1 MKRGFARPTPEKAPV
16 IKPENIVLP
25 TPLSIPPPE
34 GKPWWIVVVGVVV
47 IGLLGG
53 MIAMTFASGS
63 HVFGGVGAIFPIF
76 MIGGMAMMMF
86 GGRFG
91 GQQQMSRPK
100 LDAMRAQFM
109 LMLDMLRETAHE
121 SADSM
126 DANYRWFHPAP
137 TMLAS
142 AVGSSRMW
150 ERKPDGKDLN
160 FGVVRVGVGMTRPEV
175 TWGEPQNMP
184 TDIELE
190 PVTGKAL
197 QEFGRYQSVVYNLP
211 KMISLL
217 VEPWY
222 SLIGGR
228 EQVLGLMRAIV
239 CQLAFSHGPDHV
251 QMVVVSSDLEQWDW
265 VKWLPHF
272 GDPRRQ
278 DAAGNARMV
287 YSSVR
292 EFAAEQAELFAGRGS
307 FTPRHASSSA
317 QTPTPH
323 TVIIADVT
331 DPQWEFVKSA
341 EGIDGV
347 TFFDLTGAS
356 MWAAVPE
363 RTLQFDDLGVIEALP
378 RDRDTWM
385 VIDEKPWFFAL
396 TDHISIAEAEE
407 FAQKLARWRLA
418 EAYEEIGQR
427 VAHIGARDIMAYYGI
442 DDPADIDFGSL
453 WGSRTDTMG
462 RSRLRAPFGNRS
474 DNGELLFLDMKSLD
488 EGGDGPHGVM
498 SGTTGSG
505 KSTLVRTVIES
516 LMLGH
521 PPQELQFVL
530 ADLKGGSAV
539 KPFAGVPHVSRI
551 ITDLEEDQALMER
564 FLDALWGEIARRKAI
579 CDSAGVDDAKE
590 YNSVRSR
597 MRARGQD
604 MPPLPM
610 LVVVIDEFYE
620 WFRIMPTAVD
630 VLDSIGRQGR
640 AYWIHLM
647 MASQTIES
655 RAEKLME
662 NMGYRLVLKARTA
675 GAAQAAGVPNAVNLP
690 AQAGLGYFRRS
701 LEDIVRFQAEFLWR
715 DYISRGI
722 TIDGEEAP
730 ALVHSIDYVRP
741 QLFTNLFTPLEV
753 SVGGPDLEP
762 VHSNGEVLEAADA
775 EAEDEEEGIRTP
787 KVGTVIIDQLRKID
801 FEPYRL
807 WQPPLSE
814 PVAIDE
820 LVNRFI
826 GHQWQQDYGTARDL
840 VFPLGIIDRPF
851 KHDQPPWTVDT
862 SGPGAN
868 VLILGAGGS
877 GKTTALQTLICSA
890 ALTHTPEQVQF
901 YCLAY
906 SGTALTTV
914 ARLPHVG
921 EVAGPTDPYG
931 VRRTVAELLALV
943 RERKRSFL
951 EYRIASMDVFRR
963 RKFGGEAGPVPNDG
977 FGDVYLVIDNYR
989 ALAEENE
996 VLIEQVNLIINQG
1009 PSFGVHVVVS
1019 ADRESELR
1027 PPVRSGFGSRV
1038 ELRLAAVEDA
1048 KLVRSRFAKE
1058 VPVKPGRGMVAVNY
1072 VRLDADPQAG
1082 LHTLVARPALG
1093 STPTNV
1099 FASDSIVDAV
1109 SRLASGQA
1117 PPIRRLPAR
1126 FGVEQ
1131 VRELAAR
1138 DTRQGVGAGGIVW
1151 AISELDLAPVYL
1163 NFAENA
1169 HLVVTGRREC
1179 GRTTT
1184 LATIMSE
1191 IGRLYAPG
1199 TSSALAAT
1207 GRAALCPGVA
1217 GRPAPSAADRAGLR
1231 VRREVRLQPRRRAGD
1246 DERHVRPSG
1255 QPRTTARLV
1264 GGGAAVALLVERS
1277 GDLPDR
1283 RRHTADAGRFRFAAA
1298 QGRRLGDPGR
1308 RCRPARDCH
1317 PHVRRLVVRGQRPDA
1332 AGTAPG
1338 ERATTGDGRRPRRGL
1353 HPRQDEG
1360 WPAAP
1365 WSRPADGRGH
1375 RCVRPGGGHRAP
1387 QVEAA
1392 PPRWGWLACQP
1403 QRSGNFLSA
1412 NVFDGKLISGVQS
1425 GGSSKSGICLSHS
1438 ATTMVSSIRAR

>member
-1 MKRGFARPTPEKAPV
+1 MKRGFARPTPEKPPV
-16 IKPENIVLP
+16 IKPENIVLS

-34 GKPWWIVVVGVVV
+34 GKPWWLIVVGVVV
-47 IGLLGG
+47 VGLLGG
-53 MIAMTFASGS
+53 MVAMVFASGS
-63 HVFGGVGAIFPIF
+63 HVFGGIGSIFPLF
-76 MIGGMAMMMF
+76 MMVGIMMMMF
-86 GGRFG
+86 RGMGG

-109 LMLDMLRETAHE
+109 LMLDMLRETAQE

-137 TMLAS
+137 NTLAA
-142 AVGSSRMW
+142 AVGSPRMW

-211 KMISLL
+211 KMVSLL

-222 SLIGGR
+222 ALVGER
-228 EQVLGLMRAIV
+228 EQVLGLMRAII

-251 QMVVVSSDLEQWDW
+251 QMIVVSSDLDQWDW

-272 GDPRRQ
+272 GDSRRH

-287 YSSVR
+287 YTSVR

-323 TVIIADVT
+323 TVIIADVD
-331 DPQWEFVKSA
+331 DPQWEYVISA
-341 EGIDGV
+341 EGVDGV
-347 TFFDLTGAS
+347 TFFDLTGSS
-356 MWAAVPE
+356 MWTDIPE
-363 RTLQFDDLGVIEALP
+363 RKLQFDKTGVIEALP

-385 VIDEKPWFFAL
+385 VIDDKAWFFAL
-396 TDHISIAEAEE
+396 TDQVSIAEAEE
-407 FAQKLARWRLA
+407 FAQKLAQWRLA

-427 VAHIGARDIMAYYGI
+427 VAHIGARDILSYYGI
-442 DDPADIDFGSL
+442 DDPGNIDFDSL
-453 WGSRTDTMG
+453 WASRTDTMG

-516 LMLGH
+516 LMLSH
-521 PPQELQFVL
+521 PPEELQFVL

-590 YNSVRSR
+590 YNSVRAR
-597 MRARGQD
+597 MCARGQD
-604 MPPLPM
+604 MAPLPM

-690 AQAGLGYFRRS
+690 AQAGLGYFRKS
-701 LEDIVRFQAEFLWR
+701 LEDIIRFQAEFLWR
-715 DYISRGI
+715 DYFQPGVS
-722 TIDGEEAP
+722 IDGEEAP
-730 ALVHSIDYVRP
+730 ALVHSIDYIRP
-741 QLFTNLFTPLEV
+741 QLFTNSFTPLEV
-753 SVGGPDLEP
+753 SVGGPDIEP
-762 VHSNGEVLEAADA
+762 VVAQPNGEVLESDDI
-775 EAEDEEEGIRTP
+775 EGGEDEDEEGVRTP
-787 KVGTVIIDQLRKID
+787 KVGTVIIDQLRKIK

-807 WQPPLSE
+807 WQPPLTQ
-814 PVAIDE
+814 PVAIDD
-820 LVNRFI
+820 LVNRFL
-826 GHQWQQDYGTARDL
+826 GRPWHKEYGSACNL
-840 VFPLGIIDRPF
+840 VFPIGIIDRPY

-890 ALTHTPEQVQF
+890 ALTHTPQQVQF

-906 SGTALTTV
+906 SSTALTTV
-914 ARLPHVG
+914 SRIPHVG

-951 EYRIASMDVFRR
+951 ECGIASMEMFRR
-963 RKFGGEAGPVPNDG
+963 RKFGGEAGPVPDDG

-996 VLIEQVNLIINQG
+996 VLIEQVNVIINQG
-1009 PSFGVHVVVS
+1009 PSFGVHVVVT

-1027 PPVRSGFGSRV
+1027 PPVRSGFGSRI

-1048 KLVRSRFAKE
+1048 KLVRSRFAKD

-1072 VRLDADPQAG
+1072 VRLDSDPQAG

-1093 STPTNV
+1093 STPDNV
-1099 FASDSIVDAV
+1099 FECDSVVAAV
-1109 SRLASGQA
+1109 SRLTSAQA
-1117 PPIRRLPAR
+1117 PPVRRLPAR

-1131 VRELAAR
+1131 VRELASR
-1138 DTRQGVGAGGIVW
+1138 DTRQGVGAGGIAW

-1163 NFAENA
+1163 NFAENS
-1169 HLVVTGRREC
+1169 HLMVTGRREC

-1199 TSSALAAT
+1199 ASSAPPPAPGRPSAQVWLVDPRRQLLTALGSDYVERFAYNLDGVVAMMGELAAALA
-1207 GRAALCPGVA
+1207 GREPPPGLSAEELLSRSWWSGPEIFLIVDDIQQLPPGFDSPLHKAVPFVNRAADVGLHVIVTRTFGGWSSAGSDPMLRALHQANAPLLVMDADPDEGFIRGKMKGGPLPRGRGLLMAEDTGVFVQV
-1217 GRPAPSAADRAGLR
+1217 AATE
-1231 VRREVRLQPRRRAGD
+1231 VRR
-1246 DERHVRPSG
+1246 
-1255 QPRTTARLV
+1255 
-1264 GGGAAVALLVERS
+1264 
-1277 GDLPDR
+1277 
-1283 RRHTADAGRFRFAAA
+1283 
-1298 QGRRLGDPGR
+1298 
-1308 RCRPARDCH
+1308 
-1317 PHVRRLVVRGQRPDA
+1317 
-1332 AGTAPG
+1332 
-1338 ERATTGDGRRPRRGL
+1338 
-1353 HPRQDEG
+1353 
-1360 WPAAP
+1360 
-1365 WSRPADGRGH
+1365 
-1375 RCVRPGGGHRAP
+1375 
-1387 QVEAA
+1387 
-1392 PPRWGWLACQP
+1392 
-1403 QRSGNFLSA
+1403 
-1412 NVFDGKLISGVQS
+1412 
-1425 GGSSKSGICLSHS
+1425 
-1438 ATTMVSSIRAR
+1438 

>member
-1 MKRGFARPTPEKAPV
+1 MKRGFARPTPEKPPV
-16 IKPENIVLP
+16 IKPENIVLS

-34 GKPWWIVVVGVVV
+34 GKPWWLIVVGVVV
-47 IGLLGG
+47 VGLLGG
-53 MIAMTFASGS
+53 MVAMVFASGS
-63 HVFGGVGAIFPIF
+63 HVFGGIGSIFPLF
-76 MIGGMAMMMF
+76 MMVGIMMMMF
-86 GGRFG
+86 RGMGG

-109 LMLDMLRETAHE
+109 LMLDMLRETAQE

-137 TMLAS
+137 NTLAA
-142 AVGSSRMW
+142 AVGSPRMW

-211 KMISLL
+211 KMVSLL

-222 SLIGGR
+222 ALVGER
-228 EQVLGLMRAIV
+228 EQVLGLMRAII

-251 QMVVVSSDLEQWDW
+251 QMIVVSSDLDQWDW

-272 GDPRRQ
+272 GDSRRH

-287 YSSVR
+287 YTSVR

-323 TVIIADVT
+323 TVIIADVD
-331 DPQWEFVKSA
+331 DPQWEYVISA
-341 EGIDGV
+341 EGVDGV
-347 TFFDLTGAS
+347 TFFDLTGSS
-356 MWAAVPE
+356 MWTDIPE
-363 RTLQFDDLGVIEALP
+363 RKLQFDKTGVIEALP

-385 VIDEKPWFFAL
+385 VIDDKAWFFAL
-396 TDHISIAEAEE
+396 TDQVSIAEAEE
-407 FAQKLARWRLA
+407 FAQKLAQWRLA

-427 VAHIGARDIMAYYGI
+427 VAHIGARDILSYYGI
-442 DDPADIDFGSL
+442 DDPGNIDFDSL
-453 WGSRTDTMG
+453 WASRTDTMG

-516 LMLGH
+516 LMLSH
-521 PPQELQFVL
+521 PPEELQFVL

-590 YNSVRSR
+590 YNSVRAR

-604 MPPLPM
+604 MAPLPM

-690 AQAGLGYFRRS
+690 AQAGLGYFRKS
-701 LEDIVRFQAEFLWR
+701 LEDIIRFQAEFLWR
-715 DYISRGI
+715 DYFQPGVS
-722 TIDGEEAP
+722 IDGEEAP
-730 ALVHSIDYVRP
+730 ALVHSIDYIRP
-741 QLFTNLFTPLEV
+741 QLFTNSFTPLEV
-753 SVGGPDLEP
+753 SVGGPDIEP
-762 VHSNGEVLEAADA
+762 VVAQPNGEVLESDDI
-775 EAEDEEEGIRTP
+775 EGGEDEDEEGVRTP
-787 KVGTVIIDQLRKID
+787 KVGTVIIDQLRKIK

-807 WQPPLSE
+807 WQPPLTQ
-814 PVAIDE
+814 PVAIDD
-820 LVNRFI
+820 LVNRFL
-826 GHQWQQDYGTARDL
+826 GRPWHKEYGSACNL
-840 VFPLGIIDRPF
+840 VFPIGIIDRPY

-890 ALTHTPEQVQF
+890 ALTHTPQQVQF

-906 SGTALTTV
+906 SSTALTTV
-914 ARLPHVG
+914 SRIPHVG

-951 EYRIASMDVFRR
+951 ECGIASMEMFRR
-963 RKFGGEAGPVPNDG
+963 RKFGGEAGPVPDDG

-996 VLIEQVNLIINQG
+996 VLIEQVNVIINQG
-1009 PSFGVHVVVS
+1009 PSFGVHVVVT

-1027 PPVRSGFGSRV
+1027 PPVRSGFGSRI

-1048 KLVRSRFAKE
+1048 KLVRSRFAKD

-1072 VRLDADPQAG
+1072 VRLDSDPQAG

-1093 STPTNV
+1093 STPDNV
-1099 FASDSIVDAV
+1099 FECDSVVAAV
-1109 SRLASGQA
+1109 SRLTSAQA
-1117 PPIRRLPAR
+1117 PPVRRLPAR

-1131 VRELAAR
+1131 VRELASR
-1138 DTRQGVGAGGIVW
+1138 DTRQGVGAGGIAW

-1163 NFAENA
+1163 NFAENS
-1169 HLVVTGRREC
+1169 HLMVTGRREC

-1199 TSSALAAT
+1199 ASSAPPPAPGRPSAQVWLVDPRRQLLTALGSDYVERFAYNLDGVVAMMGELAA
-1207 GRAALCPGVA
+1207 ALA
-1217 GRPAPSAADRAGLR
+1217 GREPPPGLSAEELLSRSWWSGPEIFLIVDDIQQLPPGFDSPLHKAVPFVNSAADVGLHVIVTRTFGGWSSAGSDPMLRALHQANAPLLVMDADPDEGFIRGKMKGGPLPRGRGLLMAEDTGVFVQVAATE
-1231 VRREVRLQPRRRAGD
+1231 VRR
-1246 DERHVRPSG
+1246 
-1255 QPRTTARLV
+1255 
-1264 GGGAAVALLVERS
+1264 
-1277 GDLPDR
+1277 
-1283 RRHTADAGRFRFAAA
+1283 
-1298 QGRRLGDPGR
+1298 
-1308 RCRPARDCH
+1308 
-1317 PHVRRLVVRGQRPDA
+1317 
-1332 AGTAPG
+1332 
-1338 ERATTGDGRRPRRGL
+1338 
-1353 HPRQDEG
+1353 
-1360 WPAAP
+1360 
-1365 WSRPADGRGH
+1365 
-1375 RCVRPGGGHRAP
+1375 
-1387 QVEAA
+1387 
-1392 PPRWGWLACQP
+1392 
-1403 QRSGNFLSA
+1403 
-1412 NVFDGKLISGVQS
+1412 
-1425 GGSSKSGICLSHS
+1425 
-1438 ATTMVSSIRAR
+1438 

>member
-1 MKRGFARPTPEKAPV
+1 MKRGFARPTPEKPPV
-16 IKPENIVLP
+16 IKPENIVLS

-34 GKPWWIVVVGVVV
+34 GKPWWLIVVGVVV
-47 IGLLGG
+47 VGLLGG
-53 MIAMTFASGS
+53 MVAMVFASGS
-63 HVFGGVGAIFPIF
+63 HVFGGIGSIFPLF
-76 MIGGMAMMMF
+76 MMVGIMMMMF
-86 GGRFG
+86 RGMGG

-109 LMLDMLRETAHE
+109 LMLDMLRETAQE

-137 TMLAS
+137 NTLAA
-142 AVGSSRMW
+142 AVGSPRMW

-211 KMISLL
+211 KMVSLL

-222 SLIGGR
+222 ALVGER
-228 EQVLGLMRAIV
+228 EQVLGLMRAII

-251 QMVVVSSDLEQWDW
+251 QMIVVSSDLDQWDW

-272 GDPRRQ
+272 GDSRRH

-287 YSSVR
+287 YTSVR

-323 TVIIADVT
+323 TVIIADVD
-331 DPQWEFVKSA
+331 DPQWEYVISA
-341 EGIDGV
+341 EGVDGV
-347 TFFDLTGAS
+347 TFFDLTGSS
-356 MWAAVPE
+356 MWTDIPE
-363 RTLQFDDLGVIEALP
+363 RKLQFDKTGVIEALP

-385 VIDEKPWFFAL
+385 VIDDKAWFFAL
-396 TDHISIAEAEE
+396 TDQVSIAEAEE
-407 FAQKLARWRLA
+407 FAQKLAQWRLA

-427 VAHIGARDIMAYYGI
+427 VAHIGARDILSYYGI
-442 DDPADIDFGSL
+442 DDPGNIDFGSL
-453 WGSRTDTMG
+453 WASRTDTMG

-516 LMLGH
+516 LMLSH
-521 PPQELQFVL
+521 PPEELQFVL

-590 YNSVRSR
+590 YNSVRAR

-604 MPPLPM
+604 MAPLPM

-690 AQAGLGYFRRS
+690 AQAGLGYFRKS
-701 LEDIVRFQAEFLWR
+701 LEDIIRFQAEFLWR
-715 DYISRGI
+715 DYFQPGVS
-722 TIDGEEAP
+722 IDGEEAP
-730 ALVHSIDYVRP
+730 ALVHSIDYIRP
-741 QLFTNLFTPLEV
+741 QLFTNSFTPLEV
-753 SVGGPDLEP
+753 SVGGPDIEP
-762 VHSNGEVLEAADA
+762 VVAQPNGEVLESDDI
-775 EAEDEEEGIRTP
+775 EGGEDEDEEGVRTP
-787 KVGTVIIDQLRKID
+787 KVGTVIIDQLRKIK

-807 WQPPLSE
+807 WQPPLTQ
-814 PVAIDE
+814 PVAIDD
-820 LVNRFI
+820 LVNRFL
-826 GHQWQQDYGTARDL
+826 GRPWHKEYGSACNL
-840 VFPLGIIDRPF
+840 VFPIGIIDRPY

-890 ALTHTPEQVQF
+890 ALTHTPQQVQF

-906 SGTALTTV
+906 SSTALTTV
-914 ARLPHVG
+914 SRIPHVG

-951 EYRIASMDVFRR
+951 ECGIASMEMFRR
-963 RKFGGEAGPVPNDG
+963 RKFGGEAGPVPDDG

-996 VLIEQVNLIINQG
+996 VLIEQVNVIINQG
-1009 PSFGVHVVVS
+1009 PSFGVHVVVT

-1027 PPVRSGFGSRV
+1027 PPVRSGFGSRI

-1048 KLVRSRFAKE
+1048 KLVRSRFAKD

-1072 VRLDADPQAG
+1072 VRLDSDPQAG

-1093 STPTNV
+1093 STPDNV
-1099 FASDSIVDAV
+1099 FECDSVVAAV
-1109 SRLASGQA
+1109 SRLTSAQA
-1117 PPIRRLPAR
+1117 PPVRRLPAR

-1131 VRELAAR
+1131 VRELASR
-1138 DTRQGVGAGGIVW
+1138 DTRQGVGAGGIAW

-1163 NFAENA
+1163 NFAENS
-1169 HLVVTGRREC
+1169 HLMVTGRREC

-1199 TSSALAAT
+1199 ASSAPPPAPGRPSAQVWLVDPRRQLLTALGSDYVERFAYNLDGVVAMMGELAAALA
-1207 GRAALCPGVA
+1207 GREPPPGLSAEELLSRSWWSGPEIFLIVDDIQQLPPGFDSPLHKAVPFVNRAADVGLHVIVTRTFGGWSSAGSDPMLRALHQANAPLLVMDADPDEGFIRGKMKGGPLPRGRGLLMAEDTGVFVQV
-1217 GRPAPSAADRAGLR
+1217 AATE
-1231 VRREVRLQPRRRAGD
+1231 VRR
-1246 DERHVRPSG
+1246 
-1255 QPRTTARLV
+1255 
-1264 GGGAAVALLVERS
+1264 
-1277 GDLPDR
+1277 
-1283 RRHTADAGRFRFAAA
+1283 
-1298 QGRRLGDPGR
+1298 
-1308 RCRPARDCH
+1308 
-1317 PHVRRLVVRGQRPDA
+1317 
-1332 AGTAPG
+1332 
-1338 ERATTGDGRRPRRGL
+1338 
-1353 HPRQDEG
+1353 
-1360 WPAAP
+1360 
-1365 WSRPADGRGH
+1365 
-1375 RCVRPGGGHRAP
+1375 
-1387 QVEAA
+1387 
-1392 PPRWGWLACQP
+1392 
-1403 QRSGNFLSA
+1403 
-1412 NVFDGKLISGVQS
+1412 
-1425 GGSSKSGICLSHS
+1425 
-1438 ATTMVSSIRAR
+1438 

>member
-1 MKRGFARPTPEKAPV
+1 MKRGFARPTPEKPPV
-16 IKPENIVLP
+16 IKPENIVLS

-34 GKPWWIVVVGVVV
+34 GKPWWLIVVGVVV
-47 IGLLGG
+47 VGLLGG
-53 MIAMTFASGS
+53 MVAMVFASGS
-63 HVFGGVGAIFPIF
+63 HVFGGIGSIFPLF
-76 MIGGMAMMMF
+76 MMVGIMMMMF
-86 GGRFG
+86 RGMGG

-109 LMLDMLRETAHE
+109 LMLDMLRETAQE

-137 TMLAS
+137 NTLAA
-142 AVGSSRMW
+142 AVGSPRMW

-211 KMISLL
+211 KMVSLL

-222 SLIGGR
+222 ALVGER
-228 EQVLGLMRAIV
+228 EQVLGLMRAII

-251 QMVVVSSDLEQWDW
+251 QMIVVSSDLDQWDW

-272 GDPRRQ
+272 GDSRRH

-287 YSSVR
+287 YTSVR

-323 TVIIADVT
+323 TVIIADVD
-331 DPQWEFVKSA
+331 DPQWEYVISA
-341 EGIDGV
+341 EGVDGV
-347 TFFDLTGAS
+347 TFFDLTGSS
-356 MWAAVPE
+356 MWTDIPE
-363 RTLQFDDLGVIEALP
+363 RKLQFDKTGVIEALP

-385 VIDEKPWFFAL
+385 VIDDKAWFFAL
-396 TDHISIAEAEE
+396 TDQVSIAEAEE
-407 FAQKLARWRLA
+407 FAQKLAQWRLA

-427 VAHIGARDIMAYYGI
+427 VAHIGARDILSYYGI
-442 DDPADIDFGSL
+442 DDPGNIDFDSL
-453 WGSRTDTMG
+453 WASRTDTMG

-516 LMLGH
+516 LMLSH
-521 PPQELQFVL
+521 PPEELQFVL

-590 YNSVRSR
+590 YNSVRAR

-604 MPPLPM
+604 MAPLPM

-690 AQAGLGYFRRS
+690 AQAGLGYFRKS
-701 LEDIVRFQAEFLWR
+701 LEDIIRFQAEFLWR
-715 DYISRGI
+715 DYFQPGVS
-722 TIDGEEAP
+722 IDGEEAP
-730 ALVHSIDYVRP
+730 ALVHSIDYIRP
-741 QLFTNLFTPLEV
+741 QLFTNSFTPLEV
-753 SVGGPDLEP
+753 SVGGPDIEP
-762 VHSNGEVLEAADA
+762 VVAQPNGEVLESDDI
-775 EAEDEEEGIRTP
+775 EGGEDEDEEGVRTP
-787 KVGTVIIDQLRKID
+787 KVGTVIIDQLRKIK

-807 WQPPLSE
+807 WQPPLTQ
-814 PVAIDE
+814 PVAIDD
-820 LVNRFI
+820 LVNRFL
-826 GHQWQQDYGTARDL
+826 GRPWHKEYGSACNL
-840 VFPLGIIDRPF
+840 VFPIGIIDRPY

-890 ALTHTPEQVQF
+890 ALTHTPQQVQF

-906 SGTALTTV
+906 SSTALTTV
-914 ARLPHVG
+914 SRIPHVG
-921 EVAGPTDPYG
+921 EVAGPPDPYG

-951 EYRIASMDVFRR
+951 ECGIASMEMFRR
-963 RKFGGEAGPVPNDG
+963 RKFGGEAGPVPDDG

-996 VLIEQVNLIINQG
+996 VLIEQVNVIINQG
-1009 PSFGVHVVVS
+1009 PSFGVHVVVT

-1027 PPVRSGFGSRV
+1027 PPVRSGFGSRI

-1048 KLVRSRFAKE
+1048 KLVRSRFAKD

-1072 VRLDADPQAG
+1072 VRLDSDPQAG

-1093 STPTNV
+1093 STPDNV
-1099 FASDSIVDAV
+1099 FECDSVVAAV
-1109 SRLASGQA
+1109 SRLTSAQA
-1117 PPIRRLPAR
+1117 PPVRRLPAR

-1131 VRELAAR
+1131 VRELASR
-1138 DTRQGVGAGGIVW
+1138 DTRQGVGAGGIAW

-1163 NFAENA
+1163 NFAENS
-1169 HLVVTGRREC
+1169 HLMVTGRREC

-1199 TSSALAAT
+1199 ASSAPPPAPGRPSAQVWLVDPRRQLLTALGSDYVERFAYNLDGVVAMMGELAAALA
-1207 GRAALCPGVA
+1207 GREPPPGLSAEELLSRSWWSGPEIFLIVDDIQQLPPGFDSPLHKAVPFVNRAADVGLHVIVTRTFGGWSSAGSDPMLRALHQANAPLLVMDADPDEGFIRGKMKGGPLPRGRGLLMAEDTGVFVQV
-1217 GRPAPSAADRAGLR
+1217 AATE
-1231 VRREVRLQPRRRAGD
+1231 VRR
-1246 DERHVRPSG
+1246 
-1255 QPRTTARLV
+1255 
-1264 GGGAAVALLVERS
+1264 
-1277 GDLPDR
+1277 
-1283 RRHTADAGRFRFAAA
+1283 
-1298 QGRRLGDPGR
+1298 
-1308 RCRPARDCH
+1308 
-1317 PHVRRLVVRGQRPDA
+1317 
-1332 AGTAPG
+1332 
-1338 ERATTGDGRRPRRGL
+1338 
-1353 HPRQDEG
+1353 
-1360 WPAAP
+1360 
-1365 WSRPADGRGH
+1365 
-1375 RCVRPGGGHRAP
+1375 
-1387 QVEAA
+1387 
-1392 PPRWGWLACQP
+1392 
-1403 QRSGNFLSA
+1403 
-1412 NVFDGKLISGVQS
+1412 
-1425 GGSSKSGICLSHS
+1425 
-1438 ATTMVSSIRAR
+1438 

>member
-1 MKRGFARPTPEKAPV
+1 MKRGFARPTPEKPPV
-16 IKPENIVLP
+16 IKPENIVLS

-34 GKPWWIVVVGVVV
+34 GKPWWLIVVGVVV
-47 IGLLGG
+47 VGLLGG
-53 MIAMTFASGS
+53 MVAMVFASGS
-63 HVFGGVGAIFPIF
+63 HVFGGIGSIFPLF
-76 MIGGMAMMMF
+76 MMVGIMMMMF
-86 GGRFG
+86 RGMGG

-109 LMLDMLRETAHE
+109 LMLDMLRETAQE

-137 TMLAS
+137 NTLAA
-142 AVGSSRMW
+142 AVGSPRMW

-211 KMISLL
+211 KMVSLL

-222 SLIGGR
+222 ALVGER
-228 EQVLGLMRAIV
+228 ERVLGLMRAII

-251 QMVVVSSDLEQWDW
+251 QMIVVSSDLDQWDW

-272 GDPRRQ
+272 GDSRRH

-287 YSSVR
+287 YTSVR

-323 TVIIADVT
+323 TVIIADVD
-331 DPQWEFVKSA
+331 DPQWEYVISA
-341 EGIDGV
+341 EGVDGV
-347 TFFDLTGAS
+347 TFFDLTGSS
-356 MWAAVPE
+356 MWTDIPE
-363 RTLQFDDLGVIEALP
+363 RKLQFDKTGVIEALP

-385 VIDEKPWFFAL
+385 VIDDKAWFFAL
-396 TDHISIAEAEE
+396 TDQVSIAEAEE
-407 FAQKLARWRLA
+407 FAQKLAQWRLA

-427 VAHIGARDIMAYYGI
+427 VAHIGARDILSYYGI
-442 DDPADIDFGSL
+442 DDPGNIDFDSL
-453 WGSRTDTMG
+453 WASRTDTMG

-516 LMLGH
+516 LMLSH
-521 PPQELQFVL
+521 PPEELQFVL

-590 YNSVRSR
+590 YNSVRAR

-604 MPPLPM
+604 MAPLPM

-690 AQAGLGYFRRS
+690 AQAGLGYFRKS
-701 LEDIVRFQAEFLWR
+701 LEDIIRFQAEFLWR
-715 DYISRGI
+715 DYFQPGVS
-722 TIDGEEAP
+722 IDGEEAP
-730 ALVHSIDYVRP
+730 ALVHSIDYIRP
-741 QLFTNLFTPLEV
+741 QLFTNSFTPLEV
-753 SVGGPDLEP
+753 SVGGPDIEP
-762 VHSNGEVLEAADA
+762 VVAQPNGEVLESDDI
-775 EAEDEEEGIRTP
+775 EGGEDEDEEGVRTP
-787 KVGTVIIDQLRKID
+787 KVGTVIIDQLRKIK

-807 WQPPLSE
+807 WQPPLTQ
-814 PVAIDE
+814 PVAIDD
-820 LVNRFI
+820 LVNRFL
-826 GHQWQQDYGTARDL
+826 GRPWHKEYGSACNL
-840 VFPLGIIDRPF
+840 VFPIGIIDRPY
-851 KHDQPPWTVDT
+851 KHDQPPWTIDT

-890 ALTHTPEQVQF
+890 ALTHTPQQVQF

-906 SGTALTTV
+906 SSTALTTV
-914 ARLPHVG
+914 SRIPHVG

-951 EYRIASMDVFRR
+951 ECGIASMEMFRR
-963 RKFGGEAGPVPNDG
+963 RKFGGEAGPVPDDG

-996 VLIEQVNLIINQG
+996 VLIEQVNVIINQG
-1009 PSFGVHVVVS
+1009 PSFGVHVVVT

-1027 PPVRSGFGSRV
+1027 PPVRSGFGSRI

-1048 KLVRSRFAKE
+1048 KLVRSRFAKD

-1072 VRLDADPQAG
+1072 VRLDSDPQAG

-1093 STPTNV
+1093 STPDNV
-1099 FASDSIVDAV
+1099 FECDSVVAAV
-1109 SRLASGQA
+1109 SRLTSAQA
-1117 PPIRRLPAR
+1117 PPVRRLPAR

-1131 VRELAAR
+1131 VRELASR
-1138 DTRQGVGAGGIVW
+1138 DTRQGVGAGGIAW

-1163 NFAENA
+1163 NFAENS
-1169 HLVVTGRREC
+1169 HLMVTGRREC

-1199 TSSALAAT
+1199 ASSAPPPAPGRPSAQVWLVDPRRQLLTALGSDYVERFAYNLDGVVAMMGELAAALA
-1207 GRAALCPGVA
+1207 GREPPPGLSAEELLSRSWWSGPEIFLIVDDIQQLPPGFDSPLHKAVPFVNRAADVGLHVIVTRTFGGWSSAGSDPMLRALHQANAPLLVMDADPDEGFIRGKMKGGPLPRGRGLLMAEDTGVFVQV
-1217 GRPAPSAADRAGLR
+1217 AATE
-1231 VRREVRLQPRRRAGD
+1231 VRR
-1246 DERHVRPSG
+1246 
-1255 QPRTTARLV
+1255 
-1264 GGGAAVALLVERS
+1264 
-1277 GDLPDR
+1277 
-1283 RRHTADAGRFRFAAA
+1283 
-1298 QGRRLGDPGR
+1298 
-1308 RCRPARDCH
+1308 
-1317 PHVRRLVVRGQRPDA
+1317 
-1332 AGTAPG
+1332 
-1338 ERATTGDGRRPRRGL
+1338 
-1353 HPRQDEG
+1353 
-1360 WPAAP
+1360 
-1365 WSRPADGRGH
+1365 
-1375 RCVRPGGGHRAP
+1375 
-1387 QVEAA
+1387 
-1392 PPRWGWLACQP
+1392 
-1403 QRSGNFLSA
+1403 
-1412 NVFDGKLISGVQS
+1412 
-1425 GGSSKSGICLSHS
+1425 
-1438 ATTMVSSIRAR
+1438 

>member
-1 MKRGFARPTPEKAPV
+1 MKRGFARPTPEKPPV
-16 IKPENIVLP
+16 IKPENIVLS

-34 GKPWWIVVVGVVV
+34 GKPWWLIVVGVVV
-47 IGLLGG
+47 VGLLGG
-53 MIAMTFASGS
+53 MVAMVFASGS
-63 HVFGGVGAIFPIF
+63 HVFGGIGSIFPLF
-76 MIGGMAMMMF
+76 MMVGIMMMMF
-86 GGRFG
+86 RGMGG

-109 LMLDMLRETAHE
+109 LMLDMLRETAQE

-137 TMLAS
+137 NTLAAS
-142 AVGSSRMW
+142 VGSPRMW

-211 KMISLL
+211 KMVSLL

-222 SLIGGR
+222 ALVGER
-228 EQVLGLMRAIV
+228 EQVLGLMRAII

-251 QMVVVSSDLEQWDW
+251 QMIVVSSDLDQWDW

-272 GDPRRQ
+272 GDSRRH

-287 YSSVR
+287 YTSVR

-323 TVIIADVT
+323 TVIIADVD
-331 DPQWEFVKSA
+331 DPQWEYVISA
-341 EGIDGV
+341 EGVDGV
-347 TFFDLTGAS
+347 TFFDLTGSS
-356 MWAAVPE
+356 MWTDIPE
-363 RTLQFDDLGVIEALP
+363 RKLQFDKTGVIEALP

-385 VIDEKPWFFAL
+385 VIDDKAWFFAL
-396 TDHISIAEAEE
+396 TDQVSIAEAEE
-407 FAQKLARWRLA
+407 FAQKLAQWRLA

-427 VAHIGARDIMAYYGI
+427 VAHIGARDILSYYGI
-442 DDPADIDFGSL
+442 DDPGNIDFDSL
-453 WGSRTDTMG
+453 WASRTDTMG

-516 LMLGH
+516 LMLSH
-521 PPQELQFVL
+521 PPEELQFVL

-590 YNSVRSR
+590 YNSVRAR

-604 MPPLPM
+604 MAPLPM

-690 AQAGLGYFRRS
+690 AQAGLGYFRKS
-701 LEDIVRFQAEFLWR
+701 LEDIIRFQAEFLWR
-715 DYISRGI
+715 DYFQPGVS
-722 TIDGEEAP
+722 IDGEEAP
-730 ALVHSIDYVRP
+730 ALVHSIDYIRP
-741 QLFTNLFTPLEV
+741 QLFTNSFTPLEV
-753 SVGGPDLEP
+753 SVGGPDIEP
-762 VHSNGEVLEAADA
+762 VVAQPNGEVLESDDI
-775 EAEDEEEGIRTP
+775 EGGEDEDEEGVRTP
-787 KVGTVIIDQLRKID
+787 KVGTVIIDQLRKIK

-807 WQPPLSE
+807 WQPPLTQ
-814 PVAIDE
+814 PVAIDD
-820 LVNRFI
+820 LVNRFL
-826 GHQWQQDYGTARDL
+826 GRPWHKEYGSACNL
-840 VFPLGIIDRPF
+840 VFPIGIIDRPY

-890 ALTHTPEQVQF
+890 ALTHTPQQVQF

-906 SGTALTTV
+906 SSTALTTV
-914 ARLPHVG
+914 SRIPHVG

-951 EYRIASMDVFRR
+951 ECGIASMEMFRR
-963 RKFGGEAGPVPNDG
+963 RKFGGEAGPVPDDG

-996 VLIEQVNLIINQG
+996 VLIEQVNVIINQG
-1009 PSFGVHVVVS
+1009 PSFGVHVVVT

-1027 PPVRSGFGSRV
+1027 PPVRSGFGSRI

-1048 KLVRSRFAKE
+1048 KLVRSRFAKD

-1072 VRLDADPQAG
+1072 VRLDSDPQAG

-1093 STPTNV
+1093 STPDNV
-1099 FASDSIVDAV
+1099 FECDSVVAAV
-1109 SRLASGQA
+1109 SRLTSAQA
-1117 PPIRRLPAR
+1117 PPVRRLPAR

-1131 VRELAAR
+1131 VRELASR
-1138 DTRQGVGAGGIVW
+1138 DTRQGVGAGGIAW

-1163 NFAENA
+1163 NFAENS
-1169 HLVVTGRREC
+1169 HLMVTGRREC

-1199 TSSALAAT
+1199 ASSAPPPAPGRPSAQVWLVDPRRQLLTALGSDYVERFAYNLDGVVAMMGELAAALA
-1207 GRAALCPGVA
+1207 GREPPPGLSAEELLSRSWWSGPEIFLIVDDIQQLPPGFDSPLHKAVPFVNRAADVGLHVIVTRTFGGWSSAGSDPMLRALHQANAPLLVMDADPDEGFIRGKMKGGPLPRGRGLLMAEDTGVFVQV
-1217 GRPAPSAADRAGLR
+1217 AATE
-1231 VRREVRLQPRRRAGD
+1231 VRR
-1246 DERHVRPSG
+1246 
-1255 QPRTTARLV
+1255 
-1264 GGGAAVALLVERS
+1264 
-1277 GDLPDR
+1277 
-1283 RRHTADAGRFRFAAA
+1283 
-1298 QGRRLGDPGR
+1298 
-1308 RCRPARDCH
+1308 
-1317 PHVRRLVVRGQRPDA
+1317 
-1332 AGTAPG
+1332 
-1338 ERATTGDGRRPRRGL
+1338 
-1353 HPRQDEG
+1353 
-1360 WPAAP
+1360 
-1365 WSRPADGRGH
+1365 
-1375 RCVRPGGGHRAP
+1375 
-1387 QVEAA
+1387 
-1392 PPRWGWLACQP
+1392 
-1403 QRSGNFLSA
+1403 
-1412 NVFDGKLISGVQS
+1412 
-1425 GGSSKSGICLSHS
+1425 
-1438 ATTMVSSIRAR
+1438 

>member
-1 MKRGFARPTPEKAPV
+1 MKRGFARPTPEKPPV
-16 IKPENIVLP
+16 IKPENIVLS

-34 GKPWWIVVVGVVV
+34 GKPWWLIVVGVVV
-47 IGLLGG
+47 VGLLGG
-53 MIAMTFASGS
+53 MVAMVFASGS
-63 HVFGGVGAIFPIF
+63 HVFGGIGSIFPLF
-76 MIGGMAMMMF
+76 MMVGIMMMMF
-86 GGRFG
+86 RGMGG

-109 LMLDMLRETAHE
+109 LMLDMLRETAQE

-137 TMLAS
+137 NTLAA
-142 AVGSSRMW
+142 AVGSPRMW

-211 KMISLL
+211 KMVSLL

-222 SLIGGR
+222 ALVGER
-228 EQVLGLMRAIV
+228 EQVLGLMRAII

-251 QMVVVSSDLEQWDW
+251 QMIVVSSDLDQWDW

-272 GDPRRQ
+272 GDSRRH

-287 YSSVR
+287 YTSVR

-323 TVIIADVT
+323 TVIIADVD
-331 DPQWEFVKSA
+331 DPQWEYVISA
-341 EGIDGV
+341 EGVDGV
-347 TFFDLTGAS
+347 TFFDLTGSS
-356 MWAAVPE
+356 MWTDIPE
-363 RTLQFDDLGVIEALP
+363 RKLQFDKTGVIEALP

-385 VIDEKPWFFAL
+385 VIDDKAWFFAL
-396 TDHISIAEAEE
+396 TDQVSIAEAEE
-407 FAQKLARWRLA
+407 FAQKLAQWRLA

-427 VAHIGARDIMAYYGI
+427 VAHIGARDILSYYGI
-442 DDPADIDFGSL
+442 DDPGNIDFDSL
-453 WGSRTDTMG
+453 WASRTDTMG

-516 LMLGH
+516 LMLSH
-521 PPQELQFVL
+521 PPEELQFVL

-590 YNSVRSR
+590 YNSVRAR

-604 MPPLPM
+604 MAPLPM

-662 NMGYRLVLKARTA
+662 NMGYRLVLKARTV

-690 AQAGLGYFRRS
+690 AQAGLGYFRKS
-701 LEDIVRFQAEFLWR
+701 LEDIIRFQAEFLWR
-715 DYISRGI
+715 DYFQPGVS
-722 TIDGEEAP
+722 IDGEEAP
-730 ALVHSIDYVRP
+730 ALVHSIDYIRP
-741 QLFTNLFTPLEV
+741 QLFTNSFTPLEV
-753 SVGGPDLEP
+753 SVGGPDIEP
-762 VHSNGEVLEAADA
+762 VVAQPNGEVLESDDI
-775 EAEDEEEGIRTP
+775 EGGEDEDEEGVRTP
-787 KVGTVIIDQLRKID
+787 KVGTVIIDQLRKIK

-807 WQPPLSE
+807 WQPPLTQ
-814 PVAIDE
+814 PVAIDD
-820 LVNRFI
+820 LVNRFL
-826 GHQWQQDYGTARDL
+826 GRPWHKEYGSACNL
-840 VFPLGIIDRPF
+840 VFPIGIIDRPY

-890 ALTHTPEQVQF
+890 ALTHTPQQVQF

-906 SGTALTTV
+906 SSTALTTV
-914 ARLPHVG
+914 SRIPHVG

-951 EYRIASMDVFRR
+951 ECGIASMEMFRR
-963 RKFGGEAGPVPNDG
+963 RKFGGEAGPVPDDG

-996 VLIEQVNLIINQG
+996 VLIEQVNVIINQG
-1009 PSFGVHVVVS
+1009 PSFGVHVVVT

-1027 PPVRSGFGSRV
+1027 PPVRSGFGSRI

-1048 KLVRSRFAKE
+1048 KLVRSRFAKD

-1072 VRLDADPQAG
+1072 VRLDSDPQAG

-1093 STPTNV
+1093 STPDNV
-1099 FASDSIVDAV
+1099 FECDSVVAAV
-1109 SRLASGQA
+1109 SRLTSAQA
-1117 PPIRRLPAR
+1117 PPVRRLPAR

-1131 VRELAAR
+1131 VRELASR
-1138 DTRQGVGAGGIVW
+1138 DTRQGVGAGGIAW

-1163 NFAENA
+1163 NFAENS
-1169 HLVVTGRREC
+1169 HLMVTGRREC

-1199 TSSALAAT
+1199 ASSAPPPAPGRPSAQVWLVDPRRQLLTALGSDYVERFAYNLDGVVAMMGELAAALA
-1207 GRAALCPGVA
+1207 GREPPPGLSAEELLSRSWWSGPEIFLIVDDIQQLPPGFDSPLHKAVPFVNRAADVGLHVIVTRTFGGWSSAGSDPMLRALHQANAPLLVMDADPDEGFIRGKMKGGPLPRGRGLLMAEDTGVFVQV
-1217 GRPAPSAADRAGLR
+1217 AATE
-1231 VRREVRLQPRRRAGD
+1231 VRR
-1246 DERHVRPSG
+1246 
-1255 QPRTTARLV
+1255 
-1264 GGGAAVALLVERS
+1264 
-1277 GDLPDR
+1277 
-1283 RRHTADAGRFRFAAA
+1283 
-1298 QGRRLGDPGR
+1298 
-1308 RCRPARDCH
+1308 
-1317 PHVRRLVVRGQRPDA
+1317 
-1332 AGTAPG
+1332 
-1338 ERATTGDGRRPRRGL
+1338 
-1353 HPRQDEG
+1353 
-1360 WPAAP
+1360 
-1365 WSRPADGRGH
+1365 
-1375 RCVRPGGGHRAP
+1375 
-1387 QVEAA
+1387 
-1392 PPRWGWLACQP
+1392 
-1403 QRSGNFLSA
+1403 
-1412 NVFDGKLISGVQS
+1412 
-1425 GGSSKSGICLSHS
+1425 
-1438 ATTMVSSIRAR
+1438 

>member
-1 MKRGFARPTPEKAPV
+1 MKRGFARPTPEKPPV
-16 IKPENIVLP
+16 IKPENIVLS

-34 GKPWWIVVVGVVV
+34 GKPWWLIVVGVVV
-47 IGLLGG
+47 VGLLGG
-53 MIAMTFASGS
+53 MVAMVFASGS
-63 HVFGGVGAIFPIF
+63 HVFGGIGSIFPLF
-76 MIGGMAMMMF
+76 MMVGIMMMMF
-86 GGRFG
+86 RGMGG

-109 LMLDMLRETAHE
+109 LMLDMLRETAQE

-137 TMLAS
+137 NTLAA
-142 AVGSSRMW
+142 AVGSPRMW

-211 KMISLL
+211 KMVSLL

-222 SLIGGR
+222 ALVGER
-228 EQVLGLMRAIV
+228 EQVLGLMRAII

-251 QMVVVSSDLEQWDW
+251 QMIVVSSDLDQWDW

-272 GDPRRQ
+272 GDSRRH

-287 YSSVR
+287 YTSVR

-323 TVIIADVT
+323 TVIIADVD
-331 DPQWEFVKSA
+331 DPQWEYVISA
-341 EGIDGV
+341 EGVDGV
-347 TFFDLTGAS
+347 TFFDLTGSS
-356 MWAAVPE
+356 MWTDIPE
-363 RTLQFDDLGVIEALP
+363 RKLQFDKTGVIEALP

-385 VIDEKPWFFAL
+385 VIDDKAWFFAL
-396 TDHISIAEAEE
+396 TDQVSIAEAEE
-407 FAQKLARWRLA
+407 FAQKLAQWRLA

-427 VAHIGARDIMAYYGI
+427 VAHIGARDILSYYGI
-442 DDPADIDFGSL
+442 DDPGNIDFDSL
-453 WGSRTDTMG
+453 WASRTDTMG

-516 LMLGH
+516 LMLSH
-521 PPQELQFVL
+521 PPEELQFVL

-590 YNSVRSR
+590 YNSVRAR

-604 MPPLPM
+604 MAPLPM

-690 AQAGLGYFRRS
+690 AQAGLGYFRKS
-701 LEDIVRFQAEFLWR
+701 LEDIIRFQAEFLWR
-715 DYISRGI
+715 DYFQPGVS
-722 TIDGEEAP
+722 IDGEEAP
-730 ALVHSIDYVRP
+730 ALVHSIDYIRP
-741 QLFTNLFTPLEV
+741 QLFTNSFTPLEV
-753 SVGGPDLEP
+753 SVGGPDIEP
-762 VHSNGEVLEAADA
+762 VVAQPNGEVLESDDI
-775 EAEDEEEGIRTP
+775 EGGEDEDEEGVRTP
-787 KVGTVIIDQLRKID
+787 KVGTVIIDQLRKIK

-807 WQPPLSE
+807 WQPPLTQ
-814 PVAIDE
+814 PVAIDD
-820 LVNRFI
+820 LVNRFL
-826 GHQWQQDYGTARDL
+826 GRPWHKEYGSACNL
-840 VFPLGIIDRPF
+840 VFPIGIIDRPY

-890 ALTHTPEQVQF
+890 ALTHTPQQVQF

-906 SGTALTTV
+906 SSTALTTV
-914 ARLPHVG
+914 SRIPHVG

-951 EYRIASMDVFRR
+951 ECGIASMEMFRR
-963 RKFGGEAGPVPNDG
+963 RKFGGEAGPVPDDG

-996 VLIEQVNLIINQG
+996 VLIEQVNVIINQG
-1009 PSFGVHVVVS
+1009 PSFGVHVVVT

-1027 PPVRSGFGSRV
+1027 PPVRSGFGSRI

-1048 KLVRSRFAKE
+1048 KLVRSRFAKD

-1072 VRLDADPQAG
+1072 VRLDSDPQAG

-1093 STPTNV
+1093 STPDNV
-1099 FASDSIVDAV
+1099 FECDSVVAAV
-1109 SRLASGQA
+1109 SRLTSAQA
-1117 PPIRRLPAR
+1117 PPVRRLPAR

-1131 VRELAAR
+1131 VRELASR
-1138 DTRQGVGAGGIVW
+1138 DTRQGVGAGGIAW

-1163 NFAENA
+1163 NFAENS
-1169 HLVVTGRREC
+1169 HLMVTGRREC

-1199 TSSALAAT
+1199 ASSAPPPAPGRPSAQVWLVDPRRQLLTALGSDYVERFAYNLDGVVAMMGELAAALA
-1207 GRAALCPGVA
+1207 GREPPPGLSAEELLSRSWWSGPEIFLIVDDIQQLPPGFDSPLHKAVPFVNRAADVGLHVIFTRTFGGWSSAGSDPMLRALHQANAPLLVMDADPDEGFIRGKMKGGPLPRGRGLLMAEDTGVFVQV
-1217 GRPAPSAADRAGLR
+1217 AAT
-1231 VRREVRLQPRRRAGD
+1231 EVRPV
-1246 DERHVRPSG
+1246 VRPN
-1255 QPRTTARLV
+1255 
-1264 GGGAAVALLVERS
+1264 RS
-1277 GDLPDR
+1277 
-1283 RRHTADAGRFRFAAA
+1283 A
-1298 QGRRLGDPGR
+1298 
-1308 RCRPARDCH
+1308 PA
-1317 PHVRRLVVRGQRPDA
+1317 
-1332 AGTAPG
+1332 
-1338 ERATTGDGRRPRRGL
+1338 
-1353 HPRQDEG
+1353 
-1360 WPAAP
+1360 
-1365 WSRPADGRGH
+1365 
-1375 RCVRPGGGHRAP
+1375 
-1387 QVEAA
+1387 
-1392 PPRWGWLACQP
+1392 
-1403 QRSGNFLSA
+1403 
-1412 NVFDGKLISGVQS
+1412 
-1425 GGSSKSGICLSHS
+1425 
-1438 ATTMVSSIRAR
+1438 

>member
-1 MKRGFARPTPEKAPV
+1 MKRGFARPTPEKPPV
-16 IKPENIVLP
+16 IKPENIVLS

-34 GKPWWIVVVGVVV
+34 GKPWWLIVVGVVV
-47 IGLLGG
+47 VGLLGG
-53 MIAMTFASGS
+53 MVAMVFASGS
-63 HVFGGVGAIFPIF
+63 HVFGGIGSIFPLF
-76 MIGGMAMMMF
+76 MMVGIMMMMF
-86 GGRFG
+86 RGMGG

-109 LMLDMLRETAHE
+109 LMLDMLRETAQE

-137 TMLAS
+137 NTLAA
-142 AVGSSRMW
+142 AVGSPRMW

-211 KMISLL
+211 KMVSLL

-222 SLIGGR
+222 ALVGER
-228 EQVLGLMRAIV
+228 EQVLGLMRAII

-251 QMVVVSSDLEQWDW
+251 QMIVVSSDLDQWDW

-272 GDPRRQ
+272 GDSRRH

-287 YSSVR
+287 YTSVR

-323 TVIIADVT
+323 TVIIADVD
-331 DPQWEFVKSA
+331 DPQWEYVISA
-341 EGIDGV
+341 EGVDGV
-347 TFFDLTGAS
+347 TFFDLTGSS
-356 MWAAVPE
+356 MWTDIPE
-363 RTLQFDDLGVIEALP
+363 RKLQFDKTGVIEALP

-385 VIDEKPWFFAL
+385 VIDDKAWFFAL
-396 TDHISIAEAEE
+396 TDQVSIAEAEE
-407 FAQKLARWRLA
+407 FAQKLAQWRLA

-427 VAHIGARDIMAYYGI
+427 VAHIGARDILSYYGI
-442 DDPADIDFGSL
+442 DDPGNIDFDSL
-453 WGSRTDTMG
+453 WASRTDTMG

-516 LMLGH
+516 LMLSH
-521 PPQELQFVL
+521 PPEELQFVL

-590 YNSVRSR
+590 YNSVRAR

-604 MPPLPM
+604 MAPLPM

-690 AQAGLGYFRRS
+690 AQAGLGYFRKS
-701 LEDIVRFQAEFLWR
+701 LEDIIRFQAEFLWR
-715 DYISRGI
+715 DYFQPGVS
-722 TIDGEEAP
+722 IDGEEAP
-730 ALVHSIDYVRP
+730 ALVHSIDYIRP
-741 QLFTNLFTPLEV
+741 QLFTNSFTPLEV
-753 SVGGPDLEP
+753 SVGGPDIEP
-762 VHSNGEVLEAADA
+762 VVAQPNGEVLESDDI
-775 EAEDEEEGIRTP
+775 EGGEDEDEEGVRTQ
-787 KVGTVIIDQLRKID
+787 KVGTVIIDQLRKIK

-807 WQPPLSE
+807 WQPPLTQ
-814 PVAIDE
+814 PVAIDD
-820 LVNRFI
+820 LVNRFL
-826 GHQWQQDYGTARDL
+826 GRPWHKEYGSACNL
-840 VFPLGIIDRPF
+840 VFPIGIIDRPY

-890 ALTHTPEQVQF
+890 ALTHTPQQVQF

-906 SGTALTTV
+906 SSTALTTV
-914 ARLPHVG
+914 SRIPHVG

-951 EYRIASMDVFRR
+951 ECGIASMEMFRR
-963 RKFGGEAGPVPNDG
+963 RKFGGEAGPVPDDG

-996 VLIEQVNLIINQG
+996 VLIEQVNVIINQG
-1009 PSFGVHVVVS
+1009 PSFGVHVVVT

-1027 PPVRSGFGSRV
+1027 PPVRSGFGSRI

-1048 KLVRSRFAKE
+1048 KLVRSRFAKD

-1072 VRLDADPQAG
+1072 VRLDSDPQAG

-1093 STPTNV
+1093 STPDNV
-1099 FASDSIVDAV
+1099 FECDSVVAAV
-1109 SRLASGQA
+1109 SRLTSAQA
-1117 PPIRRLPAR
+1117 PPVRRLPAR

-1131 VRELAAR
+1131 VRELASR
-1138 DTRQGVGAGGIVW
+1138 DTRQGVGAGGIAW

-1163 NFAENA
+1163 NFAENS
-1169 HLVVTGRREC
+1169 HLMVTGRREC

-1199 TSSALAAT
+1199 ASSAPPPAPGRPSAQVWLVDPRRQLLTALGSDYVERFAYNLDGVVAMMGELAAALA
-1207 GRAALCPGVA
+1207 GREPPPGLSAEELLSRSWWSGPEIFLIVDDIQQLPPGFDSPLHKAVPFVNRAADVGLHVIVTRTFGGWSSAGSDPMLRALHQANAPLLVMDADPDEGFIRGKMKGGPLPRGRGLLMAEDTGVFVQV
-1217 GRPAPSAADRAGLR
+1217 AATE
-1231 VRREVRLQPRRRAGD
+1231 VRR
-1246 DERHVRPSG
+1246 
-1255 QPRTTARLV
+1255 
-1264 GGGAAVALLVERS
+1264 
-1277 GDLPDR
+1277 
-1283 RRHTADAGRFRFAAA
+1283 
-1298 QGRRLGDPGR
+1298 
-1308 RCRPARDCH
+1308 
-1317 PHVRRLVVRGQRPDA
+1317 
-1332 AGTAPG
+1332 
-1338 ERATTGDGRRPRRGL
+1338 
-1353 HPRQDEG
+1353 
-1360 WPAAP
+1360 
-1365 WSRPADGRGH
+1365 
-1375 RCVRPGGGHRAP
+1375 
-1387 QVEAA
+1387 
-1392 PPRWGWLACQP
+1392 
-1403 QRSGNFLSA
+1403 
-1412 NVFDGKLISGVQS
+1412 
-1425 GGSSKSGICLSHS
+1425 
-1438 ATTMVSSIRAR
+1438 

>member
-1 MKRGFARPTPEKAPV
+1 MKRGFARPTPEKPPV
-16 IKPENIVLP
+16 IKPENIVLS

-34 GKPWWIVVVGVVV
+34 GKPWWLIVVGVVV
-47 IGLLGG
+47 VGLLGG
-53 MIAMTFASGS
+53 MVAMVFASGS
-63 HVFGGVGAIFPIF
+63 HVFGGIGSIFPLF
-76 MIGGMAMMMF
+76 MMVGIMMMMF
-86 GGRFG
+86 RGMGG

-109 LMLDMLRETAHE
+109 LMLDMLRETAQE

-137 TMLAS
+137 NTLAA
-142 AVGSSRMW
+142 AVGSPRMW

-211 KMISLL
+211 KMVSLL

-222 SLIGGR
+222 ALVGER
-228 EQVLGLMRAIV
+228 EQVLGLMRAII

-251 QMVVVSSDLEQWDW
+251 QMIVVSSDLDQWDW

-272 GDPRRQ
+272 GDSRRH

-287 YSSVR
+287 YTSVR

-323 TVIIADVT
+323 TVIIADVD
-331 DPQWEFVKSA
+331 DPQWEYVISA
-341 EGIDGV
+341 EGVDGV
-347 TFFDLTGAS
+347 TFFDLTGSS
-356 MWAAVPE
+356 MWTDIPE
-363 RTLQFDDLGVIEALP
+363 RKLQFDKTGVIEALP

-385 VIDEKPWFFAL
+385 VIDDKAWFFAL
-396 TDHISIAEAEE
+396 TDQVSIAESEE
-407 FAQKLARWRLA
+407 FAQKLAQWRLA

-427 VAHIGARDIMAYYGI
+427 VAHIGARDILSYYGI
-442 DDPADIDFGSL
+442 DDPGNIDFDSL
-453 WGSRTDTMG
+453 WASRTDTMG

-516 LMLGH
+516 LMLSH
-521 PPQELQFVL
+521 PPEELQFVL

-590 YNSVRSR
+590 YNSVRAR

-604 MPPLPM
+604 MAPLPM

-690 AQAGLGYFRRS
+690 AQAGLGYFRKS
-701 LEDIVRFQAEFLWR
+701 LEDIIRFQAEFLWR
-715 DYISRGI
+715 DYFQPGVS
-722 TIDGEEAP
+722 IDGEEAP
-730 ALVHSIDYVRP
+730 ALVHSIDYIRP
-741 QLFTNLFTPLEV
+741 QLFTNSFTPLEV
-753 SVGGPDLEP
+753 SVGGPDIEP
-762 VHSNGEVLEAADA
+762 VVAQPNGEVLESDDI
-775 EAEDEEEGIRTP
+775 EGGEDEDEEGVRTP
-787 KVGTVIIDQLRKID
+787 KVGTVIIDQLRKIK

-807 WQPPLSE
+807 WQPPLTQ
-814 PVAIDE
+814 PVAIDD
-820 LVNRFI
+820 LVNRFL
-826 GHQWQQDYGTARDL
+826 GRPWHKEYGSACNL
-840 VFPLGIIDRPF
+840 VFPIGIIDRPY

-890 ALTHTPEQVQF
+890 ALTHTPQQVQF

-906 SGTALTTV
+906 SSTALTTV
-914 ARLPHVG
+914 SRIPHVG

-951 EYRIASMDVFRR
+951 ECGIASMEMFRR
-963 RKFGGEAGPVPNDG
+963 RKFGGEAGPVPDDG

-996 VLIEQVNLIINQG
+996 VLIEQVNVIINQG
-1009 PSFGVHVVVS
+1009 PSFGVHVVVT

-1027 PPVRSGFGSRV
+1027 PPVRSGFGSRI

-1048 KLVRSRFAKE
+1048 KLVRSRFAKD

-1072 VRLDADPQAG
+1072 VRLDSDPQAG

-1093 STPTNV
+1093 STPDNV
-1099 FASDSIVDAV
+1099 FECDSVVAAV
-1109 SRLASGQA
+1109 SRLTSAQA
-1117 PPIRRLPAR
+1117 PPVRRLPAR

-1131 VRELAAR
+1131 VRELASR
-1138 DTRQGVGAGGIVW
+1138 DTRQGVGAGGIAW

-1163 NFAENA
+1163 NFAENS
-1169 HLVVTGRREC
+1169 HLMVTGRREC

-1199 TSSALAAT
+1199 ASSAPPPAPGRPSAQVWLVDPRRQLLTALGSDYVERFAYNLDGVVAMMGELAAALA
-1207 GRAALCPGVA
+1207 GREPPPGLSAEELLSRSWWSGPEIFLIVDDIQQLPPGFDSPLHKAVPFVNRAADVGLHVIVTRTFGGWSSAGSDPMLRALHQANAPLLVMDADPDEGFIRGKMKGGPLPRGRGLLMAEDTGVFVQV
-1217 GRPAPSAADRAGLR
+1217 AATE
-1231 VRREVRLQPRRRAGD
+1231 VRR
-1246 DERHVRPSG
+1246 
-1255 QPRTTARLV
+1255 
-1264 GGGAAVALLVERS
+1264 
-1277 GDLPDR
+1277 
-1283 RRHTADAGRFRFAAA
+1283 
-1298 QGRRLGDPGR
+1298 
-1308 RCRPARDCH
+1308 
-1317 PHVRRLVVRGQRPDA
+1317 
-1332 AGTAPG
+1332 
-1338 ERATTGDGRRPRRGL
+1338 
-1353 HPRQDEG
+1353 
-1360 WPAAP
+1360 
-1365 WSRPADGRGH
+1365 
-1375 RCVRPGGGHRAP
+1375 
-1387 QVEAA
+1387 
-1392 PPRWGWLACQP
+1392 
-1403 QRSGNFLSA
+1403 
-1412 NVFDGKLISGVQS
+1412 
-1425 GGSSKSGICLSHS
+1425 
-1438 ATTMVSSIRAR
+1438 

>member
-1 MKRGFARPTPEKAPV
+1 MKRGFARPTPEKPPV
-16 IKPENIVLP
+16 IKPENIVLS

-34 GKPWWIVVVGVVV
+34 GKPWWLIVVGVVV
-47 IGLLGG
+47 VGLLGG
-53 MIAMTFASGS
+53 MVAMVFASGS
-63 HVFGGVGAIFPIF
+63 HVFGGIGSIFPLF
-76 MIGGMAMMMF
+76 MMVGIMMMMF
-86 GGRFG
+86 RGMGG

-109 LMLDMLRETAHE
+109 LMLDMLRETAQE

-137 TMLAS
+137 NTLAA
-142 AVGSSRMW
+142 AVGSPRMW

-211 KMISLL
+211 KMVSLL

-222 SLIGGR
+222 ALVGER
-228 EQVLGLMRAIV
+228 ERVLGLMRAII

-251 QMVVVSSDLEQWDW
+251 QMIVVSSDLDQWDW

-272 GDPRRQ
+272 GDSRRH

-287 YSSVR
+287 YTSVR

-323 TVIIADVT
+323 TVIIADVD
-331 DPQWEFVKSA
+331 DPQWEYVISA
-341 EGIDGV
+341 EGVDGV
-347 TFFDLTGAS
+347 TFFDLTGSS
-356 MWAAVPE
+356 MWTDIPE
-363 RTLQFDDLGVIEALP
+363 RKLQFDKTGVIEALP

-385 VIDEKPWFFAL
+385 VIDDKAWFFAL
-396 TDHISIAEAEE
+396 TDQVSIAEAEE
-407 FAQKLARWRLA
+407 FAQKLAQWRLA

-427 VAHIGARDIMAYYGI
+427 VAHIGARDILSYYGI
-442 DDPADIDFGSL
+442 DDPGNIDFDSL
-453 WGSRTDTMG
+453 WASRTDTMG

-516 LMLGH
+516 LMLSH
-521 PPQELQFVL
+521 PPEELQFVL

-590 YNSVRSR
+590 YNSVRAR

-604 MPPLPM
+604 MAPLPM

-690 AQAGLGYFRRS
+690 AQAGLGYFRKS
-701 LEDIVRFQAEFLWR
+701 LEDIIRFQAEFLWR
-715 DYISRGI
+715 DYFQPGVS
-722 TIDGEEAP
+722 IDGEEAP
-730 ALVHSIDYVRP
+730 ALVHSIDYIRP
-741 QLFTNLFTPLEV
+741 QLFTNSFTPLEV
-753 SVGGPDLEP
+753 SVGGPDIEP
-762 VHSNGEVLEAADA
+762 VVAQPNGEVLESDDI
-775 EAEDEEEGIRTP
+775 EGGEDEDEEGVRTP
-787 KVGTVIIDQLRKID
+787 KVGTVIIDQLRKIK

-807 WQPPLSE
+807 WQPPLTQ
-814 PVAIDE
+814 PVAIDD
-820 LVNRFI
+820 LVNRFL
-826 GHQWQQDYGTARDL
+826 GRPWHKEYGSACNL
-840 VFPLGIIDRPF
+840 VFPIGIIDRPY

-890 ALTHTPEQVQF
+890 ALTHTPQQVQF

-906 SGTALTTV
+906 SSTALTTV
-914 ARLPHVG
+914 SRIPHVG

-931 VRRTVAELLALV
+931 VRRTVAELRALV

-951 EYRIASMDVFRR
+951 ECGIASMEMFRR
-963 RKFGGEAGPVPNDG
+963 RKFGGEAGPVPDDG

-996 VLIEQVNLIINQG
+996 VLIEQVNVIINQG
-1009 PSFGVHVVVS
+1009 PSFGVHVVVT

-1027 PPVRSGFGSRV
+1027 PPVRSGFGSRI

-1048 KLVRSRFAKE
+1048 KLVRSRFAKD

-1072 VRLDADPQAG
+1072 VRLDSDPQAG

-1093 STPTNV
+1093 STPDNV
-1099 FASDSIVDAV
+1099 FECDSVVAAV
-1109 SRLASGQA
+1109 SRLTSAQA
-1117 PPIRRLPAR
+1117 PPVRRLPAR

-1131 VRELAAR
+1131 VRELASR
-1138 DTRQGVGAGGIVW
+1138 DTRQGVGAGGIAW

-1163 NFAENA
+1163 NFAENS
-1169 HLVVTGRREC
+1169 HLMVTGRREC

-1199 TSSALAAT
+1199 ASSAPPPAPGRPSAQVWLVDPRRQLLTALGSDYVERFAYNLDGVVAMMGELAAALA
-1207 GRAALCPGVA
+1207 GREPPPGLSAEELLSRSWWSGPEIFLIVDDIQQLPPGFDSPLHKAVPFVNRAADVGLHVIVTRTFGGWSSAGSDPMLRALHQANAPLLVMDADPDEGFIRGKMKGGPLPRGRGLLMAEDTGVFVQV
-1217 GRPAPSAADRAGLR
+1217 AATE
-1231 VRREVRLQPRRRAGD
+1231 VRR
-1246 DERHVRPSG
+1246 
-1255 QPRTTARLV
+1255 
-1264 GGGAAVALLVERS
+1264 
-1277 GDLPDR
+1277 
-1283 RRHTADAGRFRFAAA
+1283 
-1298 QGRRLGDPGR
+1298 
-1308 RCRPARDCH
+1308 
-1317 PHVRRLVVRGQRPDA
+1317 
-1332 AGTAPG
+1332 
-1338 ERATTGDGRRPRRGL
+1338 
-1353 HPRQDEG
+1353 
-1360 WPAAP
+1360 
-1365 WSRPADGRGH
+1365 
-1375 RCVRPGGGHRAP
+1375 
-1387 QVEAA
+1387 
-1392 PPRWGWLACQP
+1392 
-1403 QRSGNFLSA
+1403 
-1412 NVFDGKLISGVQS
+1412 
-1425 GGSSKSGICLSHS
+1425 
-1438 ATTMVSSIRAR
+1438 

>member
-1 MKRGFARPTPEKAPV
+1 MKRGFARPTPEKPPV
-16 IKPENIVLP
+16 IKPENIVLS

-34 GKPWWIVVVGVVV
+34 GKPWWLIVVGVVV
-47 IGLLGG
+47 VGLLGG
-53 MIAMTFASGS
+53 MVAMVFASGS
-63 HVFGGVGAIFPIF
+63 HVFGGIGSIFPLF
-76 MIGGMAMMMF
+76 MMVGIMMMMF
-86 GGRFG
+86 RGIGG

-109 LMLDMLRETAHE
+109 LMLDMLRETAQE

-137 TMLAS
+137 NTLAA
-142 AVGSSRMW
+142 AVGSPRMW

-211 KMISLL
+211 KMVSLL

-222 SLIGGR
+222 ALVGER
-228 EQVLGLMRAIV
+228 EQVLGLMRAII

-251 QMVVVSSDLEQWDW
+251 QMIVVSSDLDQWDW

-272 GDPRRQ
+272 GDSRRH

-287 YSSVR
+287 YTSVR

-323 TVIIADVT
+323 TVIIADVD
-331 DPQWEFVKSA
+331 DPQWEYVISA
-341 EGIDGV
+341 EGVDGV
-347 TFFDLTGAS
+347 TFFDLTGSS
-356 MWAAVPE
+356 MWTDIPE
-363 RTLQFDDLGVIEALP
+363 RKLQFDKTGVIEALP

-385 VIDEKPWFFAL
+385 VIDDKAWFFAL
-396 TDHISIAEAEE
+396 TDQVSIAEAEE
-407 FAQKLARWRLA
+407 FAQKLAQWRLA

-427 VAHIGARDIMAYYGI
+427 VAHIGARDILSYYGI
-442 DDPADIDFGSL
+442 DDPGNIDFDSL
-453 WGSRTDTMG
+453 WASRTDTMG

-516 LMLGH
+516 LMLSH
-521 PPQELQFVL
+521 PPEELQFVL

-590 YNSVRSR
+590 YNSVRAR

-604 MPPLPM
+604 MAPLPM

-690 AQAGLGYFRRS
+690 AQAGLGYFRKS
-701 LEDIVRFQAEFLWR
+701 LEDIIRFQAEFLWR
-715 DYISRGI
+715 DYFQPGVS
-722 TIDGEEAP
+722 IDGEEAP
-730 ALVHSIDYVRP
+730 ALVHSIDYIRP
-741 QLFTNLFTPLEV
+741 QLFTNSFTPLEV
-753 SVGGPDLEP
+753 SVGGPDIEP
-762 VHSNGEVLEAADA
+762 VVAQPNGEVLESDDI
-775 EAEDEEEGIRTP
+775 EGGEDEDEEGVRTP
-787 KVGTVIIDQLRKID
+787 KVGTVIIDQLRKIK

-807 WQPPLSE
+807 WQPPLTQ
-814 PVAIDE
+814 PVAIDD
-820 LVNRFI
+820 LVNRFL
-826 GHQWQQDYGTARDL
+826 GRPWHKEYGSACNL
-840 VFPLGIIDRPF
+840 VFPIGIIDRPY

-890 ALTHTPEQVQF
+890 ALTHTPQQVQF

-906 SGTALTTV
+906 SSTALTTV
-914 ARLPHVG
+914 SRIPHVG

-951 EYRIASMDVFRR
+951 ECGIASMEMFRR
-963 RKFGGEAGPVPNDG
+963 RKFGGEAGPVPDDG

-996 VLIEQVNLIINQG
+996 VLIEQVNVIINQG
-1009 PSFGVHVVVS
+1009 PSFGVHVVVT

-1027 PPVRSGFGSRV
+1027 PPVRSGFGSRI

-1048 KLVRSRFAKE
+1048 KLVRSRFAKD

-1072 VRLDADPQAG
+1072 VRLDSDPQAG

-1093 STPTNV
+1093 STPDNV
-1099 FASDSIVDAV
+1099 FECDSVVAAV
-1109 SRLASGQA
+1109 SRLTSAQA
-1117 PPIRRLPAR
+1117 PPVRRLPAR

-1131 VRELAAR
+1131 VRELASR
-1138 DTRQGVGAGGIVW
+1138 DTRQGVGAGGIAW

-1163 NFAENA
+1163 NFAENS
-1169 HLVVTGRREC
+1169 HLMVTGRREC

-1199 TSSALAAT
+1199 ASSAPPPAPGRPSAQVWLVDPRRQLLTALGSDYVERFAYNLDGVVAMMGELAAALA
-1207 GRAALCPGVA
+1207 GREPPPGLSAEELLSRSWWSGPEIFLIVDDIQQLPPGFDSPLHKAVPFVNRAADVGLHVIVTRTFGGWSSAGSDPMLRALHQANAPLLVMDADPDEGFIRGKMKGGPLPRGRGLLMAEDTGVFVQV
-1217 GRPAPSAADRAGLR
+1217 AATE
-1231 VRREVRLQPRRRAGD
+1231 VRR
-1246 DERHVRPSG
+1246 
-1255 QPRTTARLV
+1255 
-1264 GGGAAVALLVERS
+1264 
-1277 GDLPDR
+1277 
-1283 RRHTADAGRFRFAAA
+1283 
-1298 QGRRLGDPGR
+1298 
-1308 RCRPARDCH
+1308 
-1317 PHVRRLVVRGQRPDA
+1317 
-1332 AGTAPG
+1332 
-1338 ERATTGDGRRPRRGL
+1338 
-1353 HPRQDEG
+1353 
-1360 WPAAP
+1360 
-1365 WSRPADGRGH
+1365 
-1375 RCVRPGGGHRAP
+1375 
-1387 QVEAA
+1387 
-1392 PPRWGWLACQP
+1392 
-1403 QRSGNFLSA
+1403 
-1412 NVFDGKLISGVQS
+1412 
-1425 GGSSKSGICLSHS
+1425 
-1438 ATTMVSSIRAR
+1438 

>member
-1 MKRGFARPTPEKAPV
+1 MKRGFARPTPEKPPV
-16 IKPENIVLP
+16 IKPENIVLS

-34 GKPWWIVVVGVVV
+34 GKPWWLIVVGVVV
-47 IGLLGG
+47 VGLLGG
-53 MIAMTFASGS
+53 MVAMVFASGS
-63 HVFGGVGAIFPIF
+63 HVFGGIGSIFPLF
-76 MIGGMAMMMF
+76 MMVGIMMMMF
-86 GGRFG
+86 RGMGG

-109 LMLDMLRETAHE
+109 LMLDMLRETAQE

-137 TMLAS
+137 NTLAA
-142 AVGSSRMW
+142 AVGSPRMW

-211 KMISLL
+211 KMVSLL

-222 SLIGGR
+222 ALVGER
-228 EQVLGLMRAIV
+228 EQVLGLMRAII

-251 QMVVVSSDLEQWDW
+251 QMIVVSSDLDQWDW

-272 GDPRRQ
+272 GDSRRH

-287 YSSVR
+287 YTSVR

-323 TVIIADVT
+323 TVVIADVD
-331 DPQWEFVKSA
+331 DPQWEYVISA
-341 EGIDGV
+341 EGVDGV
-347 TFFDLTGAS
+347 TFFDLTGSS
-356 MWAAVPE
+356 MWTDIPE
-363 RTLQFDDLGVIEALP
+363 RKLQFDKTGVIEALP

-385 VIDEKPWFFAL
+385 VIDDKAWFFAL
-396 TDHISIAEAEE
+396 TDQVSIAEAEE
-407 FAQKLARWRLA
+407 FAQKLAQWRLA

-427 VAHIGARDIMAYYGI
+427 VAHIGARDILSYYGI
-442 DDPADIDFGSL
+442 DDPGNIDFDSL
-453 WGSRTDTMG
+453 WASRTDTMG

-516 LMLGH
+516 LMLSH
-521 PPQELQFVL
+521 PPEELQFVL

-590 YNSVRSR
+590 YNSVRAR

-604 MPPLPM
+604 MAPLPM

-690 AQAGLGYFRRS
+690 AQAGLGYFRKS
-701 LEDIVRFQAEFLWR
+701 LEDIIRFQAEFLWR
-715 DYISRGI
+715 DYFQPGVS
-722 TIDGEEAP
+722 IDGEEAP
-730 ALVHSIDYVRP
+730 ALVHSIDYIRP
-741 QLFTNLFTPLEV
+741 QLFTNSFTPLEV
-753 SVGGPDLEP
+753 SVGGPDIEP
-762 VHSNGEVLEAADA
+762 VVAQPNGEVLESDDI
-775 EAEDEEEGIRTP
+775 EGGEDEDEEGVRTP
-787 KVGTVIIDQLRKID
+787 KVGTVIIDQLRKIK

-807 WQPPLSE
+807 WQPPLTQ
-814 PVAIDE
+814 PVAIDD
-820 LVNRFI
+820 LVNRFL
-826 GHQWQQDYGTARDL
+826 GRPWHKEYGSACNL
-840 VFPLGIIDRPF
+840 VFPIGIIDRPY

-890 ALTHTPEQVQF
+890 ALTHTPQQVQF

-906 SGTALTTV
+906 SSTALTTV
-914 ARLPHVG
+914 SRIPHVG

-951 EYRIASMDVFRR
+951 ECGIASMEMFRR
-963 RKFGGEAGPVPNDG
+963 RKFGGEAGPVPDDG

-996 VLIEQVNLIINQG
+996 VLIEQVNVIINQG
-1009 PSFGVHVVVS
+1009 PSFGVHVVVT

-1027 PPVRSGFGSRV
+1027 PPVRSGFGSRI

-1048 KLVRSRFAKE
+1048 KLVRSRFAKD

-1072 VRLDADPQAG
+1072 VRLDSDPQAG

-1093 STPTNV
+1093 STPDNV
-1099 FASDSIVDAV
+1099 FECDSVVAAV
-1109 SRLASGQA
+1109 SRLTSAQA
-1117 PPIRRLPAR
+1117 PPVRRLPAR

-1131 VRELAAR
+1131 VRELASR
-1138 DTRQGVGAGGIVW
+1138 DTRQGVGAGGIAW

-1163 NFAENA
+1163 NFAENS
-1169 HLVVTGRREC
+1169 HLMVTGRREC

-1199 TSSALAAT
+1199 ASSAPPPAPGRPSAQVWLVDPRRQLLTALGSDYVERFAYNLDGVVAMMGELAAALA
-1207 GRAALCPGVA
+1207 GREPPPGLSAEELLSRSWWSGPEIFLIVDDIQQLPPGFDSPLHKAVPFVNRAADVGLHVIVTRTFGGWSSAGSDPMLRALHQANAPLLVMDADPDEGFIRGKMKGGPLPRGRGLLMAEDTGVFVQV
-1217 GRPAPSAADRAGLR
+1217 AATE
-1231 VRREVRLQPRRRAGD
+1231 VRR
-1246 DERHVRPSG
+1246 
-1255 QPRTTARLV
+1255 
-1264 GGGAAVALLVERS
+1264 
-1277 GDLPDR
+1277 
-1283 RRHTADAGRFRFAAA
+1283 
-1298 QGRRLGDPGR
+1298 
-1308 RCRPARDCH
+1308 
-1317 PHVRRLVVRGQRPDA
+1317 
-1332 AGTAPG
+1332 
-1338 ERATTGDGRRPRRGL
+1338 
-1353 HPRQDEG
+1353 
-1360 WPAAP
+1360 
-1365 WSRPADGRGH
+1365 
-1375 RCVRPGGGHRAP
+1375 
-1387 QVEAA
+1387 
-1392 PPRWGWLACQP
+1392 
-1403 QRSGNFLSA
+1403 
-1412 NVFDGKLISGVQS
+1412 
-1425 GGSSKSGICLSHS
+1425 
-1438 ATTMVSSIRAR
+1438 

>member
-1 MKRGFARPTPEKAPV
+1 MKRGFARPTPEKPPV
-16 IKPENIVLP
+16 IKPENIVLS

-34 GKPWWIVVVGVVV
+34 GKPWWLIVVGVVV
-47 IGLLGG
+47 VGLLGG
-53 MIAMTFASGS
+53 MVAMVFASGS
-63 HVFGGVGAIFPIF
+63 HVFGGIGSIFPLF
-76 MIGGMAMMMF
+76 MMVGIMMMMF
-86 GGRFG
+86 RGMGG

-109 LMLDMLRETAHE
+109 LMLDMLRETAQE

-137 TMLAS
+137 NTLAA
-142 AVGSSRMW
+142 AVGSPRMW

-211 KMISLL
+211 KMVSLL

-222 SLIGGR
+222 ALVGER
-228 EQVLGLMRAIV
+228 EQVLGLMRAII

-251 QMVVVSSDLEQWDW
+251 QMIVVSSDLDQWDW

-272 GDPRRQ
+272 GDSRRH

-287 YSSVR
+287 YTSVR

-323 TVIIADVT
+323 TVIIADVD
-331 DPQWEFVKSA
+331 DPQWEYVISA
-341 EGIDGV
+341 EGVDGV
-347 TFFDLTGAS
+347 TFFDLTGSS
-356 MWAAVPE
+356 MWTDIPE
-363 RTLQFDDLGVIEALP
+363 RKLQFDKTGVIEALP

-385 VIDEKPWFFAL
+385 VIDDKAWFFAL
-396 TDHISIAEAEE
+396 TDQVSIAEAEE
-407 FAQKLARWRLA
+407 FAQKLAQWRLA

-427 VAHIGARDIMAYYGI
+427 VAHIGARDILSYYGI
-442 DDPADIDFGSL
+442 DDPGNIDFDSL
-453 WGSRTDTMG
+453 WASRTDTMG

-516 LMLGH
+516 LMLSH
-521 PPQELQFVL
+521 PPEELQFVL

-590 YNSVRSR
+590 YNSVRAR

-604 MPPLPM
+604 MAPLPM

-690 AQAGLGYFRRS
+690 AQAGLGYFRKS
-701 LEDIVRFQAEFLWR
+701 LEDIIRFQAEFLWR
-715 DYISRGI
+715 DYFQPGVS
-722 TIDGEEAP
+722 IDGEEAP
-730 ALVHSIDYVRP
+730 ALVHSIDYIRP
-741 QLFTNLFTPLEV
+741 QLFTNSFTPLEV
-753 SVGGPDLEP
+753 SVGGPDIEP
-762 VHSNGEVLEAADA
+762 VVAQPNGEVLESDDI
-775 EAEDEEEGIRTP
+775 EGGEDEDEEGVRTP
-787 KVGTVIIDQLRKID
+787 KVGTVIIDQLRKIK

-807 WQPPLSE
+807 WQPPLTQ
-814 PVAIDE
+814 PVAIDD
-820 LVNRFI
+820 LVNRFL
-826 GHQWQQDYGTARDL
+826 GRPWHKEYGSACNL
-840 VFPLGIIDRPF
+840 VFPIGIIDRPY

-890 ALTHTPEQVQF
+890 ALTHTPQQVQF

-906 SGTALTTV
+906 SSTALTTV
-914 ARLPHVG
+914 SRIPHVG

-951 EYRIASMDVFRR
+951 ECGIASMEMFRR
-963 RKFGGEAGPVPNDG
+963 RKFGGEAGPVPDDG

-996 VLIEQVNLIINQG
+996 VLIEQVNVIINQG
-1009 PSFGVHVVVS
+1009 PSFGVHVVVT

-1027 PPVRSGFGSRV
+1027 PPVRSGFGSRI

-1048 KLVRSRFAKE
+1048 KLVRSRFAKD

-1072 VRLDADPQAG
+1072 VRLDSDPQAG

-1093 STPTNV
+1093 STPDNV
-1099 FASDSIVDAV
+1099 FECDSVVAAV
-1109 SRLASGQA
+1109 SRLTSAQA
-1117 PPIRRLPAR
+1117 PPVRRLPAR

-1131 VRELAAR
+1131 VRELASR
-1138 DTRQGVGAGGIVW
+1138 DTRQGVGAGGIAW

-1163 NFAENA
+1163 NFAENS
-1169 HLVVTGRREC
+1169 HLMVTGRREC

-1199 TSSALAAT
+1199 ASSAPPPAPGRPSAQVWLVDPRLQLLTALGSDYVERFAYNLDGVVAMMGELAAALA
-1207 GRAALCPGVA
+1207 GREPPPGLSAEELLSRSWWSGPEIFLIVDDIQQLPPGFDSPLHKAVPFVNRAADVGLHVIVTRTFGGWSSAGSDPMLRALHQANAPLLVMDADPDEGFIRGKMKGGPLPRGRGLLMAEDTGVFVQV
-1217 GRPAPSAADRAGLR
+1217 AATE
-1231 VRREVRLQPRRRAGD
+1231 VRR
-1246 DERHVRPSG
+1246 
-1255 QPRTTARLV
+1255 
-1264 GGGAAVALLVERS
+1264 
-1277 GDLPDR
+1277 
-1283 RRHTADAGRFRFAAA
+1283 
-1298 QGRRLGDPGR
+1298 
-1308 RCRPARDCH
+1308 
-1317 PHVRRLVVRGQRPDA
+1317 
-1332 AGTAPG
+1332 
-1338 ERATTGDGRRPRRGL
+1338 
-1353 HPRQDEG
+1353 
-1360 WPAAP
+1360 
-1365 WSRPADGRGH
+1365 
-1375 RCVRPGGGHRAP
+1375 
-1387 QVEAA
+1387 
-1392 PPRWGWLACQP
+1392 
-1403 QRSGNFLSA
+1403 
-1412 NVFDGKLISGVQS
+1412 
-1425 GGSSKSGICLSHS
+1425 
-1438 ATTMVSSIRAR
+1438 

>member
-1 MKRGFARPTPEKAPV
+1 MKRGFARPTPEKPPV
-16 IKPENIVLP
+16 IKPENIVLS

-34 GKPWWIVVVGVVV
+34 GKPWWLIVVGVVV
-47 IGLLGG
+47 VGLLGG
-53 MIAMTFASGS
+53 MVAMVFASGS
-63 HVFGGVGAIFPIF
+63 HVFGGIGSIFPLF
-76 MIGGMAMMMF
+76 MMVGIMMMMF
-86 GGRFG
+86 RGMGG

-109 LMLDMLRETAHE
+109 LMLDMLRETAQE

-137 TMLAS
+137 NTLAA
-142 AVGSSRMW
+142 AVGSPRMW

-211 KMISLL
+211 KMVSLL

-222 SLIGGR
+222 ALVGER
-228 EQVLGLMRAIV
+228 EQVLGLMRAII

-251 QMVVVSSDLEQWDW
+251 QMIVVSSDLDQWDW

-272 GDPRRQ
+272 GDSRRH

-287 YSSVR
+287 YTSVR

-323 TVIIADVT
+323 TVIIADVD
-331 DPQWEFVKSA
+331 DPQWEYVISA
-341 EGIDGV
+341 EGVDGV
-347 TFFDLTGAS
+347 TFFDLTGSS
-356 MWAAVPE
+356 MWTDIPE
-363 RTLQFDDLGVIEALP
+363 RKLQFDKTGVIEALP

-385 VIDEKPWFFAL
+385 VIDDKAWFFAL
-396 TDHISIAEAEE
+396 TDQVSIAEAEE
-407 FAQKLARWRLA
+407 FAQKLAQWRLA

-427 VAHIGARDIMAYYGI
+427 VAHIGARDILSYYGI
-442 DDPADIDFGSL
+442 DDPGNIDFDSL
-453 WGSRTDTMG
+453 WASRTDTMG

-516 LMLGH
+516 LMLSH
-521 PPQELQFVL
+521 PPEELQFVL

-590 YNSVRSR
+590 YNSVRAR

-604 MPPLPM
+604 MAPLPM

-690 AQAGLGYFRRS
+690 AQAGLGYFRKS
-701 LEDIVRFQAEFLWR
+701 LEDIIRFQAESLWR
-715 DYISRGI
+715 DYFQPGVS
-722 TIDGEEAP
+722 IDGEEAP
-730 ALVHSIDYVRP
+730 ALVHSIDYIRP
-741 QLFTNLFTPLEV
+741 QLFTNSFTPLEV
-753 SVGGPDLEP
+753 SVGGPDIEP
-762 VHSNGEVLEAADA
+762 VVAQPNGEVLESDDI
-775 EAEDEEEGIRTP
+775 EGGEDEDEEGVRTP
-787 KVGTVIIDQLRKID
+787 KVGTVIIDQLRKIK

-807 WQPPLSE
+807 WQPPLTQ
-814 PVAIDE
+814 PVAIDD
-820 LVNRFI
+820 LVNRFL
-826 GHQWQQDYGTARDL
+826 GRPWHKEYGSACNL
-840 VFPLGIIDRPF
+840 VFPIGIIDRPY

-890 ALTHTPEQVQF
+890 ALTHTPQQVQF

-906 SGTALTTV
+906 SSTALTTV
-914 ARLPHVG
+914 SRIPHVG

-951 EYRIASMDVFRR
+951 ECGIASMEMFRR
-963 RKFGGEAGPVPNDG
+963 RKFGGEAGPVPDDG

-996 VLIEQVNLIINQG
+996 VLIEQVNVIINQG
-1009 PSFGVHVVVS
+1009 PSFGVHVVVT

-1027 PPVRSGFGSRV
+1027 PPVRSGFGSRI

-1048 KLVRSRFAKE
+1048 KLVRSRFAKD

-1072 VRLDADPQAG
+1072 VRLDSDPQAG

-1093 STPTNV
+1093 STPDNV
-1099 FASDSIVDAV
+1099 FECDSVVAAV
-1109 SRLASGQA
+1109 SRLTSAQA
-1117 PPIRRLPAR
+1117 PPVRRLPAR

-1131 VRELAAR
+1131 VRELASR
-1138 DTRQGVGAGGIVW
+1138 DTRQGVGAGGIAW

-1163 NFAENA
+1163 NFAENS
-1169 HLVVTGRREC
+1169 HLMVTGRREC

-1199 TSSALAAT
+1199 ASSAPPPAPGRPSAQVWLVDPRRQLLTALGSDYVERFAYNLDGVVAMMGELAAALA
-1207 GRAALCPGVA
+1207 GREPPPGLSAEELLSRSWWSGPEIFLIVDDIQQLPPGFDSPLHKAVPFVNRAADVGLHVIVTRTFGGWSSAGSDPMLRALHQANAPLLVMDADPDEGFIRGKMKGGPLPRGRGLLMAEDTGVFVQV
-1217 GRPAPSAADRAGLR
+1217 AATE
-1231 VRREVRLQPRRRAGD
+1231 VRR
-1246 DERHVRPSG
+1246 
-1255 QPRTTARLV
+1255 
-1264 GGGAAVALLVERS
+1264 
-1277 GDLPDR
+1277 
-1283 RRHTADAGRFRFAAA
+1283 
-1298 QGRRLGDPGR
+1298 
-1308 RCRPARDCH
+1308 
-1317 PHVRRLVVRGQRPDA
+1317 
-1332 AGTAPG
+1332 
-1338 ERATTGDGRRPRRGL
+1338 
-1353 HPRQDEG
+1353 
-1360 WPAAP
+1360 
-1365 WSRPADGRGH
+1365 
-1375 RCVRPGGGHRAP
+1375 
-1387 QVEAA
+1387 
-1392 PPRWGWLACQP
+1392 
-1403 QRSGNFLSA
+1403 
-1412 NVFDGKLISGVQS
+1412 
-1425 GGSSKSGICLSHS
+1425 
-1438 ATTMVSSIRAR
+1438 

>member
-1 MKRGFARPTPEKAPV
+1 MKRGFARPTPEKPPV
-16 IKPENIVLP
+16 IKPENIVLS

-34 GKPWWIVVVGVVV
+34 GKPWWLIVVGVVV
-47 IGLLGG
+47 VGLLGG
-53 MIAMTFASGS
+53 MVAMVFASGS
-63 HVFGGVGAIFPIF
+63 HVFGGIGSIFPLF
-76 MIGGMAMMMF
+76 MMVGIMMMMF
-86 GGRFG
+86 RGMGG

-109 LMLDMLRETAHE
+109 LMLDMLRETAQE

-137 TMLAS
+137 NTLAA
-142 AVGSSRMW
+142 AVGSPRMW

-211 KMISLL
+211 KMVSLL

-222 SLIGGR
+222 ALVGER
-228 EQVLGLMRAIV
+228 EQVLGLMRAII

-251 QMVVVSSDLEQWDW
+251 QMIVVSSDLDQWDW

-272 GDPRRQ
+272 GDSRRH

-287 YSSVR
+287 YTSVR

-323 TVIIADVT
+323 TVIIADVD
-331 DPQWEFVKSA
+331 DPQWEYVISA
-341 EGIDGV
+341 EGVDGV
-347 TFFDLTGAS
+347 TFFDLTGSS
-356 MWAAVPE
+356 MWTDIPE
-363 RTLQFDDLGVIEALP
+363 RKLQFDKTGVIEALP

-385 VIDEKPWFFAL
+385 VIDDKAWFFAL
-396 TDHISIAEAEE
+396 TDQVSIAEAEE
-407 FAQKLARWRLA
+407 FAQKLAQWRLA

-427 VAHIGARDIMAYYGI
+427 VAHIGARDILSYYGI
-442 DDPADIDFGSL
+442 DDPGNIDFDSL
-453 WGSRTDTMG
+453 WASRTDTMG

-516 LMLGH
+516 LMLSH
-521 PPQELQFVL
+521 PPEELQFVL

-590 YNSVRSR
+590 YNSVRAR

-604 MPPLPM
+604 MAPLPM
-610 LVVVIDEFYE
+610 FVVVIDEFYE

-690 AQAGLGYFRRS
+690 AQAGLGYFRKS
-701 LEDIVRFQAEFLWR
+701 LEDIIRFQAEFLWR
-715 DYISRGI
+715 DYFQPGVS
-722 TIDGEEAP
+722 IDGEEAP
-730 ALVHSIDYVRP
+730 ALVHSIDYIRP
-741 QLFTNLFTPLEV
+741 QLFTNSFTPLEV
-753 SVGGPDLEP
+753 SVGGPDIEP
-762 VHSNGEVLEAADA
+762 VVAQPNGEVLESDDI
-775 EAEDEEEGIRTP
+775 EGGEDEDEEGVRTP
-787 KVGTVIIDQLRKID
+787 KVGTVIIDQLRKIK

-807 WQPPLSE
+807 WQPPLTQ
-814 PVAIDE
+814 PVAIDD
-820 LVNRFI
+820 LVNRFL
-826 GHQWQQDYGTARDL
+826 GRPWHKEYGSACNL
-840 VFPLGIIDRPF
+840 VFPIGIIDRPY

-890 ALTHTPEQVQF
+890 ALTHTPQQVQF

-906 SGTALTTV
+906 SSTALTTV
-914 ARLPHVG
+914 SRIPHVG

-951 EYRIASMDVFRR
+951 ECGIASMEMFRR
-963 RKFGGEAGPVPNDG
+963 RKFGGEAGPVPDDG

-996 VLIEQVNLIINQG
+996 VLIEQVNVIINQG
-1009 PSFGVHVVVS
+1009 PSFGVHVVVT

-1027 PPVRSGFGSRV
+1027 PPVRSGFGSRI

-1048 KLVRSRFAKE
+1048 KLVRSRFAKD

-1072 VRLDADPQAG
+1072 VRLDSDPQAG

-1093 STPTNV
+1093 STPDNV
-1099 FASDSIVDAV
+1099 FECDSVVAAV
-1109 SRLASGQA
+1109 SRLTSAQA
-1117 PPIRRLPAR
+1117 PPVRRLPAR

-1131 VRELAAR
+1131 VRELASR
-1138 DTRQGVGAGGIVW
+1138 DTRQGVGAGGIAW

-1163 NFAENA
+1163 NFAENS
-1169 HLVVTGRREC
+1169 HLMVTGRREC

-1199 TSSALAAT
+1199 ASSAPPPAPGRPSAQVWLVDPRRQLLTALGSDYVERFAYNLDGVVAMMGELAAALA
-1207 GRAALCPGVA
+1207 GREPPPGLSAEELLSRSWWSGPEIFLIVDDIQQLPPGFDSPLHKAVPFVNRAADVGLHVIFTRTFGGWSSAGSDPMLRALHQANAPLLVMDADPDEGFIRGKMKGGPLPRGRGLLMAEDTGVFVQV
-1217 GRPAPSAADRAGLR
+1217 AATE
-1231 VRREVRLQPRRRAGD
+1231 VRR
-1246 DERHVRPSG
+1246 
-1255 QPRTTARLV
+1255 
-1264 GGGAAVALLVERS
+1264 
-1277 GDLPDR
+1277 
-1283 RRHTADAGRFRFAAA
+1283 
-1298 QGRRLGDPGR
+1298 
-1308 RCRPARDCH
+1308 
-1317 PHVRRLVVRGQRPDA
+1317 
-1332 AGTAPG
+1332 
-1338 ERATTGDGRRPRRGL
+1338 
-1353 HPRQDEG
+1353 
-1360 WPAAP
+1360 
-1365 WSRPADGRGH
+1365 
-1375 RCVRPGGGHRAP
+1375 
-1387 QVEAA
+1387 
-1392 PPRWGWLACQP
+1392 
-1403 QRSGNFLSA
+1403 
-1412 NVFDGKLISGVQS
+1412 
-1425 GGSSKSGICLSHS
+1425 
-1438 ATTMVSSIRAR
+1438 

>member
-1 MKRGFARPTPEKAPV
+1 MKRGFARPTPEKPPV

-34 GKPWWIVVVGVVV
+34 GKPWWLVVVGVLVV
-47 IGLLGG
+47 GLLIG
-53 MIAMTFASGS
+53 MVGMTFASGS
-63 HVFGGVGAIFPIF
+63 HVFGGAGAIFPIF
-76 MIGGMAMMMF
+76 MIGGVAMMMF

-100 LDAMRAQFM
+100 LDSMRAQFM

-137 TMLAS
+137 TTLAA
-142 AVGSSRMW
+142 AVGSPRMW

-222 SLIGGR
+222 SLAGDR
-228 EQVLGLMRAIV
+228 EQVLGLMRAII
-239 CQLAFSHGPDHV
+239 CQLTFSHGPDHV
-251 QMVVVSSDLEQWDW
+251 RMIVVSSDLDEWDW

-323 TVIIADVT
+323 TVIIADAV
-331 DPQWEFVKSA
+331 DPQWEYVISA
-341 EGIDGV
+341 EGVDGV
-347 TFFDLTGAS
+347 TFFDLTGSS
-356 MWAAVPE
+356 MWSSVPE
-363 RTLQFDDLGVIEALP
+363 RTLRFDDKGVIEALP

-396 TDHISIAEAEE
+396 TDHLSVAEAEE

-427 VAHIGARDIMAYYGI
+427 VAHIGARDILSYYGI
-442 DDPADIDFGSL
+442 EDPGNIDFDAL
-453 WGSRTDTMG
+453 WGGRTDTMG
-462 RSRLRAPFGNRS
+462 RSRLRAPFGVRS

-516 LMLGH
+516 LMLSH
-521 PPQELQFVL
+521 PPEELQFVL

-590 YNSVRSR
+590 YNAVRAR

-715 DYISRGI
+715 DYFPRGLSD
-722 TIDGEEAP
+722 DGEEAP

-741 QLFTNLFTPLEV
+741 QLFTNSFTPLEV
-753 SVGGPDLEP
+753 SVGGPDVTVP
-762 VHSNGEVLEAADA
+762 AIPAAGADMP
-775 EAEDEEEGIRTP
+775 EIEGPDDDDVEGIRTP

-801 FEPYRL
+801 FQPYRL
-807 WQPPLSE
+807 WQPPLDQ
-814 PVAIDE
+814 PIAIDE
-820 LVNRFI
+820 LVNRFL
-826 GHQWQQDYGTARDL
+826 GHPWQQDYGTARDL
-840 VFPLGIIDRPF
+840 VFPIGIIDRPF

-906 SGTALTTV
+906 SSTALTTV

-921 EVAGPTDPYG
+921 EVVGPTDPYG

-951 EYRIASMDVFRR
+951 EYGIPSMEVFRR
-963 RKFGGEAGPVPNDG
+963 RKFGGEPGPVPNDG
-977 FGDVYLVIDNYR
+977 FGDVYLVVDNYR

-996 VLIEQVNLIINQG
+996 VLIEQVNVIINQG
-1009 PSFGVHVVVS
+1009 PSFGVHVVVT

-1048 KLVRSRFAKE
+1048 KLVRSRFAKD

-1072 VRLDADPQAG
+1072 VRLDADPQSG
-1082 LHTLVARPALG
+1082 LHTLVARPALA
-1093 STPTNV
+1093 STPDNR
-1099 FASDSIVDAV
+1099 FESDSVVEAV
-1109 SRLASGQA
+1109 SRLATGQA
-1117 PPIRRLPAR
+1117 PPVRRLPAT
-1126 FGVEQ
+1126 FGLDQ
-1131 VRELAAR
+1131 LRELAAQ
-1138 DTRQGVGAGGIVW
+1138 DTRQSVGAGGIAW
-1151 AISELDLAPVYL
+1151 AISELDLSPVYL
-1163 NFAENA
+1163 NFDENA
-1169 HLVVTGRREC
+1169 HLMVTGRREC

-1184 LATIMSE
+1184 LATIMKE

-1199 TSSALAAT
+1199 ASSAPTPPAGQPSAQVWLVDPRRQLLTTLGSDYVEKFAYNLDGVQAMMGELAA
-1207 GRAALCPGVA
+1207 ALA
-1217 GRPAPSAADRAGLR
+1217 GREPPPGLSAEELLSRNWWSGPEIFLIVDDIQQLPAGFDSP
-1231 VRREVRLQPRRRAGD
+1231 
-1246 DERHVRPSG
+1246 
-1255 QPRTTARLV
+1255 
-1264 GGGAAVALLVERS
+1264 
-1277 GDLPDR
+1277 
-1283 RRHTADAGRFRFAAA
+1283 
-1298 QGRRLGDPGR
+1298 
-1308 RCRPARDCH
+1308 
-1317 PHVRRLVVRGQRPDA
+1317 
-1332 AGTAPG
+1332 
-1338 ERATTGDGRRPRRGL
+1338 L
-1353 HPRQDEG
+1353 HK
-1360 WPAAP
+1360 AAP
-1365 WSRPADGRGH
+1365 WVTRAADVGLHVIVTRTFGGWSSAGSDPMLRALAQANAPLLVMDADPDEGFIRGKMKGGPLPRGRGLLMAEDTG
-1375 RCVRPGGGHRAP
+1375 VFV
-1387 QVEAA
+1387 QVAA
-1392 PPRWGWLACQP
+1392 TEFR
-1403 QRSGNFLSA
+1403 
-1412 NVFDGKLISGVQS
+1412 K
-1425 GGSSKSGICLSHS
+1425 
-1438 ATTMVSSIRAR
+1438 

>member
-1 MKRGFARPTPEKAPV
+1 MKRGFARPTPEKPPV
-16 IKPENIVLP
+16 IKPENIVLS

-34 GKPWWIVVVGVVV
+34 GKPWWLIVVGVVV
-47 IGLLGG
+47 VGLLGG
-53 MIAMTFASGS
+53 MVAMVFASGS
-63 HVFGGVGAIFPIF
+63 HVFGGIGSIFPLF
-76 MIGGMAMMMF
+76 MMVGIMMMMF
-86 GGRFG
+86 RGMGG

-109 LMLDMLRETAHE
+109 LMLDMLRETAQE

-137 TMLAS
+137 NTLAA
-142 AVGSSRMW
+142 AVGSPRMW

-211 KMISLL
+211 KMVSLL

-222 SLIGGR
+222 ALVGER
-228 EQVLGLMRAIV
+228 EQVLGLMRAII

-251 QMVVVSSDLEQWDW
+251 QMIVVSCDLDQWDW

-272 GDPRRQ
+272 GDSRRH

-287 YSSVR
+287 YTSVR

-323 TVIIADVT
+323 TVIIADVD
-331 DPQWEFVKSA
+331 DPQWEYVISA
-341 EGIDGV
+341 EGVDGV
-347 TFFDLTGAS
+347 TFFDLTGSS
-356 MWAAVPE
+356 MWTDIPE
-363 RTLQFDDLGVIEALP
+363 RKLQFDKTGVIEALP

-385 VIDEKPWFFAL
+385 VIDDKAWFFAL
-396 TDHISIAEAEE
+396 TDQVSIAEAEE
-407 FAQKLARWRLA
+407 FAQKLAQWRLA

-427 VAHIGARDIMAYYGI
+427 VAHIGARDILSYYGI
-442 DDPADIDFGSL
+442 DDPGNIDFDSL
-453 WGSRTDTMG
+453 WASRTDTMG

-516 LMLGH
+516 LMLSH
-521 PPQELQFVL
+521 PPEELQFVL

-590 YNSVRSR
+590 YNSVRAR

-604 MPPLPM
+604 MAPLPM

-690 AQAGLGYFRRS
+690 AQAGLGYFRKS
-701 LEDIVRFQAEFLWR
+701 LEDIIRFQAEFLWR
-715 DYISRGI
+715 DYFQPGVS
-722 TIDGEEAP
+722 IDGEEAP
-730 ALVHSIDYVRP
+730 ALVHSIDYIRP
-741 QLFTNLFTPLEV
+741 QLFTNSFTPLEV
-753 SVGGPDLEP
+753 SVGGPDIEP
-762 VHSNGEVLEAADA
+762 VVAQPNGEVLESDDI
-775 EAEDEEEGIRTP
+775 EGGEDEDEEGVRTP
-787 KVGTVIIDQLRKID
+787 KVGTVIIDQLRKIK

-807 WQPPLSE
+807 WQPPLTQ
-814 PVAIDE
+814 PVAIDD
-820 LVNRFI
+820 LVNRFL
-826 GHQWQQDYGTARDL
+826 GRPWHKEYGSACNL
-840 VFPLGIIDRPF
+840 VFPIGIIDRPY

-890 ALTHTPEQVQF
+890 ALTHTPQQVQF

-906 SGTALTTV
+906 SSTALTTV
-914 ARLPHVG
+914 SRIPHVG

-951 EYRIASMDVFRR
+951 ECGIASMEMFRR
-963 RKFGGEAGPVPNDG
+963 RKFGGEAGPVPDDG

-996 VLIEQVNLIINQG
+996 VLIEQVNVIINQG
-1009 PSFGVHVVVS
+1009 PSFGVHVVVT

-1027 PPVRSGFGSRV
+1027 PPVRSGFGSRI

-1048 KLVRSRFAKE
+1048 KLVRSRFAKN

-1072 VRLDADPQAG
+1072 VRLDSDPQAG

-1093 STPTNV
+1093 STPDNV
-1099 FASDSIVDAV
+1099 FECDSVVAAV
-1109 SRLASGQA
+1109 SRLTSAQA
-1117 PPIRRLPAR
+1117 PPVRRLPAR

-1131 VRELAAR
+1131 VRELASR
-1138 DTRQGVGAGGIVW
+1138 DTRQGVGAGGIAW

-1163 NFAENA
+1163 NFAENS
-1169 HLVVTGRREC
+1169 HLMVTGRREC

-1199 TSSALAAT
+1199 ASSAPPPAPGRPSAQVWLVDPRRQLLTALGSDYVERFAYNLDGVVAMMGELAAALA
-1207 GRAALCPGVA
+1207 GREPPPGLSAEELLSRSWWSGPEIFLIVDDIQQLPPGFDSPLHKAVPFVNRAADVGLHVIFTRTFGGWSSAGSDPMLRALHQANAPLLVMDADPDEGFIRGKMKGGPLPRGRGLLMAEDTGVFVQV
-1217 GRPAPSAADRAGLR
+1217 AATE
-1231 VRREVRLQPRRRAGD
+1231 VRR
-1246 DERHVRPSG
+1246 
-1255 QPRTTARLV
+1255 
-1264 GGGAAVALLVERS
+1264 
-1277 GDLPDR
+1277 
-1283 RRHTADAGRFRFAAA
+1283 
-1298 QGRRLGDPGR
+1298 
-1308 RCRPARDCH
+1308 
-1317 PHVRRLVVRGQRPDA
+1317 
-1332 AGTAPG
+1332 
-1338 ERATTGDGRRPRRGL
+1338 
-1353 HPRQDEG
+1353 
-1360 WPAAP
+1360 
-1365 WSRPADGRGH
+1365 
-1375 RCVRPGGGHRAP
+1375 
-1387 QVEAA
+1387 
-1392 PPRWGWLACQP
+1392 
-1403 QRSGNFLSA
+1403 
-1412 NVFDGKLISGVQS
+1412 
-1425 GGSSKSGICLSHS
+1425 
-1438 ATTMVSSIRAR
+1438 

>member
-1 MKRGFARPTPEKAPV
+1 MKRGFARPTPEKPPV
-16 IKPENIVLP
+16 IKPENIVLS

-34 GKPWWIVVVGVVV
+34 GKPWWLIVVGVVV
-47 IGLLGG
+47 VGLLGG
-53 MIAMTFASGS
+53 MVAMVFASGS
-63 HVFGGVGAIFPIF
+63 HVFGGIGSIFPLF
-76 MIGGMAMMMF
+76 MMVGIMMMMF
-86 GGRFG
+86 RGMGG

-109 LMLDMLRETAHE
+109 LMLDMLRETAQE

-137 TMLAS
+137 NTLAA
-142 AVGSSRMW
+142 AVGSPRMW

-211 KMISLL
+211 KMVSLL

-222 SLIGGR
+222 ALVGER
-228 EQVLGLMRAIV
+228 EQVLGLMRAII

-251 QMVVVSSDLEQWDW
+251 QMIVVSSDLDQWDW

-272 GDPRRQ
+272 GDSRRH

-287 YSSVR
+287 YTSVR

-323 TVIIADVT
+323 TVIIADVD
-331 DPQWEFVKSA
+331 DPQWEYVISA
-341 EGIDGV
+341 EGVDGV
-347 TFFDLTGAS
+347 TFFDLTGSS
-356 MWAAVPE
+356 MWTDIPE
-363 RTLQFDDLGVIEALP
+363 RKLQFDKTGVIEALP

-385 VIDEKPWFFAL
+385 VIDDKAWFFAL
-396 TDHISIAEAEE
+396 TDQVSIAEAEE
-407 FAQKLARWRLA
+407 FAQKLAQWRLA

-427 VAHIGARDIMAYYGI
+427 VAHIGARDILSYYGI
-442 DDPADIDFGSL
+442 DDPGNIDFDSL
-453 WGSRTDTMG
+453 WASRTDTMG

-516 LMLGH
+516 LMLSH
-521 PPQELQFVL
+521 PPEELQFVL

-590 YNSVRSR
+590 YNSVRAR

-604 MPPLPM
+604 MAPLPM

-690 AQAGLGYFRRS
+690 AQAGLGYFRKS
-701 LEDIVRFQAEFLWR
+701 LEDIIRFQAEFLWR
-715 DYISRGI
+715 DYFQPGVS
-722 TIDGEEAP
+722 IDGEEAP
-730 ALVHSIDYVRP
+730 ALVHSIDYIRP
-741 QLFTNLFTPLEV
+741 QLFTNSFTPLEV
-753 SVGGPDLEP
+753 SVGGPDIEP
-762 VHSNGEVLEAADA
+762 VVAQPNGEVLESDDI
-775 EAEDEEEGIRTP
+775 EGGEDEDEEGVRTP
-787 KVGTVIIDQLRKID
+787 KVGTVIIDQLRKIK
-801 FEPYRL
+801 FEPYLL
-807 WQPPLSE
+807 WQPPLTQ
-814 PVAIDE
+814 PVAIDD
-820 LVNRFI
+820 LVNRFL
-826 GHQWQQDYGTARDL
+826 GRPWHKEYGSACNL
-840 VFPLGIIDRPF
+840 VFPIGIIDRPY

-890 ALTHTPEQVQF
+890 ALTHTPQQVQF

-906 SGTALTTV
+906 SSTALTTV
-914 ARLPHVG
+914 SRIPHVG

-951 EYRIASMDVFRR
+951 ECGIASMEMFRR
-963 RKFGGEAGPVPNDG
+963 RKFGGEAGPVPDDG

-996 VLIEQVNLIINQG
+996 VLIEQVNVIINQG
-1009 PSFGVHVVVS
+1009 PSFGVHVVVT

-1027 PPVRSGFGSRV
+1027 PPVRSGFGSRI

-1048 KLVRSRFAKE
+1048 KLVRSRFAKD

-1072 VRLDADPQAG
+1072 VRLDSDPQAG

-1093 STPTNV
+1093 STPDNV
-1099 FASDSIVDAV
+1099 FECDSVVAAV
-1109 SRLASGQA
+1109 SRLTSAQA
-1117 PPIRRLPAR
+1117 PPVRRLPAR

-1131 VRELAAR
+1131 VRELASR
-1138 DTRQGVGAGGIVW
+1138 DTRQGVGAGGIAW

-1163 NFAENA
+1163 NFAENS
-1169 HLVVTGRREC
+1169 HLMVTGRREC

-1199 TSSALAAT
+1199 ASSAPPPAPGRPSAQVWLVDPRRQLLTALGSDYVERFAYNLDGVVAMMGELAAALA
-1207 GRAALCPGVA
+1207 GREPPPGLSAEELLSRSWWSGPEIFLIVDDIQQLPPGFDSPLHKAVPFVNRAADVGLHVIFTRTFGGWSSAGSDPMLRALHQANAPLLVMDADPDEGFIRGKMKGGPLPRGRGLLMAEDTGVFVQV
-1217 GRPAPSAADRAGLR
+1217 AATE
-1231 VRREVRLQPRRRAGD
+1231 VRR
-1246 DERHVRPSG
+1246 
-1255 QPRTTARLV
+1255 
-1264 GGGAAVALLVERS
+1264 
-1277 GDLPDR
+1277 
-1283 RRHTADAGRFRFAAA
+1283 
-1298 QGRRLGDPGR
+1298 
-1308 RCRPARDCH
+1308 
-1317 PHVRRLVVRGQRPDA
+1317 
-1332 AGTAPG
+1332 
-1338 ERATTGDGRRPRRGL
+1338 
-1353 HPRQDEG
+1353 
-1360 WPAAP
+1360 
-1365 WSRPADGRGH
+1365 
-1375 RCVRPGGGHRAP
+1375 
-1387 QVEAA
+1387 
-1392 PPRWGWLACQP
+1392 
-1403 QRSGNFLSA
+1403 
-1412 NVFDGKLISGVQS
+1412 
-1425 GGSSKSGICLSHS
+1425 
-1438 ATTMVSSIRAR
+1438 

>member
-1 MKRGFARPTPEKAPV
+1 MKRGFARPTPEKPPV
-16 IKPENIVLP
+16 IKPENIVLS

-34 GKPWWIVVVGVVV
+34 GKPWWLIVVGVVV
-47 IGLLGG
+47 VGLLGG
-53 MIAMTFASGS
+53 MVAMVFASGS
-63 HVFGGVGAIFPIF
+63 HVFGGIGSIFPLF
-76 MIGGMAMMMF
+76 MMVGIMMMMF
-86 GGRFG
+86 RGMGG

-109 LMLDMLRETAHE
+109 LMLDMLRETAQE

-137 TMLAS
+137 NTLAA
-142 AVGSSRMW
+142 AVGSPRMW

-211 KMISLL
+211 KMVSLL

-222 SLIGGR
+222 ALVGER
-228 EQVLGLMRAIV
+228 EQVLGLMRAII

-251 QMVVVSSDLEQWDW
+251 QMIVVSSDLDQWDW

-272 GDPRRQ
+272 GDSRRH

-287 YSSVR
+287 YTSVR

-323 TVIIADVT
+323 TVIIADVD
-331 DPQWEFVKSA
+331 DPQWEYVISA
-341 EGIDGV
+341 EGVDGV
-347 TFFDLTGAS
+347 TFFDLTGSS
-356 MWAAVPE
+356 MWTDIPE
-363 RTLQFDDLGVIEALP
+363 RKLQFDKTGVIEALP

-385 VIDEKPWFFAL
+385 VIDDKAWFFAL
-396 TDHISIAEAEE
+396 TDQVSIAEAEE
-407 FAQKLARWRLA
+407 FAQKLAQWRLA

-427 VAHIGARDIMAYYGI
+427 VAHIGARDILSYYGI
-442 DDPADIDFGSL
+442 DDPGNIDFDSL
-453 WGSRTDTMG
+453 WASRTDTMG

-516 LMLGH
+516 LMLSH
-521 PPQELQFVL
+521 PPEELQFVL

-590 YNSVRSR
+590 YNSVRAR

-604 MPPLPM
+604 MAPLPM

-630 VLDSIGRQGR
+630 VLDAIGRQGR

-690 AQAGLGYFRRS
+690 AQAGLGYFRKS
-701 LEDIVRFQAEFLWR
+701 LEDIIRFQAEFLWR
-715 DYISRGI
+715 DYFQPGVS
-722 TIDGEEAP
+722 IDGEEAP
-730 ALVHSIDYVRP
+730 ALVHSIDYIRP
-741 QLFTNLFTPLEV
+741 QLFTNSFTPLEV
-753 SVGGPDLEP
+753 SVGGPDIEP
-762 VHSNGEVLEAADA
+762 VVAQPNGEVLESDDI
-775 EAEDEEEGIRTP
+775 EGGEDEDEEGVRTP
-787 KVGTVIIDQLRKID
+787 KVGTVIIDQLRKIK

-807 WQPPLSE
+807 WQPPLTQ
-814 PVAIDE
+814 PVAIDD
-820 LVNRFI
+820 LVNRFL
-826 GHQWQQDYGTARDL
+826 GRPWHKEYGSACNL
-840 VFPLGIIDRPF
+840 VFPIGIIDRPY

-890 ALTHTPEQVQF
+890 ALTHTPQQVQF

-906 SGTALTTV
+906 SSTALTTV
-914 ARLPHVG
+914 SRIPHVG

-951 EYRIASMDVFRR
+951 ECGIASMEMFRR
-963 RKFGGEAGPVPNDG
+963 RKFGGEAGPVPDDG

-996 VLIEQVNLIINQG
+996 VLIEQVNVIINQG
-1009 PSFGVHVVVS
+1009 PSFGVHVVVT

-1027 PPVRSGFGSRV
+1027 PPVRSGFGSRI

-1048 KLVRSRFAKE
+1048 KLVRSRLAKD

-1072 VRLDADPQAG
+1072 VRLDSDPQAG

-1093 STPTNV
+1093 STPDNV
-1099 FASDSIVDAV
+1099 FECDSVVAAV
-1109 SRLASGQA
+1109 SRLTSAQA
-1117 PPIRRLPAR
+1117 PPVRRLPAR

-1131 VRELAAR
+1131 VRELASR
-1138 DTRQGVGAGGIVW
+1138 DTRQGVGAGGIAW

-1163 NFAENA
+1163 NFAENS
-1169 HLVVTGRREC
+1169 HLMVTGRREC

-1199 TSSALAAT
+1199 ASSAPPPAPGRPSAQVWLVDPRRQLLTALGSDYVERFAYNLDGVVAMMGELAAALA
-1207 GRAALCPGVA
+1207 GREPPPGLSAEELLSRSWWSGPEIFLIVDDIQQLPPGFDSPLHKAVPFVNRAADVGLHVIVTRTFGGWSSAGSDPMLRALHQANAPLLVMDADPDEGFIRGKMKGGPLPRGRGLLMAEDTGVFVQV
-1217 GRPAPSAADRAGLR
+1217 AATE
-1231 VRREVRLQPRRRAGD
+1231 VRR
-1246 DERHVRPSG
+1246 
-1255 QPRTTARLV
+1255 
-1264 GGGAAVALLVERS
+1264 
-1277 GDLPDR
+1277 
-1283 RRHTADAGRFRFAAA
+1283 
-1298 QGRRLGDPGR
+1298 
-1308 RCRPARDCH
+1308 
-1317 PHVRRLVVRGQRPDA
+1317 
-1332 AGTAPG
+1332 
-1338 ERATTGDGRRPRRGL
+1338 
-1353 HPRQDEG
+1353 
-1360 WPAAP
+1360 
-1365 WSRPADGRGH
+1365 
-1375 RCVRPGGGHRAP
+1375 
-1387 QVEAA
+1387 
-1392 PPRWGWLACQP
+1392 
-1403 QRSGNFLSA
+1403 
-1412 NVFDGKLISGVQS
+1412 
-1425 GGSSKSGICLSHS
+1425 
-1438 ATTMVSSIRAR
+1438 

>member
-1 MKRGFARPTPEKAPV
+1 MKRGFARPTPEKPPV

-34 GKPWWIVVVGVVV
+34 GKPVWLIIVGVLV
-47 IGLLGG
+47 IGLLIG
-53 MIAMTFASGS
+53 MVAMVFGSGS
-63 HVFGGVGAIFPIF
+63 RVFGGAGAIFPIF
-76 MIGGMAMMMF
+76 MIGGVAMMMF

-126 DANYRWFHPAP
+126 DANYRWYHPAP
-137 TMLAS
+137 TTLAA

-222 SLIGGR
+222 ALNGDR
-228 EQVLGLMRAIV
+228 EQVLGLMRAII

-251 QMVVVSSDLEQWDW
+251 QMVVVTADLDEWDW

-292 EFAAEQAELFAGRGS
+292 EFAAEQSELFAGRGS

-323 TVIIADVT
+323 TVIVADVV
-331 DPQWEFVKSA
+331 DPQWEFVISA

-347 TFFDLTGAS
+347 TFFDLTGSS
-356 MWAAVPE
+356 MWTSVPE
-363 RTLQFDDLGVIEALP
+363 RTLRFDDKGIIEALP

-396 TDHISIAEAEE
+396 TDHISVAEAEE
-407 FAQKLARWRLA
+407 FAQALARWRLA

-442 DDPADIDFGSL
+442 DDPGHIDFEAL
-453 WGSRTDTMG
+453 WGARNDSMG
-462 RSRLRAPFGNRS
+462 RSRLRAPFGVRS

-516 LMLGH
+516 LMLSH
-521 PPQELQFVL
+521 PPEELQFVL

-590 YNSVRSR
+590 YNSVRLR
-597 MRARGQD
+597 MQARGQD
-604 MPPLPM
+604 MAPLPM

-715 DYISRGI
+715 DYFPRGL
-722 TIDGEEAP
+722 TDDGDEAP

-741 QLFTNLFTPLEV
+741 QLFTNSFTPLEV
-753 SVGGPDLEP
+753 SVGGPELTP
-762 VHSNGEVLEAADA
+762 AAITNGETLGAD
-775 EAEDEEEGIRTP
+775 EVGDDDVEGIRVP

-807 WQPPLSE
+807 WQPPLNQ
-814 PVAIDE
+814 PVPIDD
-820 LVNRFI
+820 LVDRFL
-826 GHQWQQDYGTARDL
+826 GHPWQENYGTARDL
-840 VFPLGIIDRPF
+840 VFPIGIIDRPF

-906 SGTALTTV
+906 SSTALTTV

-943 RERKRSFL
+943 RQRKSTFL
-951 EYRIASMDVFRR
+951 EYGIASMEVFRR
-963 RKFGGEAGPVPNDG
+963 RKFGGEPGPVPNDG
-977 FGDVYLVIDNYR
+977 FGDVYLVVDNYR

-1009 PSFGVHVVVS
+1009 PSFGVHVVVT

-1027 PPVRSGFGSRV
+1027 PPVRSGF
-1038 ELRLAAVEDA
+1038 
-1048 KLVRSRFAKE
+1048 
-1058 VPVKPGRGMVAVNY
+1058 
-1072 VRLDADPQAG
+1072 
-1082 LHTLVARPALG
+1082 
-1093 STPTNV
+1093 
-1099 FASDSIVDAV
+1099 
-1109 SRLASGQA
+1109 
-1117 PPIRRLPAR
+1117 
-1126 FGVEQ
+1126 
-1131 VRELAAR
+1131 
-1138 DTRQGVGAGGIVW
+1138 
-1151 AISELDLAPVYL
+1151 
-1163 NFAENA
+1163 
-1169 HLVVTGRREC
+1169 
-1179 GRTTT
+1179 
-1184 LATIMSE
+1184 
-1191 IGRLYAPG
+1191 
-1199 TSSALAAT
+1199 
-1207 GRAALCPGVA
+1207 
-1217 GRPAPSAADRAGLR
+1217 
-1231 VRREVRLQPRRRAGD
+1231 
-1246 DERHVRPSG
+1246 
-1255 QPRTTARLV
+1255 
-1264 GGGAAVALLVERS
+1264 
-1277 GDLPDR
+1277 
-1283 RRHTADAGRFRFAAA
+1283 
-1298 QGRRLGDPGR
+1298 
-1308 RCRPARDCH
+1308 
-1317 PHVRRLVVRGQRPDA
+1317 
-1332 AGTAPG
+1332 
-1338 ERATTGDGRRPRRGL
+1338 
-1353 HPRQDEG
+1353 
-1360 WPAAP
+1360 
-1365 WSRPADGRGH
+1365 
-1375 RCVRPGGGHRAP
+1375 
-1387 QVEAA
+1387 
-1392 PPRWGWLACQP
+1392 
-1403 QRSGNFLSA
+1403 
-1412 NVFDGKLISGVQS
+1412 
-1425 GGSSKSGICLSHS
+1425 
-1438 ATTMVSSIRAR
+1438 

>member
-1 MKRGFARPTPEKAPV
+1 MKRGFARPTPEKPPV
-16 IKPENIVLP
+16 IKPENIVLS

-34 GKPWWIVVVGVVV
+34 GKPWWLIVVGVVV
-47 IGLLGG
+47 VGLLGG
-53 MIAMTFASGS
+53 MVAMVFASGS
-63 HVFGGVGAIFPIF
+63 HVFGGIGSIFPLF
-76 MIGGMAMMMF
+76 MMVGIMMMMF
-86 GGRFG
+86 RGMGG

-109 LMLDMLRETAHE
+109 LMLDMLRETAQE

-137 TMLAS
+137 NTLAA
-142 AVGSSRMW
+142 AVGSPRMW

-211 KMISLL
+211 KMVSLL

-222 SLIGGR
+222 ALVGER
-228 EQVLGLMRAIV
+228 EQVLGLMRAII
-239 CQLAFSHGPDHV
+239 CQLGFSHGPDHV
-251 QMVVVSSDLEQWDW
+251 QMIVVSSDLDQWDW

-272 GDPRRQ
+272 GDSRRH

-287 YSSVR
+287 YTSVR

-323 TVIIADVT
+323 TVIIADVD
-331 DPQWEFVKSA
+331 DPQWEYVISA
-341 EGIDGV
+341 EGVDGV
-347 TFFDLTGAS
+347 TFFDLTGSS
-356 MWAAVPE
+356 MWTDIPE
-363 RTLQFDDLGVIEALP
+363 RKLQFDKTGVIEALP

-385 VIDEKPWFFAL
+385 VIDDKAWFFAL
-396 TDHISIAEAEE
+396 TDQVSIAEAEE
-407 FAQKLARWRLA
+407 FAQKLAQWRLA

-427 VAHIGARDIMAYYGI
+427 VAHIGARDILSYYGI
-442 DDPADIDFGSL
+442 DDPGNIDFDSL
-453 WGSRTDTMG
+453 WASRTDTMG

-516 LMLGH
+516 LMLSH
-521 PPQELQFVL
+521 PPEELQFVL

-590 YNSVRSR
+590 YNSVRAR

-604 MPPLPM
+604 MAPLPM

-690 AQAGLGYFRRS
+690 AQAGLGYFRKS
-701 LEDIVRFQAEFLWR
+701 LEDIIRFQAEFLWR
-715 DYISRGI
+715 DYFQPGVS
-722 TIDGEEAP
+722 IDGEEAP
-730 ALVHSIDYVRP
+730 ALVHSIDYIRP
-741 QLFTNLFTPLEV
+741 QLFTNSFTPLEV
-753 SVGGPDLEP
+753 SVGGPDIEP
-762 VHSNGEVLEAADA
+762 VVAQPNGEVLESDDI
-775 EAEDEEEGIRTP
+775 EGGEDEDEEGVRTP
-787 KVGTVIIDQLRKID
+787 KVGTVIIDQLRKIK

-807 WQPPLSE
+807 WQPPLTQ
-814 PVAIDE
+814 PVAIDD
-820 LVNRFI
+820 LVNRFL
-826 GHQWQQDYGTARDL
+826 GRPWHKEYGSACNL
-840 VFPLGIIDRPF
+840 VFPIGIIDRPY

-890 ALTHTPEQVQF
+890 ALTHTPQQVQF

-906 SGTALTTV
+906 SSTALTTV
-914 ARLPHVG
+914 SRIPHVG

-951 EYRIASMDVFRR
+951 ECGIASMEMFRR
-963 RKFGGEAGPVPNDG
+963 RKFGGEAGPVPDDG

-996 VLIEQVNLIINQG
+996 VLIEQVNVIINQG
-1009 PSFGVHVVVS
+1009 PSFGVHVVVT

-1027 PPVRSGFGSRV
+1027 PPVRSGFGSRI

-1048 KLVRSRFAKE
+1048 KLVRSRFAKD

-1072 VRLDADPQAG
+1072 VRLDSDPQAG

-1093 STPTNV
+1093 STPDNV
-1099 FASDSIVDAV
+1099 FECDSVVAAV
-1109 SRLASGQA
+1109 SRLTSAQA
-1117 PPIRRLPAR
+1117 PPVRRLPAR

-1131 VRELAAR
+1131 VRELASR
-1138 DTRQGVGAGGIVW
+1138 DTRQGVGAGGIAW

-1163 NFAENA
+1163 NFAENS
-1169 HLVVTGRREC
+1169 HLMVTGRREC

-1199 TSSALAAT
+1199 ASSAPPPAPGRPSAQVWLVDPRRQLLTALGSDYVERFAYNLDGVVAMMGELAAALA
-1207 GRAALCPGVA
+1207 GREPPPGLSAEELLSRSWWSGPEIFLIVDDIQQLPPGFDSPLHKAVPFVNRAADVGLHVIVTRTFGGWSSAGSDPMLRALHQANAPLLVMDADPDEGFIRGKMKGGPLPRGRGLLMAEDTGVFVQV
-1217 GRPAPSAADRAGLR
+1217 AATE
-1231 VRREVRLQPRRRAGD
+1231 VRR
-1246 DERHVRPSG
+1246 
-1255 QPRTTARLV
+1255 
-1264 GGGAAVALLVERS
+1264 
-1277 GDLPDR
+1277 
-1283 RRHTADAGRFRFAAA
+1283 
-1298 QGRRLGDPGR
+1298 
-1308 RCRPARDCH
+1308 
-1317 PHVRRLVVRGQRPDA
+1317 
-1332 AGTAPG
+1332 
-1338 ERATTGDGRRPRRGL
+1338 
-1353 HPRQDEG
+1353 
-1360 WPAAP
+1360 
-1365 WSRPADGRGH
+1365 
-1375 RCVRPGGGHRAP
+1375 
-1387 QVEAA
+1387 
-1392 PPRWGWLACQP
+1392 
-1403 QRSGNFLSA
+1403 
-1412 NVFDGKLISGVQS
+1412 
-1425 GGSSKSGICLSHS
+1425 
-1438 ATTMVSSIRAR
+1438 

>member
-1 MKRGFARPTPEKAPV
+1 MKRGFARPTPEKPPV
-16 IKPENIVLP
+16 IKPENIVLS

-34 GKPWWIVVVGVVV
+34 GKPWWLIVVGVVV
-47 IGLLGG
+47 VGLLGG
-53 MIAMTFASGS
+53 MVAMVFASGS
-63 HVFGGVGAIFPIF
+63 HVFGGIGSIFPLF
-76 MIGGMAMMMF
+76 MMVGIMMMMF
-86 GGRFG
+86 RGMGG

-109 LMLDMLRETAHE
+109 LMLDMLREMAQE

-137 TMLAS
+137 NTLAA
-142 AVGSSRMW
+142 AVGSPRMW

-211 KMISLL
+211 KMVSLL

-222 SLIGGR
+222 ALVGER
-228 EQVLGLMRAIV
+228 EQVLGLMRAII

-251 QMVVVSSDLEQWDW
+251 QMIVVSSDLDQWDW

-272 GDPRRQ
+272 GDSRRH

-287 YSSVR
+287 YTSVR

-323 TVIIADVT
+323 TVIIADVD
-331 DPQWEFVKSA
+331 DPQWEYVISA
-341 EGIDGV
+341 EGVDGV
-347 TFFDLTGAS
+347 TFFDLTGSS
-356 MWAAVPE
+356 MWTDIPE
-363 RTLQFDDLGVIEALP
+363 RKLQFDKTGVIEALP

-385 VIDEKPWFFAL
+385 VIDDKAWFFAL
-396 TDHISIAEAEE
+396 TDQVSIAEAEE
-407 FAQKLARWRLA
+407 FAQKLAQWRLA

-427 VAHIGARDIMAYYGI
+427 VAHIGARDILSYYGI
-442 DDPADIDFGSL
+442 DDPGNIDFDSL
-453 WGSRTDTMG
+453 WASRTDTMG

-516 LMLGH
+516 LMLSH
-521 PPQELQFVL
+521 PPEELQFVL

-590 YNSVRSR
+590 YNSVRAR

-604 MPPLPM
+604 MAPLPM

-690 AQAGLGYFRRS
+690 AQAGLGYFRKS
-701 LEDIVRFQAEFLWR
+701 LEDIIRFQAEFLWR
-715 DYISRGI
+715 DYFQPGVS
-722 TIDGEEAP
+722 IDGEEAP
-730 ALVHSIDYVRP
+730 ALVHSIDYIRP
-741 QLFTNLFTPLEV
+741 QLFTNSFTPLEV
-753 SVGGPDLEP
+753 SVGGPDIEP
-762 VHSNGEVLEAADA
+762 VVAQPNGEVLESDDI
-775 EAEDEEEGIRTP
+775 EGGEDEDEEGVRTP
-787 KVGTVIIDQLRKID
+787 KVGTVIIDQLRKIK

-807 WQPPLSE
+807 WQPPLTQ
-814 PVAIDE
+814 PVAIDD
-820 LVNRFI
+820 LVNRFL
-826 GHQWQQDYGTARDL
+826 GRPWHKEYGSACNL
-840 VFPLGIIDRPF
+840 VFPIGIIDRPY

-890 ALTHTPEQVQF
+890 ALTHTPQQVQF

-906 SGTALTTV
+906 SSTALTTV
-914 ARLPHVG
+914 SRIPHVG

-951 EYRIASMDVFRR
+951 ECGIASMEMFRR
-963 RKFGGEAGPVPNDG
+963 RKFGGEAGPVPDDG

-996 VLIEQVNLIINQG
+996 VLIEQVNVIINQG
-1009 PSFGVHVVVS
+1009 PSFGVHVVVT

-1027 PPVRSGFGSRV
+1027 PPVRSGFGSRI

-1048 KLVRSRFAKE
+1048 KLVRSRFAKD

-1072 VRLDADPQAG
+1072 VRLDSDPQAG

-1093 STPTNV
+1093 STPDNV
-1099 FASDSIVDAV
+1099 FECDSVVAAV
-1109 SRLASGQA
+1109 SRLTSAQA
-1117 PPIRRLPAR
+1117 PPVRRLPAR

-1131 VRELAAR
+1131 VRELASR
-1138 DTRQGVGAGGIVW
+1138 DTRQGVGAGGIAW

-1163 NFAENA
+1163 NFAENS
-1169 HLVVTGRREC
+1169 HLMVTGRREC

-1199 TSSALAAT
+1199 ASSAPPPAPGRPSAQVWLVDPRRQLLTALGSDYVERFAYNLDGVVAMMGELAAALA
-1207 GRAALCPGVA
+1207 GREPPPGLSAEELLSRSWWSGPEIFLIVDDIQQLPPGFDSPLHKAVPFVNRAADVGLHVIVTRTFGGWSSAGSDPMLRALHQANAPLLVMDADPDEGFIRGKMKGGPLPRGRGLLMAEDTGVFVQV
-1217 GRPAPSAADRAGLR
+1217 AATE
-1231 VRREVRLQPRRRAGD
+1231 VRR
-1246 DERHVRPSG
+1246 
-1255 QPRTTARLV
+1255 
-1264 GGGAAVALLVERS
+1264 
-1277 GDLPDR
+1277 
-1283 RRHTADAGRFRFAAA
+1283 
-1298 QGRRLGDPGR
+1298 
-1308 RCRPARDCH
+1308 
-1317 PHVRRLVVRGQRPDA
+1317 
-1332 AGTAPG
+1332 
-1338 ERATTGDGRRPRRGL
+1338 
-1353 HPRQDEG
+1353 
-1360 WPAAP
+1360 
-1365 WSRPADGRGH
+1365 
-1375 RCVRPGGGHRAP
+1375 
-1387 QVEAA
+1387 
-1392 PPRWGWLACQP
+1392 
-1403 QRSGNFLSA
+1403 
-1412 NVFDGKLISGVQS
+1412 
-1425 GGSSKSGICLSHS
+1425 
-1438 ATTMVSSIRAR
+1438 

>member
-1 MKRGFARPTPEKAPV
+1 MKRGFARPTPEKPPV
-16 IKPENIVLP
+16 IKPENIVLS

-34 GKPWWIVVVGVVV
+34 GKPWWLIVVGVVV
-47 IGLLGG
+47 VGLLGG
-53 MIAMTFASGS
+53 MVAMVFASGS
-63 HVFGGVGAIFPIF
+63 HVFGGIGSIFPLF
-76 MIGGMAMMMF
+76 MMVGIMMMMF
-86 GGRFG
+86 RGMGG

-109 LMLDMLRETAHE
+109 LMLDMLRETAQE

-137 TMLAS
+137 NTLAA
-142 AVGSSRMW
+142 AVGSPRMW

-211 KMISLL
+211 KMVSLL

-222 SLIGGR
+222 ALVGER
-228 EQVLGLMRAIV
+228 EQVLGLMRAII

-251 QMVVVSSDLEQWDW
+251 QMIVVSSDLDQWDW

-272 GDPRRQ
+272 GDSRRH

-287 YSSVR
+287 YTSVR

-323 TVIIADVT
+323 TVIIADVD
-331 DPQWEFVKSA
+331 DPQWEYVISA
-341 EGIDGV
+341 EGVDGV
-347 TFFDLTGAS
+347 TFFDLTGSS
-356 MWAAVPE
+356 MWTDIPE
-363 RTLQFDDLGVIEALP
+363 RKLQFDKTGVIEALP

-385 VIDEKPWFFAL
+385 VIDDKAWFFAL
-396 TDHISIAEAEE
+396 TDQVSIAEAEE
-407 FAQKLARWRLA
+407 FAQKLAQWRLA

-427 VAHIGARDIMAYYGI
+427 VAHIGARDILSYYGI
-442 DDPADIDFGSL
+442 DDPGNIDFDSL
-453 WGSRTDTMG
+453 WASRTDTMG

-516 LMLGH
+516 LMLSH
-521 PPQELQFVL
+521 PPEELQFVL

-590 YNSVRSR
+590 YNSVRAR

-604 MPPLPM
+604 MAPLPM

-690 AQAGLGYFRRS
+690 AQAGLGYFRKS
-701 LEDIVRFQAEFLWR
+701 LEDIIRFQAEFLWR
-715 DYISRGI
+715 DYFQPGVS
-722 TIDGEEAP
+722 IDGEEAP
-730 ALVHSIDYVRP
+730 ALVHSIDYIRP
-741 QLFTNLFTPLEV
+741 QLFTNSFTPLEV
-753 SVGGPDLEP
+753 SVGGPDIEP
-762 VHSNGEVLEAADA
+762 VVAQPNGEVLESDDI
-775 EAEDEEEGIRTP
+775 EGGEDEDEEGVRTP
-787 KVGTVIIDQLRKID
+787 KVGTVIIDQLRKIK

-807 WQPPLSE
+807 WQPPLTQ
-814 PVAIDE
+814 PVAIDD
-820 LVNRFI
+820 LVNRFL
-826 GHQWQQDYGTARDL
+826 GRPWHKEYGSACNL
-840 VFPLGIIDRPF
+840 VFPIGIIDRPY

-890 ALTHTPEQVQF
+890 ALTHTPQQVQF

-906 SGTALTTV
+906 SSTALTTV
-914 ARLPHVG
+914 SRIPHVG

-951 EYRIASMDVFRR
+951 ECGIASMEMFRR
-963 RKFGGEAGPVPNDG
+963 RKFGGEAGPVPDDG

-996 VLIEQVNLIINQG
+996 VLIEQVNVIINQG
-1009 PSFGVHVVVS
+1009 PSFGVHVVVT

-1027 PPVRSGFGSRV
+1027 PPVRSGFGSRI

-1048 KLVRSRFAKE
+1048 KLVRSRFAKD

-1072 VRLDADPQAG
+1072 VRLDSDPQAG

-1093 STPTNV
+1093 STPDNV
-1099 FASDSIVDAV
+1099 FECDSVVAAV
-1109 SRLASGQA
+1109 SRLTSAQA
-1117 PPIRRLPAR
+1117 PPVRRLPAR

-1131 VRELAAR
+1131 VRELASR
-1138 DTRQGVGAGGIVW
+1138 DTRQGVGAGGIAW

-1163 NFAENA
+1163 NFAENS
-1169 HLVVTGRREC
+1169 HLMVTGRREC

-1199 TSSALAAT
+1199 ASSAPPPAPGRPSAQVWLVDPRRQLLTALGSDYVERFAYNLDGVVAMMGELAAALA
-1207 GRAALCPGVA
+1207 GREPPPGLSAEELLSRSWWSGPEIFLIVDDIQQLPPGFDSPLHKAVPFVNRAADVGLHVIVTRTFGGWSSAGSDPMLRALHQANAPLLVMDADPDEGFTRGKMKGGPLPRGRGLLMAEDTGVFVQV
-1217 GRPAPSAADRAGLR
+1217 AATE
-1231 VRREVRLQPRRRAGD
+1231 VRR
-1246 DERHVRPSG
+1246 
-1255 QPRTTARLV
+1255 
-1264 GGGAAVALLVERS
+1264 
-1277 GDLPDR
+1277 
-1283 RRHTADAGRFRFAAA
+1283 
-1298 QGRRLGDPGR
+1298 
-1308 RCRPARDCH
+1308 
-1317 PHVRRLVVRGQRPDA
+1317 
-1332 AGTAPG
+1332 
-1338 ERATTGDGRRPRRGL
+1338 
-1353 HPRQDEG
+1353 
-1360 WPAAP
+1360 
-1365 WSRPADGRGH
+1365 
-1375 RCVRPGGGHRAP
+1375 
-1387 QVEAA
+1387 
-1392 PPRWGWLACQP
+1392 
-1403 QRSGNFLSA
+1403 
-1412 NVFDGKLISGVQS
+1412 
-1425 GGSSKSGICLSHS
+1425 
-1438 ATTMVSSIRAR
+1438 

>member
-1 MKRGFARPTPEKAPV
+1 MKRGFARPTPEKPPV
-16 IKPENIVLP
+16 IKPENIVLS

-34 GKPWWIVVVGVVV
+34 GKPWWLIVVGVVV
-47 IGLLGG
+47 VGLLGG
-53 MIAMTFASGS
+53 MVAMVFASGS
-63 HVFGGVGAIFPIF
+63 HVFGGIGSIFPLF
-76 MIGGMAMMMF
+76 MMVGIMMMMF
-86 GGRFG
+86 RGMGG

-109 LMLDMLRETAHE
+109 LMLDMLRETAQE

-137 TMLAS
+137 NTLAA
-142 AVGSSRMW
+142 AVGSPRMW

-211 KMISLL
+211 KMVSLL

-222 SLIGGR
+222 ALVGER
-228 EQVLGLMRAIV
+228 EQVLGLMRAII

-251 QMVVVSSDLEQWDW
+251 QMIVVSSDLDQWDW

-272 GDPRRQ
+272 GDSRRH

-287 YSSVR
+287 YTSVR

-323 TVIIADVT
+323 TVIIADVD
-331 DPQWEFVKSA
+331 DPQWEYVISA
-341 EGIDGV
+341 EGVDGV
-347 TFFDLTGAS
+347 TFFDLTGSS
-356 MWAAVPE
+356 MWTDIPE
-363 RTLQFDDLGVIEALP
+363 RKLQFDKTGVIEALP

-385 VIDEKPWFFAL
+385 VIDDKAWFFAL
-396 TDHISIAEAEE
+396 TDQVSIAEAEE
-407 FAQKLARWRLA
+407 FAQKLAQWRLA

-427 VAHIGARDIMAYYGI
+427 VAHIGARDILSYYGI
-442 DDPADIDFGSL
+442 DDPGNIDFDSL
-453 WGSRTDTMG
+453 WASRTDTMG

-505 KSTLVRTVIES
+505 KSTLVRTVMES
-516 LMLGH
+516 LMLSH
-521 PPQELQFVL
+521 PPEELQFVL

-590 YNSVRSR
+590 YNSVRAR

-604 MPPLPM
+604 MAPLPM

-690 AQAGLGYFRRS
+690 AQAGLGYFRKS
-701 LEDIVRFQAEFLWR
+701 LEDIIRFQAEFLWR
-715 DYISRGI
+715 DYFQPGVS
-722 TIDGEEAP
+722 IDGEEAP
-730 ALVHSIDYVRP
+730 ALVHSIDYIRP
-741 QLFTNLFTPLEV
+741 QLFTNSFTPLEV
-753 SVGGPDLEP
+753 SVGGPDIEP
-762 VHSNGEVLEAADA
+762 VVAQPNGEVLESDDI
-775 EAEDEEEGIRTP
+775 EGGEDEDEEGVRTP
-787 KVGTVIIDQLRKID
+787 KVGTVIIDQLRKIK

-807 WQPPLSE
+807 WQPPLTQ
-814 PVAIDE
+814 PVAIDD
-820 LVNRFI
+820 LVNRFL
-826 GHQWQQDYGTARDL
+826 GRPWHKEYGSACNL
-840 VFPLGIIDRPF
+840 VFPIGIIDRPY

-890 ALTHTPEQVQF
+890 ALTHTPQQVQF

-906 SGTALTTV
+906 SSTALTTV
-914 ARLPHVG
+914 SRIPHVG

-951 EYRIASMDVFRR
+951 ECGIASMEMFRR
-963 RKFGGEAGPVPNDG
+963 RKFGGEAGPVPDDG

-996 VLIEQVNLIINQG
+996 VLIEQVNVIINQG
-1009 PSFGVHVVVS
+1009 PSFGVHVVVT

-1027 PPVRSGFGSRV
+1027 PPVRSGFGSRI

-1048 KLVRSRFAKE
+1048 KLVRSRFAKD

-1072 VRLDADPQAG
+1072 VRLDSDPQAG

-1093 STPTNV
+1093 STPDNV
-1099 FASDSIVDAV
+1099 FECDSVVAAV
-1109 SRLASGQA
+1109 SRLTSAQA
-1117 PPIRRLPAR
+1117 PPVRRLPAR

-1131 VRELAAR
+1131 VRELASR
-1138 DTRQGVGAGGIVW
+1138 DTRQGVGAGGIAW

-1163 NFAENA
+1163 NFAENS
-1169 HLVVTGRREC
+1169 HLMVTGRREC

-1199 TSSALAAT
+1199 ASSAPPPAPGRPSAQVWLVDPRRQLLTALGSDYVERFAYNLDGVVAMMGELAAALA
-1207 GRAALCPGVA
+1207 GREPPPGLSAEELLSRSWWSGPEIFLIVDDIQQLPPGFDSPLHKAVPFVNRAADVGLHVIVTRTFGGWSSAGSDPMLRALHQANAPLLVMDADPDEGFIRGKMKGGPLPRGRGLLMAEDTGVFVQV
-1217 GRPAPSAADRAGLR
+1217 AATE
-1231 VRREVRLQPRRRAGD
+1231 VRR
-1246 DERHVRPSG
+1246 
-1255 QPRTTARLV
+1255 
-1264 GGGAAVALLVERS
+1264 
-1277 GDLPDR
+1277 
-1283 RRHTADAGRFRFAAA
+1283 
-1298 QGRRLGDPGR
+1298 
-1308 RCRPARDCH
+1308 
-1317 PHVRRLVVRGQRPDA
+1317 
-1332 AGTAPG
+1332 
-1338 ERATTGDGRRPRRGL
+1338 
-1353 HPRQDEG
+1353 
-1360 WPAAP
+1360 
-1365 WSRPADGRGH
+1365 
-1375 RCVRPGGGHRAP
+1375 
-1387 QVEAA
+1387 
-1392 PPRWGWLACQP
+1392 
-1403 QRSGNFLSA
+1403 
-1412 NVFDGKLISGVQS
+1412 
-1425 GGSSKSGICLSHS
+1425 
-1438 ATTMVSSIRAR
+1438 

>member
-1 MKRGFARPTPEKAPV
+1 MKRGFARPTPEKPPV
-16 IKPENIVLP
+16 IKPESIVLS

-34 GKPWWIVVVGVVV
+34 GKPWWLIVVGVVV
-47 IGLLGG
+47 VGLLGG
-53 MIAMTFASGS
+53 MVAMVFASGS
-63 HVFGGVGAIFPIF
+63 HVFGGIGSIFPLF
-76 MIGGMAMMMF
+76 MMVGIMMMMF
-86 GGRFG
+86 RGMGG

-109 LMLDMLRETAHE
+109 LMLDMLRETAQE

-137 TMLAS
+137 NTLAA
-142 AVGSSRMW
+142 AVGSPRMW

-211 KMISLL
+211 KMVSLL

-222 SLIGGR
+222 ALVGER
-228 EQVLGLMRAIV
+228 EQVLGLMRAII

-251 QMVVVSSDLEQWDW
+251 QMIVVSSDLDQWDW

-272 GDPRRQ
+272 GDSRRH

-287 YSSVR
+287 YTSVR

-323 TVIIADVT
+323 TVIIADVD
-331 DPQWEFVKSA
+331 DPQWEYVISA
-341 EGIDGV
+341 EGVDGV
-347 TFFDLTGAS
+347 TFFDLTGSS
-356 MWAAVPE
+356 MWTDIPE
-363 RTLQFDDLGVIEALP
+363 RKLQFDKTGVIEALP

-385 VIDEKPWFFAL
+385 VIDDKAWFFAL
-396 TDHISIAEAEE
+396 TDQVSIAEAEE
-407 FAQKLARWRLA
+407 FAQKLAQWRLA

-427 VAHIGARDIMAYYGI
+427 VAHIGARDILSYYGI
-442 DDPADIDFGSL
+442 DDPGNIDFDSL
-453 WGSRTDTMG
+453 WASRTDTMG

-516 LMLGH
+516 LMLSH
-521 PPQELQFVL
+521 PPEELQFVL

-590 YNSVRSR
+590 YNSVRAR

-604 MPPLPM
+604 MAPLPM

-690 AQAGLGYFRRS
+690 AQAGLGYFRKS
-701 LEDIVRFQAEFLWR
+701 LEDIIRFQAEFLWR
-715 DYISRGI
+715 DYFQPGVS
-722 TIDGEEAP
+722 IDGEEAP
-730 ALVHSIDYVRP
+730 ALVHSIDYIRP
-741 QLFTNLFTPLEV
+741 QLFTNSFTPLEV
-753 SVGGPDLEP
+753 SVGGPDIEP
-762 VHSNGEVLEAADA
+762 VVAQPNGEVLESDDI
-775 EAEDEEEGIRTP
+775 EGGEDEDEEGVRTP
-787 KVGTVIIDQLRKID
+787 KVGTVIIDQLRKIK

-807 WQPPLSE
+807 WQPPLTQ
-814 PVAIDE
+814 PVAIDD
-820 LVNRFI
+820 LVNRFL
-826 GHQWQQDYGTARDL
+826 GRPWHKEYGSACNL
-840 VFPLGIIDRPF
+840 VFPIGIIDRPY

-890 ALTHTPEQVQF
+890 ALTHTPQQVQF

-906 SGTALTTV
+906 SSTALTTV
-914 ARLPHVG
+914 SRIPHVG

-951 EYRIASMDVFRR
+951 ECGIASMEMFRR
-963 RKFGGEAGPVPNDG
+963 RKFGGEAGPVPDDG

-996 VLIEQVNLIINQG
+996 VLIEQVNVIINQG
-1009 PSFGVHVVVS
+1009 PSFGVHVVVT

-1027 PPVRSGFGSRV
+1027 PPVRSGFGSRI

-1048 KLVRSRFAKE
+1048 KLVRSRFAKD

-1072 VRLDADPQAG
+1072 VRLDSDPQAG

-1093 STPTNV
+1093 STPDNV
-1099 FASDSIVDAV
+1099 FECDSVVAAV
-1109 SRLASGQA
+1109 SRLTSAQA
-1117 PPIRRLPAR
+1117 PPVRRLPAR

-1131 VRELAAR
+1131 VRELASR
-1138 DTRQGVGAGGIVW
+1138 DTRQGVGAGGIAW

-1163 NFAENA
+1163 NFAENS
-1169 HLVVTGRREC
+1169 HLMVTGRREC

-1199 TSSALAAT
+1199 ASSAPPPAPGRPSAQVWLVDPRRQLLTALGSDYVERFAYNLDGVVAMMGELAAALA
-1207 GRAALCPGVA
+1207 GREPPPGLSAEELLSRSWWSGPEIFLIVDDIQQLPPGFDSPLHKAVPFVNRAADVGLHVIVTRTFGGWSSAGSDPMLRALHQANAPLLVMDADPDEGFIRGKMKGGPLPRGRGLLMAEDTGVFVQV
-1217 GRPAPSAADRAGLR
+1217 AATE
-1231 VRREVRLQPRRRAGD
+1231 VRR
-1246 DERHVRPSG
+1246 
-1255 QPRTTARLV
+1255 
-1264 GGGAAVALLVERS
+1264 
-1277 GDLPDR
+1277 
-1283 RRHTADAGRFRFAAA
+1283 
-1298 QGRRLGDPGR
+1298 
-1308 RCRPARDCH
+1308 
-1317 PHVRRLVVRGQRPDA
+1317 
-1332 AGTAPG
+1332 
-1338 ERATTGDGRRPRRGL
+1338 
-1353 HPRQDEG
+1353 
-1360 WPAAP
+1360 
-1365 WSRPADGRGH
+1365 
-1375 RCVRPGGGHRAP
+1375 
-1387 QVEAA
+1387 
-1392 PPRWGWLACQP
+1392 
-1403 QRSGNFLSA
+1403 
-1412 NVFDGKLISGVQS
+1412 
-1425 GGSSKSGICLSHS
+1425 
-1438 ATTMVSSIRAR
+1438 

>member
-1 MKRGFARPTPEKAPV
+1 MKRGFARPTPEKPPV
-16 IKPENIVLP
+16 IKPENIVLS

-34 GKPWWIVVVGVVV
+34 GKPWWLIVVGVVV
-47 IGLLGG
+47 VGLLGG
-53 MIAMTFASGS
+53 MVAMVFASGS
-63 HVFGGVGAIFPIF
+63 HVFGGIGSIFPLF
-76 MIGGMAMMMF
+76 MMVGIMMMMF
-86 GGRFG
+86 RGMGG

-109 LMLDMLRETAHE
+109 LMLDMLRETAQE

-137 TMLAS
+137 NTLAA
-142 AVGSSRMW
+142 AVGSPRMW

-211 KMISLL
+211 KMVSLL

-222 SLIGGR
+222 ALVGER
-228 EQVLGLMRAIV
+228 EQVLGLMRAII

-251 QMVVVSSDLEQWDW
+251 QMIVVSSDLDQWDW

-272 GDPRRQ
+272 GDSRRH

-287 YSSVR
+287 YTSVR

-323 TVIIADVT
+323 TVIIADVD
-331 DPQWEFVKSA
+331 DPQWEYVISA
-341 EGIDGV
+341 EGVDGV
-347 TFFDLTGAS
+347 TFFDLTGSS
-356 MWAAVPE
+356 MWTDIPE
-363 RTLQFDDLGVIEALP
+363 RKLQFDKTGVIEALP

-385 VIDEKPWFFAL
+385 VIDDKAWFFAL
-396 TDHISIAEAEE
+396 TDQVSIAEAEE
-407 FAQKLARWRLA
+407 FAQKLAQWRLA

-427 VAHIGARDIMAYYGI
+427 VAHIGARDILSYYGI
-442 DDPADIDFGSL
+442 DDPGNIDFDSL
-453 WGSRTDTMG
+453 WASRTDTMG

-516 LMLGH
+516 LMLSH
-521 PPQELQFVL
+521 PPEELQFVL

-590 YNSVRSR
+590 YNSVRAR

-604 MPPLPM
+604 MAPLPM

-690 AQAGLGYFRRS
+690 AQAGLGYFRKS
-701 LEDIVRFQAEFLWR
+701 LEDIIRFQAEFLWR
-715 DYISRGI
+715 DYFQPGVS
-722 TIDGEEAP
+722 IDGEEAP
-730 ALVHSIDYVRP
+730 ALVHSIDYIRP
-741 QLFTNLFTPLEV
+741 QLFTNSFTPLEV
-753 SVGGPDLEP
+753 SVGGPDIEP
-762 VHSNGEVLEAADA
+762 VVAQPNGEVLESDDI
-775 EAEDEEEGIRTP
+775 EGGEDEDEEGVRTP
-787 KVGTVIIDQLRKID
+787 KVGTVIIDQLRKIK

-807 WQPPLSE
+807 WQPPLTQ
-814 PVAIDE
+814 PVAIDD
-820 LVNRFI
+820 LVNRFL
-826 GHQWQQDYGTARDL
+826 GRPWHKEYGSACNL
-840 VFPLGIIDRPF
+840 VFPIGIIDRPY

-890 ALTHTPEQVQF
+890 ALTHTPQQVQF

-906 SGTALTTV
+906 SSTALTTV
-914 ARLPHVG
+914 SRIPHVG

-951 EYRIASMDVFRR
+951 ECGIASMEMFRR
-963 RKFGGEAGPVPNDG
+963 RKFGGEAGPVPDDG

-996 VLIEQVNLIINQG
+996 VLIEQVNVIINQG
-1009 PSFGVHVVVS
+1009 PSFGVHVVVT

-1027 PPVRSGFGSRV
+1027 PPVRSGFGSRI

-1048 KLVRSRFAKE
+1048 KLVRSRFAKD

-1072 VRLDADPQAG
+1072 VRLDSDPQAG

-1093 STPTNV
+1093 STPDNV
-1099 FASDSIVDAV
+1099 FECDSVVAAV
-1109 SRLASGQA
+1109 SRLTSAQA
-1117 PPIRRLPAR
+1117 PPVRRLPAR

-1131 VRELAAR
+1131 VRELASR
-1138 DTRQGVGAGGIVW
+1138 DTRQGVGAGGIAW

-1163 NFAENA
+1163 NFAENS
-1169 HLVVTGRREC
+1169 HLMVTGRREC

-1199 TSSALAAT
+1199 ASSAPPPAPGRPSAQVWLVDPRRQLLTALGSDYVERFAYNLDGVVAMIGELAAALA
-1207 GRAALCPGVA
+1207 GREPPPGLSAEELLSRSWWSGPEIFLIVDDIQQLPPGFDSPLHKAVPFVNRAADVGLHVIVTRTFGGWSSAGSDPMLRALHQANAPLLVMDADPDEGFIRGKMKGGPLPRGRGLLMAEDTGVFVQV
-1217 GRPAPSAADRAGLR
+1217 AATE
-1231 VRREVRLQPRRRAGD
+1231 VRR
-1246 DERHVRPSG
+1246 
-1255 QPRTTARLV
+1255 
-1264 GGGAAVALLVERS
+1264 
-1277 GDLPDR
+1277 
-1283 RRHTADAGRFRFAAA
+1283 
-1298 QGRRLGDPGR
+1298 
-1308 RCRPARDCH
+1308 
-1317 PHVRRLVVRGQRPDA
+1317 
-1332 AGTAPG
+1332 
-1338 ERATTGDGRRPRRGL
+1338 
-1353 HPRQDEG
+1353 
-1360 WPAAP
+1360 
-1365 WSRPADGRGH
+1365 
-1375 RCVRPGGGHRAP
+1375 
-1387 QVEAA
+1387 
-1392 PPRWGWLACQP
+1392 
-1403 QRSGNFLSA
+1403 
-1412 NVFDGKLISGVQS
+1412 
-1425 GGSSKSGICLSHS
+1425 
-1438 ATTMVSSIRAR
+1438 

>member
-1 MKRGFARPTPEKAPV
+1 MKRGFARPTPEKPPV
-16 IKPENIVLP
+16 IKPENIVLS

-34 GKPWWIVVVGVVV
+34 GKPWWLIVVGVVV
-47 IGLLGG
+47 VGLLGG
-53 MIAMTFASGS
+53 MVAMVFASGS
-63 HVFGGVGAIFPIF
+63 HVFGGIGSIFPLF
-76 MIGGMAMMMF
+76 MMVGIMMMMF
-86 GGRFG
+86 RGMGG

-109 LMLDMLRETAHE
+109 LMLDMLRETAQE

-137 TMLAS
+137 NTLAA
-142 AVGSSRMW
+142 AVGSPRMW

-211 KMISLL
+211 KMVSLL

-222 SLIGGR
+222 ALVGER
-228 EQVLGLMRAIV
+228 EQVLGLMRAII

-251 QMVVVSSDLEQWDW
+251 QMIVVSSDLDQWDW

-272 GDPRRQ
+272 GDSRRH

-287 YSSVR
+287 YTSVR

-323 TVIIADVT
+323 TVIIADVD
-331 DPQWEFVKSA
+331 DPQWEYVISA
-341 EGIDGV
+341 EGVDGV
-347 TFFDLTGAS
+347 TFFDLTGSS
-356 MWAAVPE
+356 MWTDIPE
-363 RTLQFDDLGVIEALP
+363 RKLQFDKTGVIEALP

-385 VIDEKPWFFAL
+385 VIDDKAWFFAL
-396 TDHISIAEAEE
+396 TDQVSIAEAEE
-407 FAQKLARWRLA
+407 FAQKLAQWRLA

-427 VAHIGARDIMAYYGI
+427 VAHIGARDILSYYGI
-442 DDPADIDFGSL
+442 DDPGNIDFDSL
-453 WGSRTDTMG
+453 WASRTDTMG

-516 LMLGH
+516 LMLSH
-521 PPQELQFVL
+521 PPEELQFVL

-590 YNSVRSR
+590 YNSVRAR

-604 MPPLPM
+604 MAPLPM

-690 AQAGLGYFRRS
+690 AQAGLGYFRKS
-701 LEDIVRFQAEFLWR
+701 LEDIIRFQAEFLWR
-715 DYISRGI
+715 DYFQPGVS
-722 TIDGEEAP
+722 IDGEEAP
-730 ALVHSIDYVRP
+730 ALVHSIDYIRP
-741 QLFTNLFTPLEV
+741 QLFTNSFTPLEV
-753 SVGGPDLEP
+753 SVGGPDIEP
-762 VHSNGEVLEAADA
+762 VVAQPNGEVLESDDI
-775 EAEDEEEGIRTP
+775 EGGEDEDEEGVRTP
-787 KVGTVIIDQLRKID
+787 KVGTVIIDQLRKIK

-807 WQPPLSE
+807 WQPPLTQ
-814 PVAIDE
+814 PVAIDD
-820 LVNRFI
+820 LVNRFL
-826 GHQWQQDYGTARDL
+826 GRPWHKEYGSACNL
-840 VFPLGIIDRPF
+840 VFPIGIIDRPY

-890 ALTHTPEQVQF
+890 ALTHTPQQVQF

-906 SGTALTTV
+906 SSTALTTV
-914 ARLPHVG
+914 SRIPHVG

-943 RERKRSFL
+943 RERKRNFL
-951 EYRIASMDVFRR
+951 ECGIASMEMFRR
-963 RKFGGEAGPVPNDG
+963 RKFGGEAGPVPDDG

-996 VLIEQVNLIINQG
+996 VLIEQVNVIINQG
-1009 PSFGVHVVVS
+1009 PSFGVHVVVT

-1027 PPVRSGFGSRV
+1027 PPVRSGFGSRI

-1048 KLVRSRFAKE
+1048 KLVRSRFAKD

-1072 VRLDADPQAG
+1072 VRLDSDPQAG

-1093 STPTNV
+1093 STPDNV
-1099 FASDSIVDAV
+1099 FECDSVVAAV
-1109 SRLASGQA
+1109 SRLTSAQA
-1117 PPIRRLPAR
+1117 PPVRRLPAR

-1131 VRELAAR
+1131 VRELASR
-1138 DTRQGVGAGGIVW
+1138 DTRQGVGAGGIAW

-1163 NFAENA
+1163 NFAENS
-1169 HLVVTGRREC
+1169 HLMVTGRREC

-1199 TSSALAAT
+1199 ASSAPPPAPGRPSAQVWLVDPRRQLLTALGSDYVERFAYNLDGVVAMMGELAAALA
-1207 GRAALCPGVA
+1207 GREPPPGLSAEELLSRSWWSGPEIFLIVDDIQQLPPGFDSPLHKAVPFVNRAADVGLHVIVTRTFGGWSSAGSDPMLRALHQANAPLLVMDADPDEGFIRGKMKGGPLPRGRGLLMAEDTGVFVQV
-1217 GRPAPSAADRAGLR
+1217 AATE
-1231 VRREVRLQPRRRAGD
+1231 VRR
-1246 DERHVRPSG
+1246 
-1255 QPRTTARLV
+1255 
-1264 GGGAAVALLVERS
+1264 
-1277 GDLPDR
+1277 
-1283 RRHTADAGRFRFAAA
+1283 
-1298 QGRRLGDPGR
+1298 
-1308 RCRPARDCH
+1308 
-1317 PHVRRLVVRGQRPDA
+1317 
-1332 AGTAPG
+1332 
-1338 ERATTGDGRRPRRGL
+1338 
-1353 HPRQDEG
+1353 
-1360 WPAAP
+1360 
-1365 WSRPADGRGH
+1365 
-1375 RCVRPGGGHRAP
+1375 
-1387 QVEAA
+1387 
-1392 PPRWGWLACQP
+1392 
-1403 QRSGNFLSA
+1403 
-1412 NVFDGKLISGVQS
+1412 
-1425 GGSSKSGICLSHS
+1425 
-1438 ATTMVSSIRAR
+1438 

>member
-1 MKRGFARPTPEKAPV
+1 MKRGFARPTPEKPPV
-16 IKPENIVLP
+16 IKPENIVLS

-34 GKPWWIVVVGVVV
+34 GKPWWLIVVGVVV
-47 IGLLGG
+47 VGLLGG
-53 MIAMTFASGS
+53 MVAMVFASGS
-63 HVFGGVGAIFPIF
+63 HVFGGIGSIFPLF
-76 MIGGMAMMMF
+76 MMVGIMMMMF
-86 GGRFG
+86 RGMGG

-109 LMLDMLRETAHE
+109 LMLDMLRETAQE

-137 TMLAS
+137 NTLAA
-142 AVGSSRMW
+142 AVGSPRMW

-211 KMISLL
+211 KMVSLL

-222 SLIGGR
+222 ALVGER
-228 EQVLGLMRAIV
+228 EQVLGLMRAII

-251 QMVVVSSDLEQWDW
+251 QMIVVSSDLDQWDW

-272 GDPRRQ
+272 GDSRRH

-287 YSSVR
+287 YTSVR

-323 TVIIADVT
+323 TVIIADVD
-331 DPQWEFVKSA
+331 DPQWEYVISA
-341 EGIDGV
+341 EGVDGV
-347 TFFDLTGAS
+347 TFFDLTGSS
-356 MWAAVPE
+356 MWTDIPE
-363 RTLQFDDLGVIEALP
+363 RKLQFDKTGVIEALP

-385 VIDEKPWFFAL
+385 VIDDKAWFFAL
-396 TDHISIAEAEE
+396 TDQVSIAEAEE
-407 FAQKLARWRLA
+407 FAQKLAQWRLA

-427 VAHIGARDIMAYYGI
+427 VAHIGARDILSYYGI
-442 DDPADIDFGSL
+442 DDPGNIDFDSL
-453 WGSRTDTMG
+453 WASRTDTMG

-516 LMLGH
+516 LMLSH
-521 PPQELQFVL
+521 PPEELQFVL

-590 YNSVRSR
+590 YNSVRAR

-604 MPPLPM
+604 MAPLPM

-690 AQAGLGYFRRS
+690 AQAGLGYFRKS
-701 LEDIVRFQAEFLWR
+701 LEDIIRFQAEFLWR
-715 DYISRGI
+715 DYFQPGVS
-722 TIDGEEAP
+722 IDGEEAP
-730 ALVHSIDYVRP
+730 ALVHSIDYIRP
-741 QLFTNLFTPLEV
+741 QLFTNSFTPLEV
-753 SVGGPDLEP
+753 SVGGPDIEP
-762 VHSNGEVLEAADA
+762 VVAQPNGEVLESDDI
-775 EAEDEEEGIRTP
+775 EGGEDEDEEGVRTP
-787 KVGTVIIDQLRKID
+787 KVGTVIIDQLRKIK

-807 WQPPLSE
+807 WQPPLTQ
-814 PVAIDE
+814 PVAIDD
-820 LVNRFI
+820 LVNRFL
-826 GHQWQQDYGTARDL
+826 GRPWHKEYGSACNL
-840 VFPLGIIDRPF
+840 VFPIGIIDRPY

-890 ALTHTPEQVQF
+890 ALTHTPQQVQF

-906 SGTALTTV
+906 SSTALTTV
-914 ARLPHVG
+914 SRIPHVG

-951 EYRIASMDVFRR
+951 ECGIASMEMFRR
-963 RKFGGEAGPVPNDG
+963 RKFGEEAGPVPDDG

-996 VLIEQVNLIINQG
+996 VLIEQVNVIINQG
-1009 PSFGVHVVVS
+1009 PSFGVHVVVT

-1027 PPVRSGFGSRV
+1027 PPVRSGFGSRI

-1048 KLVRSRFAKE
+1048 KLVRSRFAKD

-1072 VRLDADPQAG
+1072 VRLDSDPQAG

-1093 STPTNV
+1093 STPDNV
-1099 FASDSIVDAV
+1099 FECDSVVAAV
-1109 SRLASGQA
+1109 SRLTSAQA
-1117 PPIRRLPAR
+1117 PPVRRLPAR

-1131 VRELAAR
+1131 VRELASR
-1138 DTRQGVGAGGIVW
+1138 DTRQGVGAGGIAW

-1163 NFAENA
+1163 NFAENS
-1169 HLVVTGRREC
+1169 HLMVTGRREC

-1199 TSSALAAT
+1199 ASSAPPPAPGRPSAQVWLVDPRRQLLTALGSDYVERFAYNLDGVVAMMGELAAALA
-1207 GRAALCPGVA
+1207 GREPPPGLSAEELLSRSWWSGPEIFLIVDDIQQLPPGFDSPLHKAVPFVNRAADVGLHVIVTRTFGGWSSAGSDPMLRALHQANAPLLVMDADPDEGFIRGKMKGGPLPRGRGLLMAEDTGVFVQV
-1217 GRPAPSAADRAGLR
+1217 AATE
-1231 VRREVRLQPRRRAGD
+1231 VRR
-1246 DERHVRPSG
+1246 
-1255 QPRTTARLV
+1255 
-1264 GGGAAVALLVERS
+1264 
-1277 GDLPDR
+1277 
-1283 RRHTADAGRFRFAAA
+1283 
-1298 QGRRLGDPGR
+1298 
-1308 RCRPARDCH
+1308 
-1317 PHVRRLVVRGQRPDA
+1317 
-1332 AGTAPG
+1332 
-1338 ERATTGDGRRPRRGL
+1338 
-1353 HPRQDEG
+1353 
-1360 WPAAP
+1360 
-1365 WSRPADGRGH
+1365 
-1375 RCVRPGGGHRAP
+1375 
-1387 QVEAA
+1387 
-1392 PPRWGWLACQP
+1392 
-1403 QRSGNFLSA
+1403 
-1412 NVFDGKLISGVQS
+1412 
-1425 GGSSKSGICLSHS
+1425 
-1438 ATTMVSSIRAR
+1438 

>member
-1 MKRGFARPTPEKAPV
+1 MKRGFARPTPEKPPV
-16 IKPENIVLP
+16 IKPENIVLS

-34 GKPWWIVVVGVVV
+34 GKPWWLIVVGVVV
-47 IGLLGG
+47 VGLLGG
-53 MIAMTFASGS
+53 MVAMVFASGS
-63 HVFGGVGAIFPIF
+63 HVFGGIGSIFPLF
-76 MIGGMAMMMF
+76 MMVGIMMMMF
-86 GGRFG
+86 RGMGG

-109 LMLDMLRETAHE
+109 LMLDMLRETAQE

-137 TMLAS
+137 NTLAA
-142 AVGSSRMW
+142 AVGSPRMW

-211 KMISLL
+211 KMVSLL

-222 SLIGGR
+222 ALVGER
-228 EQVLGLMRAIV
+228 EQVLGLMRAII

-251 QMVVVSSDLEQWDW
+251 QMIVVSSDLDQWDW

-272 GDPRRQ
+272 GDSRRH

-287 YSSVR
+287 YTSVR

-323 TVIIADVT
+323 TVIIADVD
-331 DPQWEFVKSA
+331 DPQWEYVISA
-341 EGIDGV
+341 EGVDGV
-347 TFFDLTGAS
+347 TFFDLTGSS
-356 MWAAVPE
+356 MWTDIPE
-363 RTLQFDDLGVIEALP
+363 RKLQFDKTGVIGALP

-385 VIDEKPWFFAL
+385 VIDDKAWFFAL
-396 TDHISIAEAEE
+396 TDQVSIAEAEE
-407 FAQKLARWRLA
+407 FAQKLAQWRLA

-427 VAHIGARDIMAYYGI
+427 VAHIGARDILSYYGI
-442 DDPADIDFGSL
+442 DDPGNIDFDSL
-453 WGSRTDTMG
+453 WASRTDTMG

-516 LMLGH
+516 LMLSH
-521 PPQELQFVL
+521 PPEELQFVL

-590 YNSVRSR
+590 YNSVRAR

-604 MPPLPM
+604 MAPLPM

-690 AQAGLGYFRRS
+690 AQAGLGYFRKS
-701 LEDIVRFQAEFLWR
+701 LEDIIRFQAEFLWR
-715 DYISRGI
+715 DYFQPGVS
-722 TIDGEEAP
+722 IDGEEAP
-730 ALVHSIDYVRP
+730 ALVHSIDYIRP
-741 QLFTNLFTPLEV
+741 QLFTNSFTPLEV
-753 SVGGPDLEP
+753 SVGGPDIEP
-762 VHSNGEVLEAADA
+762 VVAQPNGEVLESDDI
-775 EAEDEEEGIRTP
+775 EGGEDEDEEGVRTP
-787 KVGTVIIDQLRKID
+787 KVGTVIIDQLRKIK

-807 WQPPLSE
+807 WQPPLTQ
-814 PVAIDE
+814 PVAIDD
-820 LVNRFI
+820 LVNRFL
-826 GHQWQQDYGTARDL
+826 GRPWHKEYGSACNL
-840 VFPLGIIDRPF
+840 VFPIGIIDRPY

-890 ALTHTPEQVQF
+890 ALTHTPQQVQF

-906 SGTALTTV
+906 SSTALTTV
-914 ARLPHVG
+914 SRIPHVG

-951 EYRIASMDVFRR
+951 ECGIASMEMFRR
-963 RKFGGEAGPVPNDG
+963 RKFGGEAGPVPDDG

-996 VLIEQVNLIINQG
+996 VLIEQVNVIINQG
-1009 PSFGVHVVVS
+1009 PSFGVHVVVT

-1027 PPVRSGFGSRV
+1027 PPVRSGFGSRI

-1048 KLVRSRFAKE
+1048 KLVRSRFAKD

-1072 VRLDADPQAG
+1072 VRLDSDPQAG

-1093 STPTNV
+1093 STPDNV
-1099 FASDSIVDAV
+1099 FECDSVVAAV
-1109 SRLASGQA
+1109 SRLTSAQA
-1117 PPIRRLPAR
+1117 PPVRRLPAR

-1131 VRELAAR
+1131 VRELASR
-1138 DTRQGVGAGGIVW
+1138 DTRQGVGAGGIAW

-1163 NFAENA
+1163 NFAENS
-1169 HLVVTGRREC
+1169 HLMVTGRREC

-1199 TSSALAAT
+1199 ASSAPPPAPGRPSAQVWLVDPRRQLLTALGSDYVERFAYNLDGVVAMMGELAAALA
-1207 GRAALCPGVA
+1207 GREPPPGLSAEELLSRSWWSGPEIFLIVDDIQQLPPGFDSPLHKAVPFVNRAADVGLHVIVTRTFGGWSSAGSDPMLRALHQANAPLLVMDADPDEGFIRGKMKGGPLPRGRGLLMAEDTGVFVQV
-1217 GRPAPSAADRAGLR
+1217 AATE
-1231 VRREVRLQPRRRAGD
+1231 VRR
-1246 DERHVRPSG
+1246 
-1255 QPRTTARLV
+1255 
-1264 GGGAAVALLVERS
+1264 
-1277 GDLPDR
+1277 
-1283 RRHTADAGRFRFAAA
+1283 
-1298 QGRRLGDPGR
+1298 
-1308 RCRPARDCH
+1308 
-1317 PHVRRLVVRGQRPDA
+1317 
-1332 AGTAPG
+1332 
-1338 ERATTGDGRRPRRGL
+1338 
-1353 HPRQDEG
+1353 
-1360 WPAAP
+1360 
-1365 WSRPADGRGH
+1365 
-1375 RCVRPGGGHRAP
+1375 
-1387 QVEAA
+1387 
-1392 PPRWGWLACQP
+1392 
-1403 QRSGNFLSA
+1403 
-1412 NVFDGKLISGVQS
+1412 
-1425 GGSSKSGICLSHS
+1425 
-1438 ATTMVSSIRAR
+1438 

>member
-1 MKRGFARPTPEKAPV
+1 MKRGFARPTPEKPPV

-47 IGLLGG
+47 IGMLGG
-53 MIAMTFASGS
+53 MVAMTFASGS
-63 HVFGGVGAIFPIF
+63 HVFGGAGSIFPIF
-76 MIGGMAMMMF
+76 MAGGMMMMMF
-86 GGRFG
+86 GGRMGGG

-126 DANYRWFHPAP
+126 DSNYRWFHPAP
-137 TMLAS
+137 ETLAA
-142 AVGSSRMW
+142 AVGSGRMW

-211 KMISLL
+211 KMISVLA
-217 VEPWY
+217 EPWY
-222 SLIGGR
+222 ALMGTR
-228 EQVLGLMRAIV
+228 DQALGLMRAIV
-239 CQLAFSHGPDHV
+239 CQLAFSHGPDHM
-251 QMVVVSSDLEQWDW
+251 QMIVVTSDPEEWEW

-272 GDPRRQ
+272 GDSRRQ

-287 YSSVR
+287 YGSVR
-292 EFAAEQAELFAGRGS
+292 EFASEQAELFAGRGS

-317 QTPTPH
+317 QAPTPH
-323 TVIIADVT
+323 TIIIADVV
-331 DPQWEFVKSA
+331 DPQWEYVISA
-341 EGIDGV
+341 EGVDGV
-347 TFFDLTGAS
+347 TFFDLTS
-356 MWAAVPE
+356 SSIWTEIPE
-363 RTLQFDDLGVIEALP
+363 RTLSFDEIGVIEALP

-385 VIDEKPWFFAL
+385 VIDDKPWFFAL
-396 TDHISIAEAEE
+396 TDQFGSAESEE
-407 FAQKLARWRLA
+407 FAQRLARWRLA

-427 VAHIGARDIMAYYGI
+427 VAHIGARDILSYYGV
-442 DDPADIDFGSL
+442 DDPGSIDFDAL
-453 WGSRTDTMG
+453 WGNRSDSMG
-462 RSRLRAPFGNRS
+462 RSRLRVPFGNRS

-521 PPQELQFVL
+521 PPEELQFVL

-539 KPFAGVPHVSRI
+539 KPFSGVPHVSRI

-564 FLDALWGEIARRKAI
+564 FLDALWGEIARRKAV
-579 CDSAGVDDAKE
+579 CDNAGVDDAKE
-590 YNSVRSR
+590 YNSVRLR

-690 AQAGLGYFRRS
+690 AQAGLGYFRKS
-701 LEDIVRFQAEFLWR
+701 LDDIIRFQAEFLWR
-715 DYISRGI
+715 DYFRV
-722 TIDGEEAP
+722 TNVDGEEAP
-730 ALVHSIDYVRP
+730 VLVHNIDYVRP
-741 QLFTNLFTPLEV
+741 QLFSNSFTPLEV
-753 SVGGPDLEP
+753 AAGGPDLEA
-762 VHSNGEVLEAADA
+762 VNAMVAAEMA
-775 EAEDEEEGIRTP
+775 KVVEEEEEEDQGVRTP
-787 KVGTVIIDQLRKID
+787 KIGTAIIDQLRKIP

-807 WQPPLSE
+807 WQPPLTQ

-820 LVNRFI
+820 LVNRFL
-826 GHQWQQDYGTARDL
+826 GQPWQQEYGSANNL
-840 VFPLGIIDRPF
+840 IFPIGIIDRPF

-862 SGPGAN
+862 SGPGSN

-906 SGTALTTV
+906 SSTALTTI

-921 EVAGPTDPYG
+921 EVTGPTDPYG

-943 RERKRSFL
+943 RERQRTFL
-951 EYRIASMDVFRR
+951 EYGIASMEVFRR
-963 RKFGGEAGPVPNDG
+963 RRAGTESGPVPNDG
-977 FGDVYLVIDNYR
+977 FGDVYLVVDNYR

-996 VLIEQVNLIINQG
+996 VLIEQVNVIINQG
-1009 PSFGVHVVVS
+1009 PSFGVHVIVT

-1048 KLVRSRFAKE
+1048 KLVRSRFAKD
-1058 VPVKPGRGMVAVNY
+1058 VPAKPGRGMVAINY
-1072 VRLDADPQAG
+1072 IRLDSDPQSG
-1082 LHTLVARPALG
+1082 LHTLIARPALHT
-1093 STPTNV
+1093 TPESI
-1099 FASDSIVDAV
+1099 FESDSVVDAV
-1109 SRLASGQA
+1109 SRLSSGKA
-1117 PPIRRLPAR
+1117 PQVRRLPAR

-1138 DTRQGVGAGGIVW
+1138 DTRRGVGVGGIAW
-1151 AISELDLAPVYL
+1151 AISELDLQPVYL
-1163 NFAENA
+1163 NFADNA

-1184 LATIMSE
+1184 LATILSE

-1199 TSSALAAT
+1199 ATAAPTPAPAEVPSAQVWLVDPRRQLLTTLGTEYVEKFAYNFDGVAEMMTDLAALLASREPPAGLTAEELISRSWWSGPEIFLIIDDVQQLPPGFDSPLHKAATWVNRAADVGLHVIVTRTFGGWSSAGSDPLLRALHQANAPLMVMDADPDEGFIRGKMKGGPLPRGRGLLMAEDSGTFVQVAAT
-1207 GRAALCPGVA
+1207 
-1217 GRPAPSAADRAGLR
+1217 
-1231 VRREVRLQPRRRAGD
+1231 E
-1246 DERHVRPSG
+1246 
-1255 QPRTTARLV
+1255 
-1264 GGGAAVALLVERS
+1264 
-1277 GDLPDR
+1277 
-1283 RRHTADAGRFRFAAA
+1283 
-1298 QGRRLGDPGR
+1298 
-1308 RCRPARDCH
+1308 
-1317 PHVRRLVVRGQRPDA
+1317 
-1332 AGTAPG
+1332 
-1338 ERATTGDGRRPRRGL
+1338 L
-1353 HPRQDEG
+1353 H
-1360 WPAAP
+1360 
-1365 WSRPADGRGH
+1365 
-1375 RCVRPGGGHRAP
+1375 
-1387 QVEAA
+1387 
-1392 PPRWGWLACQP
+1392 
-1403 QRSGNFLSA
+1403 
-1412 NVFDGKLISGVQS
+1412 K
-1425 GGSSKSGICLSHS
+1425 
-1438 ATTMVSSIRAR
+1438 

>member
-1 MKRGFARPTPEKAPV
+1 MKRGFARPTPEKPPV
-16 IKPENIVLP
+16 IKPENIVLS

-34 GKPWWIVVVGVVV
+34 GKPWWLIVVGVVV
-47 IGLLGG
+47 VGLLGG
-53 MIAMTFASGS
+53 MVAMVFASGS
-63 HVFGGVGAIFPIF
+63 HVFGGIGSIFPLF
-76 MIGGMAMMMF
+76 MMVGIMMMMF
-86 GGRFG
+86 RGMGG

-109 LMLDMLRETAHE
+109 LMLDMLRETAQE

-137 TMLAS
+137 NTLAA
-142 AVGSSRMW
+142 AVGSPRMW

-211 KMISLL
+211 KMVSLL

-222 SLIGGR
+222 ALVGER
-228 EQVLGLMRAIV
+228 EQVLGLMRAII

-251 QMVVVSSDLEQWDW
+251 QMIVVSSDLDQWDW

-272 GDPRRQ
+272 GDSRRH

-287 YSSVR
+287 YTSVR

-323 TVIIADVT
+323 TVIIADVD
-331 DPQWEFVKSA
+331 DPQWEYVISA
-341 EGIDGV
+341 EGVDGV
-347 TFFDLTGAS
+347 TFFDLTGSS
-356 MWAAVPE
+356 MWTDIPE
-363 RTLQFDDLGVIEALP
+363 RKLQFDKTGVIEALP

-385 VIDEKPWFFAL
+385 VIDDKAWFFAL
-396 TDHISIAEAEE
+396 TDQVSIAEAEE
-407 FAQKLARWRLA
+407 FAQKLAQWRLA

-427 VAHIGARDIMAYYGI
+427 VAHIGARDILSYYGI
-442 DDPADIDFGSL
+442 DDPGNIDFDSL
-453 WGSRTDTMG
+453 WASRTDTMG

-516 LMLGH
+516 LMLSH
-521 PPQELQFVL
+521 PPEELQFVL

-590 YNSVRSR
+590 YNSVRAR

-604 MPPLPM
+604 MAPLPM

-690 AQAGLGYFRRS
+690 AQAGLGYFRKS
-701 LEDIVRFQAEFLWR
+701 LEDIIRFQAEFLWR
-715 DYISRGI
+715 DYFQPGVR
-722 TIDGEEAP
+722 IDGEEAP
-730 ALVHSIDYVRP
+730 ALVHSIDYIRP
-741 QLFTNLFTPLEV
+741 QLFTNSFTPLEV
-753 SVGGPDLEP
+753 SVGGPDIEP
-762 VHSNGEVLEAADA
+762 VVAQPNGEVLESDDI
-775 EAEDEEEGIRTP
+775 EGGEDEDEEGVRTP
-787 KVGTVIIDQLRKID
+787 KVGTVIIDQLRKIK

-807 WQPPLSE
+807 WQPPLTQ
-814 PVAIDE
+814 PVAIDD
-820 LVNRFI
+820 LVNRFL
-826 GHQWQQDYGTARDL
+826 GRPWHKEYGSACNL
-840 VFPLGIIDRPF
+840 VFPIGIIDRPY

-890 ALTHTPEQVQF
+890 ALTHTPQQVQF

-906 SGTALTTV
+906 SSTALTTV
-914 ARLPHVG
+914 SRIPHVG

-951 EYRIASMDVFRR
+951 ECGIASMEMFRR
-963 RKFGGEAGPVPNDG
+963 RKFGGEAGPVPDDG

-996 VLIEQVNLIINQG
+996 VLIEQVNVIINQG
-1009 PSFGVHVVVS
+1009 PSFGVHVVVT

-1027 PPVRSGFGSRV
+1027 PPVRSGFGSRI

-1048 KLVRSRFAKE
+1048 KLVRSRFAKD

-1072 VRLDADPQAG
+1072 VRLDSDPQAG

-1093 STPTNV
+1093 STPDNV
-1099 FASDSIVDAV
+1099 FECDSVVAAV
-1109 SRLASGQA
+1109 SRLTSAQA
-1117 PPIRRLPAR
+1117 PPVRRLPAR

-1131 VRELAAR
+1131 VRELASR
-1138 DTRQGVGAGGIVW
+1138 DTRQGVGAGGIAW

-1163 NFAENA
+1163 NFAENS
-1169 HLVVTGRREC
+1169 HLMVTGRREC

-1199 TSSALAAT
+1199 ASSAPPPAPGRPSAQVWLVDPRRQLLTALGSDYVERFAYNLDGVVAMMGELAAALA
-1207 GRAALCPGVA
+1207 GREPPPGLSAEELLSRSWWSGPEIFLIVDDIQQLPPGFDSPLHKAVPFVNRAADVGLHVIVTRTFGGWSSAGSDPMLRALHQANAPLLVMDADPDEGFIRGKMKGGPLPRGRGLLMAEDTGVFVQV
-1217 GRPAPSAADRAGLR
+1217 AATE
-1231 VRREVRLQPRRRAGD
+1231 VRR
-1246 DERHVRPSG
+1246 
-1255 QPRTTARLV
+1255 
-1264 GGGAAVALLVERS
+1264 
-1277 GDLPDR
+1277 
-1283 RRHTADAGRFRFAAA
+1283 
-1298 QGRRLGDPGR
+1298 
-1308 RCRPARDCH
+1308 
-1317 PHVRRLVVRGQRPDA
+1317 
-1332 AGTAPG
+1332 
-1338 ERATTGDGRRPRRGL
+1338 
-1353 HPRQDEG
+1353 
-1360 WPAAP
+1360 
-1365 WSRPADGRGH
+1365 
-1375 RCVRPGGGHRAP
+1375 
-1387 QVEAA
+1387 
-1392 PPRWGWLACQP
+1392 
-1403 QRSGNFLSA
+1403 
-1412 NVFDGKLISGVQS
+1412 
-1425 GGSSKSGICLSHS
+1425 
-1438 ATTMVSSIRAR
+1438 

>member
-1 MKRGFARPTPEKAPV
+1 MKRGFARPTPEKPPV
-16 IKPENIVLP
+16 IKPENIVLS

-34 GKPWWIVVVGVVV
+34 GKPWWLIVVGVVV
-47 IGLLGG
+47 VGLLGG
-53 MIAMTFASGS
+53 MVAMVFASGS
-63 HVFGGVGAIFPIF
+63 HVFGGIGSIFPLF
-76 MIGGMAMMMF
+76 MMVGIMMMMF
-86 GGRFG
+86 RGMGG

-109 LMLDMLRETAHE
+109 LMLDMLRETAQE

-137 TMLAS
+137 NTLAA
-142 AVGSSRMW
+142 AVGSPRMW

-211 KMISLL
+211 KMVSLL

-222 SLIGGR
+222 ALVGER
-228 EQVLGLMRAIV
+228 EQVLGLMRAII

-251 QMVVVSSDLEQWDW
+251 QMIVVSSDLDQWDW

-272 GDPRRQ
+272 GDSRRH

-287 YSSVR
+287 YTSVR

-323 TVIIADVT
+323 TVIIADVD
-331 DPQWEFVKSA
+331 DPQWEYVISA
-341 EGIDGV
+341 EGVDGV
-347 TFFDLTGAS
+347 TFFDLTGSS
-356 MWAAVPE
+356 MWTDIPE
-363 RTLQFDDLGVIEALP
+363 RKLQFDKTGVIEALP

-385 VIDEKPWFFAL
+385 VIDDKAWFFAL
-396 TDHISIAEAEE
+396 TDQVSIAEAEE
-407 FAQKLARWRLA
+407 FAQKLAQWRLA

-427 VAHIGARDIMAYYGI
+427 VAHIGARDILSYYGI
-442 DDPADIDFGSL
+442 DDPGNIDFDSL
-453 WGSRTDTMG
+453 WASRTDTMG

-516 LMLGH
+516 LMLSH
-521 PPQELQFVL
+521 PPEELQFVL

-590 YNSVRSR
+590 YNSVRAR

-604 MPPLPM
+604 MAPLPM

-690 AQAGLGYFRRS
+690 AQAGLGYFRKS
-701 LEDIVRFQAEFLWR
+701 LEDIIRFQAEFLWR
-715 DYISRGI
+715 DYFQPGVS
-722 TIDGEEAP
+722 IDGEEAP
-730 ALVHSIDYVRP
+730 ALVHSIDYIRP
-741 QLFTNLFTPLEV
+741 QLFTNSFTPLEV
-753 SVGGPDLEP
+753 SVGGPDIEP
-762 VHSNGEVLEAADA
+762 VVAQPNGEVLESDDI
-775 EAEDEEEGIRTP
+775 EGGEDEDEEGVRTP
-787 KVGTVIIDQLRKID
+787 KVGTVIIDQLRKIK

-807 WQPPLSE
+807 WQPPLTQ
-814 PVAIDE
+814 PVAIDD
-820 LVNRFI
+820 LVNRFL
-826 GHQWQQDYGTARDL
+826 GRPWHKEYGSACNL
-840 VFPLGIIDRPF
+840 VFPIGIIDRPY

-890 ALTHTPEQVQF
+890 ALTHTPQQVQF

-906 SGTALTTV
+906 SSTALTTV
-914 ARLPHVG
+914 SRIPHVG

-951 EYRIASMDVFRR
+951 ECGIASMEMFRR
-963 RKFGGEAGPVPNDG
+963 RKFGGEAGPVPDDG

-996 VLIEQVNLIINQG
+996 VLIEQVNVIINQG
-1009 PSFGVHVVVS
+1009 PSFGVHVVVT

-1027 PPVRSGFGSRV
+1027 PPVRSGFGSRI

-1048 KLVRSRFAKE
+1048 KLVRSRFAKD

-1072 VRLDADPQAG
+1072 VRLDSDPQAG

-1093 STPTNV
+1093 STPDNV
-1099 FASDSIVDAV
+1099 FECDSVVAAV
-1109 SRLASGQA
+1109 SRLTSAQA
-1117 PPIRRLPAR
+1117 PPVRRLPAR

-1131 VRELAAR
+1131 VRELASR
-1138 DTRQGVGAGGIVW
+1138 DTRQGVGAGGIAW

-1163 NFAENA
+1163 NFAENS
-1169 HLVVTGRREC
+1169 HLMVTGRREC

-1199 TSSALAAT
+1199 ASSAPPPASGRPSAQVWLVDPRRQLLTALGSDYVERFAYNLDGVVAMMGELAAALA
-1207 GRAALCPGVA
+1207 GREPPPGLSAEELLSRSWWSGPEIFLIVDDIQQLPPGFDSPLHKAVPFVNRAADVGLHVIVTRTFGGWSSAGSDPMLRALHQANAPLLVMDADPDEGFIRGKMKGGPLPRGRGLLMAEDTGVFVQV
-1217 GRPAPSAADRAGLR
+1217 AATE
-1231 VRREVRLQPRRRAGD
+1231 VRR
-1246 DERHVRPSG
+1246 
-1255 QPRTTARLV
+1255 
-1264 GGGAAVALLVERS
+1264 
-1277 GDLPDR
+1277 
-1283 RRHTADAGRFRFAAA
+1283 
-1298 QGRRLGDPGR
+1298 
-1308 RCRPARDCH
+1308 
-1317 PHVRRLVVRGQRPDA
+1317 
-1332 AGTAPG
+1332 
-1338 ERATTGDGRRPRRGL
+1338 
-1353 HPRQDEG
+1353 
-1360 WPAAP
+1360 
-1365 WSRPADGRGH
+1365 
-1375 RCVRPGGGHRAP
+1375 
-1387 QVEAA
+1387 
-1392 PPRWGWLACQP
+1392 
-1403 QRSGNFLSA
+1403 
-1412 NVFDGKLISGVQS
+1412 
-1425 GGSSKSGICLSHS
+1425 
-1438 ATTMVSSIRAR
+1438 

>member
-1 MKRGFARPTPEKAPV
+1 MKRGFARPTPEKPPV
-16 IKPENIVLP
+16 IKPENIVLS

-34 GKPWWIVVVGVVV
+34 GKPWWLIVVGVVV
-47 IGLLGG
+47 VGLLGG
-53 MIAMTFASGS
+53 MVAMVFASGS
-63 HVFGGVGAIFPIF
+63 HVFGGIGSIFPLF
-76 MIGGMAMMMF
+76 MMVGIMMMMF
-86 GGRFG
+86 RGMGG

-109 LMLDMLRETAHE
+109 LMLDMLRETAQE

-137 TMLAS
+137 NTLAA
-142 AVGSSRMW
+142 AVGSPRMW

-211 KMISLL
+211 KMVSLL

-222 SLIGGR
+222 ALVGER
-228 EQVLGLMRAIV
+228 EQVLGLMRAII

-251 QMVVVSSDLEQWDW
+251 QMIVVSSDLDQWDW

-272 GDPRRQ
+272 GDSRRH

-287 YSSVR
+287 YTSVR

-323 TVIIADVT
+323 TVIIADVD
-331 DPQWEFVKSA
+331 DPQWEYVISA
-341 EGIDGV
+341 EGVDGV
-347 TFFDLTGAS
+347 TFFDLTGSS
-356 MWAAVPE
+356 MWTDIPE
-363 RTLQFDDLGVIEALP
+363 RKLQFDKTGVIEALP

-385 VIDEKPWFFAL
+385 VIDDKAWFFAL
-396 TDHISIAEAEE
+396 TDQVSIAEAEE
-407 FAQKLARWRLA
+407 FAQKLAQWRLA

-427 VAHIGARDIMAYYGI
+427 VAHIGARDILSYYGI
-442 DDPADIDFGSL
+442 DDPGNIDFDSL
-453 WGSRTDTMG
+453 WASRTDTMG

-516 LMLGH
+516 LMLSH
-521 PPQELQFVL
+521 PPEELQFVL

-590 YNSVRSR
+590 YNSVRAR

-604 MPPLPM
+604 MAPLPM

-690 AQAGLGYFRRS
+690 AQAGLGYFRKS
-701 LEDIVRFQAEFLWR
+701 LEDIIRFQAEFLWR
-715 DYISRGI
+715 DYFQPGVS
-722 TIDGEEAP
+722 IDGEEAP
-730 ALVHSIDYVRP
+730 ALVHSIDYIRP
-741 QLFTNLFTPLEV
+741 QLFTNSFTPLEV
-753 SVGGPDLEP
+753 SVGGPDIEP
-762 VHSNGEVLEAADA
+762 VVAQPNGEVLESDDI
-775 EAEDEEEGIRTP
+775 EGGEDEDEEGVRTP
-787 KVGTVIIDQLRKID
+787 KVGTVIIDQLRKIK

-807 WQPPLSE
+807 WQPPLTQ
-814 PVAIDE
+814 PVAIDD
-820 LVNRFI
+820 LVNRFL
-826 GHQWQQDYGTARDL
+826 GRPWHKEYGSACNL
-840 VFPLGIIDRPF
+840 VFPIGIIDRPY
-851 KHDQPPWTVDT
+851 KHHQPPWTVDT

-890 ALTHTPEQVQF
+890 ALTHTPQQVQF

-906 SGTALTTV
+906 SSTALTTV
-914 ARLPHVG
+914 SRIPHVG

-951 EYRIASMDVFRR
+951 ECGIASMEMFRR
-963 RKFGGEAGPVPNDG
+963 RKFGGEAGPVPDDG

-996 VLIEQVNLIINQG
+996 VLIEQVNVIINQG
-1009 PSFGVHVVVS
+1009 PSFGVHVVVT

-1027 PPVRSGFGSRV
+1027 PPVRSGFGSRI

-1048 KLVRSRFAKE
+1048 KLVRSRFAKD

-1072 VRLDADPQAG
+1072 VRLDSDPQAG

-1093 STPTNV
+1093 STPDNV
-1099 FASDSIVDAV
+1099 FECDSVVAAV
-1109 SRLASGQA
+1109 SRLTSAQA
-1117 PPIRRLPAR
+1117 PPVRRLPAR

-1131 VRELAAR
+1131 VRELASR
-1138 DTRQGVGAGGIVW
+1138 DTRQGVGAGGIAW

-1163 NFAENA
+1163 NFAENS
-1169 HLVVTGRREC
+1169 HLMVTGRREC

-1199 TSSALAAT
+1199 ASSAPPPAPGRPSAQVWLVDPRRQLLTALGSDYVERFAYNLDGVVAMMGELAAALA
-1207 GRAALCPGVA
+1207 GREPPPGLSAEELLSRSWWSGPEIFLIVDDIQQLPPGFDSPLHKAVPFVNRAADVGLHVIVTRTFGGWSSAGSDPMLRALHQANAPLLVMDADPDEGFIRGKMKGGPLPRGRGLLMAEDTGVFVQV
-1217 GRPAPSAADRAGLR
+1217 AATE
-1231 VRREVRLQPRRRAGD
+1231 VRR
-1246 DERHVRPSG
+1246 
-1255 QPRTTARLV
+1255 
-1264 GGGAAVALLVERS
+1264 
-1277 GDLPDR
+1277 
-1283 RRHTADAGRFRFAAA
+1283 
-1298 QGRRLGDPGR
+1298 
-1308 RCRPARDCH
+1308 
-1317 PHVRRLVVRGQRPDA
+1317 
-1332 AGTAPG
+1332 
-1338 ERATTGDGRRPRRGL
+1338 
-1353 HPRQDEG
+1353 
-1360 WPAAP
+1360 
-1365 WSRPADGRGH
+1365 
-1375 RCVRPGGGHRAP
+1375 
-1387 QVEAA
+1387 
-1392 PPRWGWLACQP
+1392 
-1403 QRSGNFLSA
+1403 
-1412 NVFDGKLISGVQS
+1412 
-1425 GGSSKSGICLSHS
+1425 
-1438 ATTMVSSIRAR
+1438 

>member
-1 MKRGFARPTPEKAPV
+1 MKRGFARPTPEKPPV
-16 IKPENIVLP
+16 IKPENIVLS

-34 GKPWWIVVVGVVV
+34 GKPWWLIVVGVVV
-47 IGLLGG
+47 VGLLGG
-53 MIAMTFASGS
+53 MVAMVFASGS
-63 HVFGGVGAIFPIF
+63 HVFGGIGSIFPLF
-76 MIGGMAMMMF
+76 MMVGIMMMMF
-86 GGRFG
+86 RGMGG

-109 LMLDMLRETAHE
+109 LMLDMLRETAQE

-137 TMLAS
+137 NTLAA
-142 AVGSSRMW
+142 AVGSPRMW

-211 KMISLL
+211 KMVSLL

-222 SLIGGR
+222 ALVGER
-228 EQVLGLMRAIV
+228 EQVLGLMRAII

-251 QMVVVSSDLEQWDW
+251 QMIVVSSDLDQWDW

-272 GDPRRQ
+272 GDSRRH

-287 YSSVR
+287 YTSVR

-323 TVIIADVT
+323 TVIIADVD
-331 DPQWEFVKSA
+331 DPQWEYVISA
-341 EGIDGV
+341 EGVDGV
-347 TFFDLTGAS
+347 TFFDLTGSS
-356 MWAAVPE
+356 MWTDIPE
-363 RTLQFDDLGVIEALP
+363 RKLQFDKTGVIEALP

-385 VIDEKPWFFAL
+385 VIDDKAWFFAL
-396 TDHISIAEAEE
+396 TDQVSIAEAEE
-407 FAQKLARWRLA
+407 FAQKLAQWRLA

-427 VAHIGARDIMAYYGI
+427 VAHIGARDILSYYGI
-442 DDPADIDFGSL
+442 DDPGNIDFDSL
-453 WGSRTDTMG
+453 WASRTDTMG

-516 LMLGH
+516 LMLSH
-521 PPQELQFVL
+521 PPEELQFVL

-564 FLDALWGEIARRKAI
+564 FLDALWGETPRRKAI

-590 YNSVRSR
+590 YNSVRAR

-604 MPPLPM
+604 MAPLPM

-690 AQAGLGYFRRS
+690 AQAGLGYFRKS
-701 LEDIVRFQAEFLWR
+701 LEDIIRFQAEFLWR
-715 DYISRGI
+715 DYFQPGVS
-722 TIDGEEAP
+722 IDGEEAP
-730 ALVHSIDYVRP
+730 ALVHSIDYIRP
-741 QLFTNLFTPLEV
+741 QLFTNSFTPLEV
-753 SVGGPDLEP
+753 SVGGPDIEP
-762 VHSNGEVLEAADA
+762 VVAQPNGEVLESDDI
-775 EAEDEEEGIRTP
+775 EGGEDEDEEGVRTP
-787 KVGTVIIDQLRKID
+787 KVGTVIIDQLRKIK

-807 WQPPLSE
+807 WQPPLTQ
-814 PVAIDE
+814 PVAIDD
-820 LVNRFI
+820 LVNRFL
-826 GHQWQQDYGTARDL
+826 GRPWHKEYGSACNL
-840 VFPLGIIDRPF
+840 VFPIGIIDRPY

-890 ALTHTPEQVQF
+890 ALTHTPQQVQF

-906 SGTALTTV
+906 SSTALTTV
-914 ARLPHVG
+914 SRIPHVG

-951 EYRIASMDVFRR
+951 ECGIASMEMFRR
-963 RKFGGEAGPVPNDG
+963 RKFGGEAGPVPDDG

-996 VLIEQVNLIINQG
+996 VLIEQVNVIINQG
-1009 PSFGVHVVVS
+1009 PSFGVHVVVT

-1027 PPVRSGFGSRV
+1027 PPVRSGFGSRI

-1048 KLVRSRFAKE
+1048 KLVRSRFAKD

-1072 VRLDADPQAG
+1072 VRLDSDPQAG

-1093 STPTNV
+1093 STPDNV
-1099 FASDSIVDAV
+1099 FECDSVVAAV
-1109 SRLASGQA
+1109 SRLTSAQA
-1117 PPIRRLPAR
+1117 PPVRRLPAR

-1131 VRELAAR
+1131 VRELASR
-1138 DTRQGVGAGGIVW
+1138 DTRQGVGAGGIAW

-1163 NFAENA
+1163 NFAENS
-1169 HLVVTGRREC
+1169 HLMVTGRREC

-1199 TSSALAAT
+1199 ASSAPPPAPGRPSAQVWLVDPRRQLLTALGSDYVERFAYNLDGVVAMMGELAAALA
-1207 GRAALCPGVA
+1207 GREPPPGLSAEELLSRSWWSGPEIFLIVDDIQQLPPGFDSPLHKAVPFVNRAADVGLHVIVTRTFGGWSSA
-1217 GRPAPSAADRAGLR
+1217 GSDPMLRALHQANAP
-1231 VRREVRLQPRRRAGD
+1231 
-1246 DERHVRPSG
+1246 
-1255 QPRTTARLV
+1255 
-1264 GGGAAVALLVERS
+1264 LLVMDADPDEGFIR
-1277 GDLPDR
+1277 GKMKGGPLPR
-1283 RRHTADAGRFRFAAA
+1283 GRGLLMAEDTGVFVQVAATE
-1298 QGRRLGDPGR
+1298 GRR
-1308 RCRPARDCH
+1308 
-1317 PHVRRLVVRGQRPDA
+1317 
-1332 AGTAPG
+1332 
-1338 ERATTGDGRRPRRGL
+1338 
-1353 HPRQDEG
+1353 
-1360 WPAAP
+1360 
-1365 WSRPADGRGH
+1365 
-1375 RCVRPGGGHRAP
+1375 
-1387 QVEAA
+1387 
-1392 PPRWGWLACQP
+1392 
-1403 QRSGNFLSA
+1403 
-1412 NVFDGKLISGVQS
+1412 
-1425 GGSSKSGICLSHS
+1425 
-1438 ATTMVSSIRAR
+1438 

>member
-1 MKRGFARPTPEKAPV
+1 MKRGFARPTPEKPPV
-16 IKPENIVLP
+16 IKPENIVLS

-34 GKPWWIVVVGVVV
+34 GKPWWLIVVGVVV
-47 IGLLGG
+47 VGLLGG
-53 MIAMTFASGS
+53 MVAMVFASGS
-63 HVFGGVGAIFPIF
+63 HVFGGIGSIFPLF
-76 MIGGMAMMMF
+76 MMVGIMMMMF
-86 GGRFG
+86 RGMGG

-109 LMLDMLRETAHE
+109 LMLDMLRETAQE

-137 TMLAS
+137 NTLAA
-142 AVGSSRMW
+142 AVGSPRMW

-211 KMISLL
+211 KMVSLL

-222 SLIGGR
+222 ALVGER
-228 EQVLGLMRAIV
+228 EQVLGLMRAII

-251 QMVVVSSDLEQWDW
+251 QMIVVSSDLDQWDW

-272 GDPRRQ
+272 GDSRRH

-287 YSSVR
+287 YTSVR

-323 TVIIADVT
+323 TVIIADVD
-331 DPQWEFVKSA
+331 DPQWEYVISA
-341 EGIDGV
+341 EGVDGV
-347 TFFDLTGAS
+347 TFFDLTGSS
-356 MWAAVPE
+356 MWTDIPE
-363 RTLQFDDLGVIEALP
+363 RKLQFDKTGVIEALP

-385 VIDEKPWFFAL
+385 VIDDKAWFFAL
-396 TDHISIAEAEE
+396 TDQVSIAEAEE
-407 FAQKLARWRLA
+407 FAQKLAQWRLA

-427 VAHIGARDIMAYYGI
+427 VAHIGARDILSYYGI
-442 DDPADIDFGSL
+442 DNPGNIDFDSL
-453 WGSRTDTMG
+453 WASRTDTMG

-516 LMLGH
+516 LMLSH
-521 PPQELQFVL
+521 PPEELQFVL

-590 YNSVRSR
+590 YNSVRAR

-604 MPPLPM
+604 MAPLPM

-690 AQAGLGYFRRS
+690 AQAGLGYFRKS
-701 LEDIVRFQAEFLWR
+701 LEDIIRFQAEFLWR
-715 DYISRGI
+715 DYFQPGVS
-722 TIDGEEAP
+722 IDGEEAP
-730 ALVHSIDYVRP
+730 ALVHSIDYIRP
-741 QLFTNLFTPLEV
+741 QLFTNSFTPLEV
-753 SVGGPDLEP
+753 SVGGPDIEP
-762 VHSNGEVLEAADA
+762 VVAQPNGEVLESDDI
-775 EAEDEEEGIRTP
+775 EGGEDEDEEGVRTP
-787 KVGTVIIDQLRKID
+787 KVGTVIIDQLRKIK

-807 WQPPLSE
+807 WQPPLTQ
-814 PVAIDE
+814 PVAIDD
-820 LVNRFI
+820 LVNRFL
-826 GHQWQQDYGTARDL
+826 GRPWHKEYGSACNL
-840 VFPLGIIDRPF
+840 VFPIGIIDRPY

-890 ALTHTPEQVQF
+890 ALTHTPQQVQF

-906 SGTALTTV
+906 SSTALTTV
-914 ARLPHVG
+914 SRIPHVG

-951 EYRIASMDVFRR
+951 ECGIASMEMFRR
-963 RKFGGEAGPVPNDG
+963 RKFGGEAGPVPDDG

-996 VLIEQVNLIINQG
+996 VLIEQVNVIINQG
-1009 PSFGVHVVVS
+1009 PSFGVHVVVT

-1027 PPVRSGFGSRV
+1027 PPVRSGFGSRI

-1048 KLVRSRFAKE
+1048 KLVRSRFAKD

-1072 VRLDADPQAG
+1072 VRLDSDPQAG

-1093 STPTNV
+1093 STPDNV
-1099 FASDSIVDAV
+1099 FECDSVVAAV
-1109 SRLASGQA
+1109 SRLTSAQA
-1117 PPIRRLPAR
+1117 PPVRRLPAR

-1131 VRELAAR
+1131 VRELASR
-1138 DTRQGVGAGGIVW
+1138 DTRQGVGAGGIAW

-1163 NFAENA
+1163 NFAENS
-1169 HLVVTGRREC
+1169 HLMVTGRREC

-1199 TSSALAAT
+1199 ASSAPPPAPGRPSAQVWLVDPRRQLLTALGSDYVERFAYNLDGVVAMMGELAAALA
-1207 GRAALCPGVA
+1207 GREPPPGLSAEELLSRSWWSGPEIFLIVDDIQQLPPGFDSPLHKAVPFVNRAADVGLHVIVTRTFGGWSSAGSDPMLRALHQANAPLLVMDADPDEGFIRGKMKGGPLPRGRGLLMAEDTGVFVQV
-1217 GRPAPSAADRAGLR
+1217 AATE
-1231 VRREVRLQPRRRAGD
+1231 VRR
-1246 DERHVRPSG
+1246 
-1255 QPRTTARLV
+1255 
-1264 GGGAAVALLVERS
+1264 
-1277 GDLPDR
+1277 
-1283 RRHTADAGRFRFAAA
+1283 
-1298 QGRRLGDPGR
+1298 
-1308 RCRPARDCH
+1308 
-1317 PHVRRLVVRGQRPDA
+1317 
-1332 AGTAPG
+1332 
-1338 ERATTGDGRRPRRGL
+1338 
-1353 HPRQDEG
+1353 
-1360 WPAAP
+1360 
-1365 WSRPADGRGH
+1365 
-1375 RCVRPGGGHRAP
+1375 
-1387 QVEAA
+1387 
-1392 PPRWGWLACQP
+1392 
-1403 QRSGNFLSA
+1403 
-1412 NVFDGKLISGVQS
+1412 
-1425 GGSSKSGICLSHS
+1425 
-1438 ATTMVSSIRAR
+1438 